1 MNINQKIQE
10 FLTEHQY
17 QKKRRIFTA
26 VLSLMI
32 VFSVVSSLIMPAIS
46 MTMQDLDDAA
56 AVDTIDAEPAEEL
69 EEESNPEEFAEPEE
83 QALSENVMLL
93 GAGTTYKDAP
103 NGAVD
108 FKDKINAASTKPDP
122 LTGGSNS
129 SVTGKFEIGYSFPSG
144 NNGVGFEKNVTS
156 GKQPYIYYRLPDNIQ
171 ATEDYYENEHF
182 VTDGSDAWYK
192 YRTTHGITSEN
203 AGNFSIDQETGLV
216 VIKFYD
222 DYLKFIDTSGG
233 FSGKLS
239 FDGKVNRADT
249 KDGDQKID
257 FGDKSI
263 TITFDDKKVTANK
276 SSYKDGSDPLLIHW
290 TITIQD
296 PSKYGNLNGKTLTD
310 EMFSKM
316 EGNIKTTPEN
326 IGSLNGNTF
335 TFNEGADTKDYSH
348 ENIKIEYTTRVT
360 EADLKNLTDGK
371 IKNNAI
377 LKTDDGDLP
386 LSSEQNYDS
395 SSVKASIQK
404 TGTPTYQVD
413 GTKGFMEW
421 QLKVSRQ
428 YGFSLKD
435 YKIQDDM
442 LKTGTILKITD
453 KNGTDI
459 TSSVSVD
466 KTTGTATISSDADE
480 VTILYRTPAENHG
493 GDGNGSYRNKASVT
507 PPDKDT
513 PDDEKEITPKYDDS
527 NLFDVQKAD
536 GSFDQK
542 TESVTWNI
550 TIDSTK
556 NNNKGTLE
564 GYVISDEAFSRL
576 SGGLTAANIKEAT
589 KNGTAVSGVTFV
601 KNSDGT
607 YTIHGDVT
615 HLVLSYQLPLTD
627 AEKQARL
634 ELAANS
640 TLPITNTA
648 TVKDDKD
655 NEKSDSGTV
664 YVPTLVD
671 GIEKKLTSQN
681 KVTDN
686 SYYDA
691 ATNHQKQELSWEVTM
706 HQYRGFST
714 DSKAYVDVMDATGNG
729 EHYITPE
736 QASKIQIAAETIN
749 GTGKTLVLGTDYTI
763 KFYSDKNHEQEITNF
778 TGDAKAK
785 SFQITFLSP
794 VDDAKYVQLVV
805 DYQTTADVHNVGK
818 DSSSVFSNTA
828 SFGGQSSGGNSFT
841 YERVTPK
848 MQVQLQKKW
857 VGDDRTKRPAS
868 IQVQLQRKAGTDGTW
883 ENVGEPVTITVNKN
897 QDQDSYTWND
907 LLQYTEETDRK
918 NYSYRVVELDASG
931 NAVAEGGMNG
941 EYAVSYGNANGI
953 SQSGTVQINNTWEN
967 MNVTVQKNWVGDEQK
982 DRPETISVKLQQR
995 LDGLND
1001 WTDVAG
1007 VEPKTLSNVDNATA
1021 TWENLPRKNAD
1032 GTKIFYR
1039 VVEVNSLTDYTPTYD
1054 ATGINQTGT
1063 VKITNTYRYISV
1075 SVEKKWKGNDS
1086 NGNSVDMAAP
1096 DNISQLTFQLQRK
1109 TTGDWENVANSGT
1122 QEVSK
1127 TDGKF
1132 EYTWAKLPKADE
1144 NGNPYYYRVIETP
1157 VPDGYDASG
1166 WDETGTNTN
1175 KTFTITNQQESD
1187 YTKTPTTAT
1196 EYVWTSSEMNA
1207 VSNRK
1212 DVTSITSED
1221 LKGWVTKT
1229 IDGTEYYLFGWKVT
1243 LSSWD
1248 KNSLYID
1255 KLPENSILYE
1265 EQKYGVVI
1273 KQKNINP
1280 MEVTTFHDRNQY
1292 YTYDKTNNIVNF
1304 LLGRAHGRNTEVE
1317 YFTYT
1322 TAVPKSIVDAA
1333 IAANGKYELTNKI
1346 KKTTETNYKDSTLT
1360 IEKKG
1365 DTPTESNLLEKSMVK
1380 TDGKLNG
1387 KKIGRPEYQLVVN
1400 PDGKKLSNS
1409 DKIELTDTFEITGY
1423 QEKGQT
1429 RVDGSNLVDADLFS
1443 VNVRDI
1449 NTNRLLD
1456 TSEYSYMDSI
1466 VEDRRVETV
1475 DCGDPTKSN
1484 AANLI
1489 SYQEGSYYVYSFNYT
1504 FLKGTELVV
1513 EVEGTPGEKVE
1524 LTQYSPTDNT
1534 IIATPETDSYDADGK
1549 VRIKIKFNRNS
1560 KNENPACNFTTKHAT
1575 SKNITFV
1582 SATLQKEIVSVKH
1595 ILSLTLPDETPL
1607 QIWYRYQLKTNEN
1620 TPDTDKNIT
1629 ASGAVPPAG
1638 DKIYMKNE
1646 AILQTSNGSAGDHI
1660 SETEFEI
1667 LEAEASVETI
1677 SYPKIKKV
1685 DVGDYSIELD
1695 ATFKLAK
1702 YVDGKWHYATAFT
1715 PVNGT
1720 DGKFL
1725 YNEVTYGD
1733 SGIETGTTIPAAAAD
1748 LKVESGGYTIGLQN
1762 GTLYK
1767 LIEVASPSGYEKVT
1781 WNASK
1786 TLEQMD
1792 AYTFYFLYDGDKN
1805 TLPSSV
1811 PKDRVNLI
1819 SANGTLQVKNNQLID
1834 IGAKKTWSET
1844 ITEADHAS
1852 VNLELWYATTK
1863 SDTIPSSAKL
1873 ATAENLGL
1881 SDETFSPEYTLT
1893 ATKDADG
1900 NLVWENDKIW
1910 SVLPNGKNGVPYYYY
1925 VKEVSYTIG
1934 GTTYTIANDGS
1945 STGTMKPFY
1954 SGNGLNKTGEVA
1966 IVNSAGL
1973 TIRKEWKNSDNT
1985 AMAESD
1991 IPVDTVAFQLYGMKD
2006 GVQTTEP
2013 IYTGE
2018 LKKAD
2023 GWKLT
2028 VPDNITLTGY
2038 DSFKIMEVNTGES
2051 LYGYIIS
2058 DVYNVQNG
2066 TGEIKLINKNNTPTT
2081 VQVEATK
2088 VWGDGADLHTSDSV
2102 SIQLYRATR
2111 NLTNSEIAA
2120 LEQGTIPA
2128 NTELV
2133 TGEANVTLSAANQWK
2148 HTWSNL
2154 PYKGDSGRYFYY
2166 PIEVSKTVNNGQT
2179 YVSSYSRAD
2188 RAASQEITIT
2198 NKIPG
2203 SFTINKS
2210 WQNSDGTAITQNLPE
2225 SIQVELYKRAVSSS
2239 GGSSGDSNDDSN
2251 NTEGNKPTR
2260 TVKIMAV
2267 GDSITDGYSEQ
2278 DGYRKYFYH
2287 RLVDQKK
2294 YSIDMVGSKDGWT
2307 ATWDFDDGTYSY
2319 DPANTG
2325 YSGYTI
2331 QSYQY
2336 NNQNRIGIF
2345 ETISSGEKKDIIQTT
2360 SPEIVLLMIGTND
2373 IMDSYKMDEIQA
2385 RLQALVD
2392 EIYRQKSDVTLMIM
2406 SPLPID
2412 APVSGWLQ
2420 QDTMNTNIKTCMTA
2434 IKKIVDAEKAAG
2446 KKCEYLATNELF
2458 TKQTD
2463 YTAYLNDYCHPNRAG
2478 YTLMGN
2484 YLADAVD
2491 SYLRTGSV
2499 NVDSSTGT
2507 ITAETNISGL
2517 PSDFTTNPSA
2527 YKLVGTYSVTAAQN
2541 WTLSIP
2547 NLEEGYAYYVKE
2559 VDQTGWTPNYA
2570 HNGQLADNNQAI
2582 EITNTK
2588 TVEKVSVSV
2597 EKQWR
2602 DASSATHGDISVK
2615 LYRRLEDGN
2624 WETEP
2629 VRTATLLS
2637 ADSWKYTFAD
2647 LEKTNADGTKLYYY
2661 KVVENPISG
2670 YQAVYSDD
2678 NTNGVNGNTAST
2690 PLVITN
2696 VKVFA
2701 LSVQKTWAETP
2712 TANATIQVELH
2723 RSTDLNQVP
2732 DRVKNQLQPTVPV
2745 IKLSAAST
2753 SVTVGETLQIIS
2765 SIDGVTY
2772 SSMNKEI
2779 ATVDATTGLVTAK
2792 KAGSVTIKA
2801 AKEGCTEGTI
2811 DLTVTEGSSE
2821 NPEKE
2826 YQFSDATAG
2835 DTIIVTV
2842 IGTPYTVIN
2851 GCFGYNGTSGWYQDE
2866 FGNRTIGSDGTL
2878 TLEHTVRDTYTGG
2891 NIYFKVWH
2899 NNAAVSKV
2907 EHTVQHPVR
2916 TITLT
2921 PSATTLKV
2929 GGTVTLT
2936 SNVDGVTYSSSDSNI
2951 ATVSANGVVTG
2962 VGAGSVTITA
2972 TKNGYTDGTID
2983 LTVTSDSTPPQTG
2996 DKIDATIN
3004 QNSNENYTINFSQA
3018 IGSEVHLVFHFNDG
3032 IAYGNGCVG
3041 FSVTVDESSYWVSYK
3056 WEASQSGEIVVSL
3069 NQPNQVKIGENDI
3082 VNSADAALIAKIV
3095 AETQKQTSAQVQVW
3109 WVENNDDK
3117 SNIRLTGAY
3126 ILTDS
3131 GGSGGGDT
3139 PSTPTQITIT
3149 PSATT
3154 LKVGGTVT
3162 LTSNV
3167 DGVAYSSS
3175 NEQIATVS
3183 ANGVVTGIGAG
3194 SVTITATKDGCTD
3207 GTIALTVTS
3216 DSGGDDSKSQV
3227 VKLKGISAN
3236 DDKNGVHVI
3245 YFENG
3250 KTSADVESIR
3260 IDAEN
3265 VQVTGWSGSTIALV
3279 KHVDNPNYEANS
3291 LHFGEI
3297 ADKQVFTFN
3306 KSDKWG
3312 TDRIALYI
3320 AVYGTLKMDV
3330 NVTITYAS
3338 TSTQSLTTPRRAVS
3352 AAAVEE
3358 GNAVLLYGAEEPVAY
3373 AASST
3378 DPTYVDVVTISQT
3391 DTWQKAFENL
3401 PVYDENG
3408 TRYYYWVE
3416 EIDVQPGGTNT
3427 YDIRY
3432 AFEDADDDTTYAIN
3446 AEHPGNAVARIQNT
3460 KTTDESY
3467 TLPSTGGT
3475 GVTRYY
3481 LIGLLLMG
3489 GSGLVVCYQFRRK
3502 RHGNCAK

>member
-69 EEESNPEEFAEPEE
+69 EEELEEESNPEEFAEPEE

-93 GAGTTYKDAP
+93 GAGITYQEAP
-103 NGAVD
+103 KGAVD

-276 SSYKDGSDPLLIHW
+276 SSFKDGSDPLLIHW

-480 VTILYRTPAENHG
+480 VTILYRTPAKNHG

-664 YVPTLVD
+664 YVPALVD

-691 ATNHQKQELSWEVTM
+691 ATNHQKQELSWKVTM

-805 DYQTTADVHNVGK
+805 DYQTTADVHNVEK

-995 LDGLND
+995 LDGSND
-1001 WTDVAG
+1001 WTDVTGA
-1007 VEPKTLSNVDNATA
+1007 EQKTLSNADTAIA

-1039 VVEVNSLTDYTPTYD
+1039 AVEVNSLTDYTPTYD
-1054 ATGINQTGT
+1054 TTGINQTGT

-1096 DNISQLTFQLQRK
+1096 DDISQLTFQLQRK

-1144 NGNPYYYRVIETP
+1144 NGNPYYYRVIETS
-1157 VPDGYDASG
+1157 VPSGYTASG

-1175 KTFTITNQQESD
+1175 KTFTITNRQESE

-1196 EYVWTSSEMNA
+1196 KYTWNNSFMD
-1207 VSNRK
+1207 VSINRK
-1212 DVTSITSED
+1212 EITNITSED
-1221 LKGWVTKT
+1221 LKYYEIKT
-1229 IDGTEYYLFGWKVT
+1229 IGETEYYLFGWKVT
-1243 LSSWD
+1243 LASWD
-1248 KNSLYID
+1248 TTSSFVD
-1255 KLPENSILYE
+1255 QLPENSFLYE
-1265 EQKYGVVI
+1265 ENGYGVVV
-1273 KQKNINP
+1273 KYTNGGMTTEVSAWGNQNQKNDMYVYNKEENVVRFLP
-1280 MEVTTFHDRNQY
+1280 NRN
-1292 YTYDKTNNIVNF
+1292 
-1304 LLGRAHGRNTEVE
+1304 NTPFSF
-1317 YFTYT
+1317 FTYT

-1380 TDGKLNG
+1380 TAGQLNG

-1443 VNVRDI
+1443 VSVRDI
-1449 NTNRLLD
+1449 NTNRLLS
-1456 TSEYSYMDSI
+1456 TSEYSYLDSI
-1466 VEDRRVETV
+1466 EEETKIETV
-1475 DCGDPTKSN
+1475 DCDDPTKANTSN
-1484 AANLI
+1484 LVSWNA
-1489 SYQEGSYYVYSFNYT
+1489 GSYRVYSWNYT

-1513 EVEGTPGEKVE
+1513 EVEGTPNAETGLQQWNISSSKGIVTLIDDHFDENGKAKV
-1524 LTQYSPTDNT
+1524 
-1534 IIATPETDSYDADGK
+1534 K
-1549 VRIKIKFNRNS
+1549 IKITIDCSNS
-1560 KNENPACNFTTKHAT
+1560 DICEFSVTNATTK
-1575 SKNITFV
+1575 SIKFV
-1582 SATLQKEIVSVKH
+1582 SATLQKEVVSVKH
-1595 ILSLTLPDETPL
+1595 ILNLTLPDETPL

-1733 SGIETGTTIPAAAAD
+1733 SGIETGTTIPEAAAD

-1844 ITEADHAS
+1844 VPENAS

-1881 SDETFSPEYTLT
+1881 SDDNFSPEYTLT

-1925 VKEVSYTIG
+1925 VKEVSYTING
-1934 GTTYTIANDGS
+1934 KTYTIADDGS

-1954 SGNGLNKTGEVA
+1954 SGNGLNKTGEVS

-2088 VWGDGADLHTSDSV
+2088 VWSDGADLHTSDSV

-2225 SIQVELYKRAVSSS
+2225 SIQLELYKRAVSSS

-2336 NNQNRIGIF
+2336 NNQNRIGIL
-2345 ETISSGEKKDIIQTT
+2345 ETISSGEKKDIIQIT

-2412 APVSGWLQ
+2412 APASGWLQ
-2420 QDTMNTNIKTCMTA
+2420 QNTMNTNIKTCMTA

-2507 ITAETNISGL
+2507 TTAETNISGL

-2527 YKLVGTYSVTAAQN
+2527 YQLVGTYSVTAAQN

-2547 NLEEGYAYYVKE
+2547 NLEERYAYYVKE

-2615 LYRRLEDGN
+2615 LYRRLEDGE

-2661 KVVENPISG
+2661 KVVEDPISG

-2753 SVTVGETLQIIS
+2753 SVTVGETLQITS
-2765 SIDGVTY
+2765 SIAGMTY
-2772 SSMNKEI
+2772 SSMDEEI

-2801 AKEGCTEGTI
+2801 TKEGCTEGTI
-2811 DLTVTEGSSE
+2811 DLTVTEGSSG
-2821 NPEKE
+2821 KE

-2842 IGTPYTVIN
+2842 TGTPNTEIN
-2851 GCFGYNGTSGWYQDE
+2851 GCFGYNDNGTGSTNGWYQDE
-2866 FGNRTIGSDGTL
+2866 FGNQTIGSDGTL
-2878 TLEHTVRDTYTGG
+2878 TLKHTVRDTYTGG

-2929 GGTVTLT
+2929 GETVTLI
-2936 SNVDGVTYSSSDSNI
+2936 SNVDGVAYSSSDSKI
-2951 ATVSANGVVTG
+2951 ASVSADGVVTG

-2972 TKNGYTDGTID
+2972 KKDGYTDGTIE
-2983 LTVTSDSTPPQTG
+2983 LTVREQSG
-2996 DKIDATIN
+2996 GN
-3004 QNSNENYTINFSQA
+3004 VYTIP
-3018 IGSEVHLVFHFNDG
+3018 
-3032 IAYGNGCVG
+3032 
-3041 FSVTVDESSYWVSYK
+3041 
-3056 WEASQSGEIVVSL
+3056 
-3069 NQPNQVKIGENDI
+3069 PN
-3082 VNSADAALIAKIV
+3082 
-3095 AETQKQTSAQVQVW
+3095 
-3109 WVENNDDK
+3109 
-3117 SNIRLTGAY
+3117 
-3126 ILTDS
+3126 
-3131 GGSGGGDT
+3131 GGSIDL
-3139 PSTPTQITIT
+3139 SDYSDKTIT
-3149 PSATT
+3149 SM
-3154 LKVGGTVT
+3154 
-3162 LTSNV
+3162 
-3167 DGVAYSSS
+3167 
-3175 NEQIATVS
+3175 QI
-3183 ANGVVTGIGAG
+3183 NF
-3194 SVTITATKDGCTD
+3194 
-3207 GTIALTVTS
+3207 LTVPNN
-3216 DSGGDDSKSQV
+3216 GGY
-3227 VKLKGISAN
+3227 
-3236 DDKNGVHVI
+3236 GV
-3245 YFENG
+3245 
-3250 KTSADVESIR
+3250 R
-3260 IDAEN
+3260 
-3265 VQVTGWSGSTIALV
+3265 LR
-3279 KHVDNPNYEANS
+3279 NS
-3291 LHFGEI
+3291 SMGEI
-3297 ADKQVFTFN
+3297 AYLGWVS
-3306 KSDKWG
+3306 SDGNSITNCQFSSKC
-3312 TDRIALYI
+3312 T
-3320 AVYGTLKMDV
+3320 VNFYGTILTATNMQV
-3330 NVTITYAS
+3330 NNVKDLQIETGCKVEISITTS
-3338 TSTQSLTTPRRAVS
+3338 TSPQTLSAPRRAVS

-3358 GNAVLLYGAEEPVAY
+3358 DNAVLLYGAEEPVAY
-3373 AASST
+3373 AASSI

-3416 EIDVQPGGTNT
+3416 ETDVQPGGTNT

-3467 TLPSTGGT
+3467 TLPSTGGI
-3475 GVTRYY
+3475 GMTRYY
-3481 LIGLLLMG
+3481 LIGFLLVG
-3489 GSGLVVCYQFRRK
+3489 GSGLVICCQFYRK
-3502 RHGNCAK
+3502 RRENCTK

>member
-56 AVDTIDAEPAEEL
+56 AVETIDAEPTEEL
-69 EEESNPEEFAEPEE
+69 EESSEESDSEEFAKPEEEPEE

-93 GAGTTYKDAP
+93 GAGITYQEAP
-103 NGAVD
+103 EGAVD
-108 FKDKINAASTKPDP
+108 FGGKINSASTTPNP
-122 LTGGSNS
+122 LTGGSGN
-129 SVTGKFEIGYSFPSG
+129 SVTGEFNVGYTFPTG
-144 NNGVGFEKNVTS
+144 DNHVGYKHY
-156 GKQPYIYYRLPDNIQ
+156 QPYIYYKLPDNIQ
-171 ATEDYYENEHF
+171 AIQDYYEGENIT
-182 VTDGSDAWYK
+182 TDGSPAWGNYC
-192 YRTTHGITSEN
+192 TEHGIDSDKKN
-203 AGNFSIDQETGLV
+203 AGQFSIDKETGLV
-216 VIKFYD
+216 VIKFTE
-222 DYLKFIDTSGG
+222 DYLKFVDTQGGG
-233 FSGKLS
+233 FSGTIT
-239 FDGKVNRADT
+239 FQGKVNRADT

-276 SSYKDGSDPLLIHW
+276 SSFKDGSDPLLIHW

-428 YGFSLKD
+428 YGFSLKN

-664 YVPTLVD
+664 YVPALVD

-868 IQVQLQRKAGTDGTW
+868 IQMQLQRKTGTDGTW

-931 NAVAEGGMNG
+931 NAVVEDGMNG
-941 EYAVSYGNANGI
+941 EYAVSYSNANGI

-995 LDGLND
+995 LDGSND

-1007 VEPKTLSNVDNATA
+1007 AEPKTLSNADNATA
-1021 TWENLPRKNAD
+1021 TWENLPRKNAA

-1039 VVEVNSLTDYTPTYD
+1039 AVEANSLKDYTPTYD

-1127 TDGKF
+1127 VDGKF

-1144 NGNPYYYRVIETP
+1144 NGNLYYYRVIETP

-1196 EYVWTSSEMNA
+1196 KYVWTSDAMNA

-1212 DVTSITSED
+1212 DITSITSED

-1273 KQKNINP
+1273 KQKYINP
-1280 MEVTTFHDRNQY
+1280 MEVTTFSDRNQY

-1346 KKTTETNYKDSTLT
+1346 KKTTETNYKDFTLT

-1365 DTPTESNLLEKSMVK
+1365 DTPTESNLLEKSAEFYS
-1380 TDGKLNG
+1380 TQ
-1387 KKIGRPEYQLVVN
+1387 KIAGTPEYKLIVN

-1409 DKIELTDTFEITGY
+1409 DNIELKDIFQITGY
-1423 QEKGQT
+1423 QENSGNRIDGQ
-1429 RVDGSNLVDADLFS
+1429 NLVDAELDFVSVKDL
-1443 VNVRDI
+1443 
-1449 NTNRLLD
+1449 NTGRILS
-1456 TSEYSYMDSI
+1456 TSEYSYLDSI
-1466 VEDRRVETV
+1466 EEETKIETV
-1475 DCGDPTKSN
+1475 DCDDPTKANTSN
-1484 AANLI
+1484 LVSWNA
-1489 SYQEGSYYVYSFNYT
+1489 GSYRVYSWNYT

-1513 EVEGTPGEKVE
+1513 EVEGTPNAETGLQQWNISSSKGIVTLIDDHFDENGKAKV
-1524 LTQYSPTDNT
+1524 
-1534 IIATPETDSYDADGK
+1534 K
-1549 VRIKIKFNRNS
+1549 IKITIDCSNS
-1560 KNENPACNFTTKHAT
+1560 DICEFSVTNATTK
-1575 SKNITFV
+1575 SIKFV
-1582 SATLQKEIVSVKH
+1582 SATLQKEVVSVKH
-1595 ILSLTLPDETPL
+1595 ILNLTLPDEMPL
-1607 QIWYRYQLKTNEN
+1607 QVSYAYKLRANEN
-1620 TPDTDKNIT
+1620 TPDSYTKEEKDKVTIGNT
-1629 ASGAVPPAG
+1629 PPVG

-1646 AILQTSNGSAGDHI
+1646 ATLQTSNGSASDRVN
-1660 SETEFEI
+1660 ETEFQI
-1667 LEAEASVETI
+1667 LQASSTVETI

-1685 DVGDYSIELD
+1685 DVGDYSIELN
-1695 ATFKLAK
+1695 ATFKLAR
-1702 YVDGKWHYATAFT
+1702 YDTTDQKWHYATAFT
-1715 PVNGT
+1715 PVTGTNGSLSYHAVAY
-1720 DGKFL
+1720 D
-1725 YNEVTYGD
+1725 D

-1767 LIEVASPSGYEKVT
+1767 LIEVTSPSGYEKVT

-1792 AYTFYFLYDGDKN
+1792 AYTFYFLYNGDKG

-1863 SDTIPSSAKL
+1863 SDTIPSSAKK
-1873 ATAENLGL
+1873 ATAEDLGL
-1881 SDETFSPEYTLT
+1881 SNDTFSPEYTLT

-1925 VKEVSYTIG
+1925 VKEVSYTIN
-1934 GTTYTIANDGS
+1934 GTTYTIADDGS

-1954 SGNGLNKTGEVA
+1954 SGNGLNKTGEVS

-2102 SIQLYRATR
+2102 SIRLYRATR

-2120 LEQGTIPA
+2120 LEQGTVPA

-2225 SIQVELYKRAVSSS
+2225 SIQVELYKRAMSSS

-2336 NNQNRIGIF
+2336 NNQNRIGIL

-2527 YKLVGTYSVTAAQN
+2527 YQLVGTYSVTAAQN

-2712 TANATIQVELH
+2712 IANATIQVELH

-2821 NPEKE
+2821 KE

-2851 GCFGYNGTSGWYQDE
+2851 GCFGYNDNGTGSTNGWYQDE

-2916 TITLT
+2916 AITLT
-2921 PSATTLKV
+2921 A
-2929 GGTVTLT
+2929 
-2936 SNVDGVTYSSSDSNI
+2936 
-2951 ATVSANGVVTG
+2951 
-2962 VGAGSVTITA
+2962 
-2972 TKNGYTDGTID
+2972 
-2983 LTVTSDSTPPQTG
+2983 
-2996 DKIDATIN
+2996 
-3004 QNSNENYTINFSQA
+3004 
-3018 IGSEVHLVFHFNDG
+3018 
-3032 IAYGNGCVG
+3032 
-3041 FSVTVDESSYWVSYK
+3041 
-3056 WEASQSGEIVVSL
+3056 
-3069 NQPNQVKIGENDI
+3069 
-3082 VNSADAALIAKIV
+3082 
-3095 AETQKQTSAQVQVW
+3095 
-3109 WVENNDDK
+3109 
-3117 SNIRLTGAY
+3117 
-3126 ILTDS
+3126 
-3131 GGSGGGDT
+3131 
-3139 PSTPTQITIT
+3139 
-3149 PSATT
+3149 SATT

-3183 ANGVVTGIGAG
+3183 ADGVVTGVGAG
-3194 SVTITATKDGCTD
+3194 SVTITATKNGYTD
-3207 GTIALTVTS
+3207 GTIDLTVTS

-3297 ADKQVFTFN
+3297 ADKQVFIFN

-3338 TSTQSLTTPRRAVS
+3338 TSSQSLSTPRRAVS

-3358 GNAVLLYGAEEPVAY
+3358 DNAFLLYGAEEPVAY

-3391 DTWQKAFENL
+3391 DSWQKAFENL

-3416 EIDVQPGGTNT
+3416 ETDVQPGGTNT

-3432 AFEDADDDTTYAIN
+3432 AFEDADDDTTFAIN

-3467 TLPSTGGT
+3467 TLPSTGGI
-3475 GVTRYY
+3475 GMTRYY

-3489 GSGLVVCYQFRRK
+3489 GSGLVICYQFRRK
-3502 RHGNCAK
+3502 RHGNCTK

>member
-17 QKKRRIFTA
+17 QKKRRVFTA

-69 EEESNPEEFAEPEE
+69 EESSEESDSEEFAEPEE

-93 GAGTTYKDAP
+93 GAGTTYQEAP
-103 NGAVD
+103 KEAVD
-108 FKDKINAASTKPDP
+108 FGSKINIASTKPNP
-122 LTGGSNS
+122 LTGGSGN
-129 SVTGKFEIGYSFPSG
+129 SVTGTFNVGYMFPTGDNHVGYS
-144 NNGVGFEKNVTS
+144 NY
-156 GKQPYIYYRLPDNIQ
+156 QPYIYYKLPNNIQ
-171 ATEDYYENEHF
+171 AIQDYYEEEEGNIT
-182 VTDGSDAWYK
+182 TDGSPAWGDYCK
-192 YRTTHGITSEN
+192 KHGIDSDKKN
-203 AGNFSIDQETGLV
+203 AGRFSIDKETGLV
-216 VIKFYD
+216 VIKFTD
-222 DYLKFIDTSGG
+222 DYLKFIDEQGGG
-233 FSGKLS
+233 FSGTIE
-239 FDGKVNRADT
+239 FQGKVNRADT

-257 FGDKSI
+257 FGNQSI
-263 TITFDDKKVTANK
+263 TVTFDDKKVTANK
-276 SSYKDGSDPLLIHW
+276 SSFKDSSDPLLIHW

-310 EMFSKM
+310 EMFSKV
-316 EGNIKTTPEN
+316 EGSIKTTPEN

-335 TFNEGADTKDYSH
+335 TFNEGADTKDYNH

-386 LSSEQNYDS
+386 LSSEQNYDG

-428 YGFSLKD
+428 YGFSLKN

-459 TSSVSVD
+459 SSSVSVD

-589 KNGTAVSGVTFV
+589 KNGTAVSDVTFV

-664 YVPTLVD
+664 YVPALVD
-671 GIEKKLTSQN
+671 GIEKKLISQN
-681 KVTDN
+681 QVTDN

-691 ATNHQKQELSWEVTM
+691 ATNHQKQELSWKVTM

-794 VDDAKYVQLVV
+794 VDAAKYVQLVV
-805 DYQTTADVHNVGK
+805 DYQTTADVHLVGK

-868 IQVQLQRKAGTDGTW
+868 IQVQLQRKVGTDGTW

-897 QDQDSYTWND
+897 QDQDSHTWND
-907 LLQYTEETDRK
+907 LLQYTEEVNRK
-918 NYSYRVVELDASG
+918 NYSYRVVELNANG
-931 NAVAEGGMNG
+931 NPVAEGGMNG
-941 EYAVSYGNANGI
+941 EYAVSYGNADGI
-953 SQSGTVQINNTWEN
+953 SQSGTVQINNTWEK
-967 MNVTVQKNWVGDEQK
+967 MNATVQKNWVGDEQK

-995 LDGLND
+995 LDGSSD

-1007 VEPKTLSNVDNATA
+1007 AEQKTLSNADNATA
-1021 TWENLPRKNAD
+1021 TWENLPRKNAA

-1039 VVEVNSLTDYTPTYD
+1039 AVEVDSLADYTPTYD

-1096 DNISQLTFQLQRK
+1096 DDISQLTFQLQRK

-1122 QEVSK
+1122 QEVLK
-1127 TDGKF
+1127 ADGKF

-1144 NGNPYYYRVIETP
+1144 NGNPYYYRVIETS
-1157 VPDGYDASG
+1157 VPSGYTASG

-1196 EYVWTSSEMNA
+1196 KYVWTSSEMNA

-1221 LKGWVTKT
+1221 LKDWVTKT
-1229 IDGTEYYLFGWKVT
+1229 IGDTEYYLFGWKVT

-1248 KNSLYID
+1248 KDSLYID
-1255 KLPENSILYE
+1255 QLPENSILYE

-1273 KQKNINP
+1273 KQKNMNP
-1280 MEVTTFHDRNQY
+1280 MEVTTFSDRNQY
-1292 YTYDKTNNIVNF
+1292 YTYDKTNNVVNF

-1346 KKTTETNYKDSTLT
+1346 KKTTETDYKDSTLT

-1365 DTPTESNLLEKSMVK
+1365 DTPTESNLLEKSAEFHG
-1380 TDGKLNG
+1380 TQ
-1387 KKIGRPEYQLVVN
+1387 KIAGTPEYKLIVN

-1409 DKIELTDTFEITGY
+1409 DSIELKDIFQITGY
-1423 QEKGQT
+1423 QENSGNRIDGQ
-1429 RVDGSNLVDADLFS
+1429 NLVDAELDFVSIKDL
-1443 VNVRDI
+1443 
-1449 NTNRLLD
+1449 NTGRVLSA
-1456 TSEYSYMDSI
+1456 SEYSYLDSI
-1466 VEDRRVETV
+1466 EEEKKIETV
-1475 DCGDPTKSN
+1475 DCGNPTAAN
-1484 AANLI
+1484 ASNLI
-1489 SYQEGSYYVYSFNYT
+1489 SYYPGSYYVRSFNNT
-1504 FLKGTELVV
+1504 FLNGTELVV
-1513 EVEGTPGEKVE
+1513 EIEGTPNAE
-1524 LTQYSPTDNT
+1524 LKFEQWSDTS
-1534 IIATPETDSYDADGK
+1534 ISVATPASNHYDKNGK
-1549 VRIKIKFNRNS
+1549 VQIKIVFK
-1560 KNENPACNFTTKHAT
+1560 KDYTGDVACNFGTKNT
-1575 SKNITFV
+1575 NSKNITFV
-1582 SATLQKEIVSVKH
+1582 SSTLQKEIVSVKH
-1595 ILSLTLPDETPL
+1595 ILNLTLPDETPL
-1607 QIWYRYQLKTNEN
+1607 QVSYAYKLRANEN
-1620 TPDTDKNIT
+1620 TPDSYTKEEKDKVTIGNT
-1629 ASGAVPPAG
+1629 PPVG

-1646 AILQTSNGSAGDHI
+1646 ATLQTSNGSASDRVN
-1660 SETEFEI
+1660 ETEFQI
-1667 LEAEASVETI
+1667 LQASSTVETI

-1695 ATFKLAK
+1695 ATFKLAR
-1702 YVDGKWHYATAFT
+1702 YDTTNQKWHYATAFT
-1715 PVNGT
+1715 PVTGTNGS
-1720 DGKFL
+1720 L
-1725 YNEVTYGD
+1725 SYHEVTYGD

-1748 LKVESGGYTIGLQN
+1748 LKVESESGGYIIGLQN

-1767 LIEVASPSGYEKVT
+1767 LIEVQSPSGYENIT

-1792 AYTFYFLYDGDKN
+1792 AYTFYFLYNGDKN

-1811 PKDRVNLI
+1811 SKNRVNLI

-1863 SDTIPSSAKL
+1863 SNTIPSSAKK
-1873 ATAENLGL
+1873 ATAANLGL
-1881 SDETFSPEYTLT
+1881 SDDTFSPEYTLT
-1893 ATKDADG
+1893 ATKDTDG
-1900 NLVWENDKIW
+1900 NLVWEKDKIW

-1925 VKEVSYTIG
+1925 VKEVSYTIN

-1954 SGNGLNKTGEVA
+1954 SGNGLNKTGEVS

-2006 GVQTTEP
+2006 GVQTTDP

-2018 LKKAD
+2018 LKKTD

-2028 VPDNITLTGY
+2028 VPDSITLTGY

-2058 DVYNVQNG
+2058 DLYNVQNG

-2088 VWGDGADLHTSDSV
+2088 VWGDGADLHASDFV

-2111 NLTNSEIAA
+2111 NLTNSEIAG
-2120 LEQGTIPA
+2120 LEQGTVPA

-2133 TGEANVTLSAANQWK
+2133 TGEAAVTLSAANNWI

-2198 NKIPG
+2198 NRIPG
-2203 SFTINKS
+2203 SFTINKN

-2225 SIQVELYKRAVSSS
+2225 SIQVELYKRAMSSS

-2251 NTEGNKPTR
+2251 STEGSKPTR

-2294 YSIDMVGSKDGWT
+2294 YSIDMVGSKDWGSS

-2336 NNQNRIGIF
+2336 NNQNRIGIL

-2434 IKKIVDAEKAAG
+2434 IKKIVDAEKASG

-2527 YKLVGTYSVTAAQN
+2527 YQLVGTYSVTAAQN

-2615 LYRRLEDGN
+2615 LYRRLEGED

-2647 LEKTNADGTKLYYY
+2647 LEKTNADGTKQYYY
-2661 KVVENPISG
+2661 KVVEDPISG

-2712 TANATIQVELH
+2712 TTNATIQVELH

-2745 IKLSAAST
+2745 IKLSAEST

-2772 SSMNKEI
+2772 SSMNEEI
-2779 ATVDATTGLVTAK
+2779 ATVDETGLVTAK

-2801 AKEGCTEGTI
+2801 TKEGCTEGTI

-2821 NPEKE
+2821 KE

-2842 IGTPYTVIN
+2842 TGTPNTVIN
-2851 GCFGYNGTSGWYQDE
+2851 GCFGYNDNGTGSTNGWYQDE
-2866 FGNRTIGSDGTL
+2866 FGNQIIGSDGTL

-2891 NIYFKVWH
+2891 NIYFKVWN

-2929 GGTVTLT
+2929 GETVTLT
-2936 SNVDGVTYSSSDSNI
+2936 SNVEGVAYSSSDRNI
-2951 ATVSANGVVTG
+2951 ASVDENGVVTG

-2972 TKNGYTDGTID
+2972 KKDGYTDGTID
-2983 LTVTSDSTPPQTG
+2983 
-2996 DKIDATIN
+2996 
-3004 QNSNENYTINFSQA
+3004 
-3018 IGSEVHLVFHFNDG
+3018 
-3032 IAYGNGCVG
+3032 
-3041 FSVTVDESSYWVSYK
+3041 
-3056 WEASQSGEIVVSL
+3056 
-3069 NQPNQVKIGENDI
+3069 
-3082 VNSADAALIAKIV
+3082 
-3095 AETQKQTSAQVQVW
+3095 
-3109 WVENNDDK
+3109 
-3117 SNIRLTGAY
+3117 
-3126 ILTDS
+3126 
-3131 GGSGGGDT
+3131 
-3139 PSTPTQITIT
+3139 
-3149 PSATT
+3149 
-3154 LKVGGTVT
+3154 
-3162 LTSNV
+3162 
-3167 DGVAYSSS
+3167 
-3175 NEQIATVS
+3175 
-3183 ANGVVTGIGAG
+3183 
-3194 SVTITATKDGCTD
+3194 
-3207 GTIALTVTS
+3207 LTVTS

-3265 VQVTGWSGSTIALV
+3265 VKVTGWSASTIALV

-3338 TSTQSLTTPRRAVS
+3338 TSSQSLSAPRRAVS

-3358 GNAVLLYGAEEPVAY
+3358 DNAVLLYGAEEPVAY

-3378 DPTYVDVVTISQT
+3378 DPTYVAVVTISQT
-3391 DTWQKAFENL
+3391 DNWQKAFENL

-3416 EIDVQPGGTNT
+3416 ETDVQPGGTNT

-3432 AFEDADDDTTYAIN
+3432 AFEDADDATTFAIN

-3489 GSGLVVCYQFRRK
+3489 GSGLVICYQFRRK

>member
-69 EEESNPEEFAEPEE
+69 EEESSEESDSEEFAQPEE

-93 GAGTTYKDAP
+93 GAGITYQEAP
-103 NGAVD
+103 EGAAD
-108 FKDKINAASTKPDP
+108 FGSKINAASTDPNP

-129 SVTGKFEIGYSFPSG
+129 SVTGTFNVGFTFPDKSKDVGYS
-144 NNGVGFEKNVTS
+144 NY
-156 GKQPYIYYRLPDNIQ
+156 QPYIYYKLPNNIQ
-171 ATEDYYENEHF
+171 AIQDYYEGENIT
-182 VTDGSDAWYK
+182 TDGSPAWGK
-192 YRTTHGITSEN
+192 YCTDHGIDSNKKN
-203 AGNFSIDQETGLV
+203 AGRFSIDKETGLV
-216 VIKFYD
+216 VIKFTD
-222 DYLKFIDTSGG
+222 DYLKFIDEQGGG
-233 FSGKLS
+233 FSGTIE
-239 FDGKVNRADT
+239 FQGKVNRADT

-257 FGDKSI
+257 FGNQSI
-263 TITFDDKKVTANK
+263 TVTFDDKKVTANK
-276 SSYKDGSDPLLIHW
+276 SSFKDSSDPLLIHW

-316 EGNIKTTPEN
+316 EGSIKTTPEN

-335 TFNEGADTKDYSH
+335 TFNEGADTKDYNH

-428 YGFSLKD
+428 YGFSLKN

-556 NNNKGTLE
+556 NNNKGTLN

-664 YVPTLVD
+664 YVPALVD
-671 GIEKKLTSQN
+671 GIEKKLISQN
-681 KVTDN
+681 QVTDN

-868 IQVQLQRKAGTDGTW
+868 IQVQLQRKTGTDGTW

-931 NAVAEGGMNG
+931 NAVAEDGMNG

-995 LDGLND
+995 LDGSND

-1007 VEPKTLSNVDNATA
+1007 AEPKTLSNADNATA
-1021 TWENLPRKNAD
+1021 TWENLPRKNAA

-1039 VVEVNSLTDYTPTYD
+1039 AVEANSLKDYTPTYD

-1127 TDGKF
+1127 VDGKF

-1144 NGNPYYYRVIETP
+1144 NGNLYYYRVIETP

-1196 EYVWTSSEMNA
+1196 KYVWTSDAMNA

-1212 DVTSITSED
+1212 DITSITSED

-1265 EQKYGVVI
+1265 VQKYGVVI

-1280 MEVTTFHDRNQY
+1280 MEVTTFGDRNQY

-1365 DTPTESNLLEKSMVK
+1365 DTPTESNLLEKSAEFYS
-1380 TDGKLNG
+1380 TQ
-1387 KKIGRPEYQLVVN
+1387 KIAGTPEYKLIVN
-1400 PDGKKLSNS
+1400 PDGKKISNS
-1409 DKIELTDTFEITGY
+1409 DSIELKDIFQITGY
-1423 QEKGQT
+1423 QENSGNRIDGQ
-1429 RVDGSNLVDADLFS
+1429 NLVDAELDFVSVKDL
-1443 VNVRDI
+1443 
-1449 NTNRLLD
+1449 NTGRILS
-1456 TSEYSYMDSI
+1456 TSEYSYLDSI
-1466 VEDRRVETV
+1466 EEETKIETV
-1475 DCGDPTKSN
+1475 DCDDPTKANTSN
-1484 AANLI
+1484 LVSWNA
-1489 SYQEGSYYVYSFNYT
+1489 GSYRVYSWNYT

-1513 EVEGTPGEKVE
+1513 EVEGTPNAETGLQQWNISSSKGIVTLIDDHFDENGKAKV
-1524 LTQYSPTDNT
+1524 
-1534 IIATPETDSYDADGK
+1534 K
-1549 VRIKIKFNRNS
+1549 IKITIDCSNS
-1560 KNENPACNFTTKHAT
+1560 DICEFSVTNATTK
-1575 SKNITFV
+1575 SIKFV

-1595 ILSLTLPDETPL
+1595 ILNLTLPDETPL
-1607 QIWYRYQLKTNEN
+1607 QVSYAYKLRANEN
-1620 TPDTDKNIT
+1620 TPDSYTKEEKDKVTIGNT
-1629 ASGAVPPAG
+1629 PPVG

-1646 AILQTSNGSAGDHI
+1646 ATLQTSNGSASDRVN
-1660 SETEFEI
+1660 ETEFQI
-1667 LEAEASVETI
+1667 LQASSTVETI

-1685 DVGDYSIELD
+1685 DVGDYSIELN
-1695 ATFKLAK
+1695 ATFKLAR
-1702 YVDGKWHYATAFT
+1702 YDTTDQKWHYATAFT
-1715 PVNGT
+1715 PVTGTNGSLSYHAVAY
-1720 DGKFL
+1720 D
-1725 YNEVTYGD
+1725 D

-1767 LIEVASPSGYEKVT
+1767 LIEVTSPSGYEKVT

-1863 SDTIPSSAKL
+1863 SDTIPSSAKK
-1873 ATAENLGL
+1873 ATAEDLGL
-1881 SDETFSPEYTLT
+1881 SNDTFSPEYTLT

-2287 RLVDQKK
+2287 RMVDQKK
-2294 YSIDMVGSKDGWT
+2294 YSIDMVGSKDWGSS

-2527 YKLVGTYSVTAAQN
+2527 YQLVGTYSVTAAQN

-2661 KVVENPISG
+2661 KVVEDPISG

-2745 IKLSAAST
+2745 IELTAAST
-2753 SVTVGETLQIIS
+2753 SVMVGETLQITS
-2765 SIDGVTY
+2765 NIDGVTY
-2772 SSMNKEI
+2772 SSMNEEI

-2821 NPEKE
+2821 KE

-2842 IGTPYTVIN
+2842 TGTPNTEIN
-2851 GCFGYNGTSGWYQDE
+2851 GCFGYNGTGGWYQDE

-2929 GGTVTLT
+2929 GGTVTL
-2936 SNVDGVTYSSSDSNI
+2936 N
-2951 ATVSANGVVTG
+2951 
-2962 VGAGSVTITA
+2962 
-2972 TKNGYTDGTID
+2972 
-2983 LTVTSDSTPPQTG
+2983 
-2996 DKIDATIN
+2996 
-3004 QNSNENYTINFSQA
+3004 
-3018 IGSEVHLVFHFNDG
+3018 
-3032 IAYGNGCVG
+3032 
-3041 FSVTVDESSYWVSYK
+3041 
-3056 WEASQSGEIVVSL
+3056 
-3069 NQPNQVKIGENDI
+3069 
-3082 VNSADAALIAKIV
+3082 
-3095 AETQKQTSAQVQVW
+3095 
-3109 WVENNDDK
+3109 
-3117 SNIRLTGAY
+3117 
-3126 ILTDS
+3126 
-3131 GGSGGGDT
+3131 
-3139 PSTPTQITIT
+3139 
-3149 PSATT
+3149 
-3154 LKVGGTVT
+3154 
-3162 LTSNV
+3162 SNV

-3183 ANGVVTGIGAG
+3183 ADGVVTGIGAG
-3194 SVTITATKDGCTD
+3194 SVTITAKKDGYTD

-3216 DSGGDDSKSQV
+3216 DGGSSGGTT
-3227 VKLKGISAN
+3227 
-3236 DDKNGVHVI
+3236 
-3245 YFENG
+3245 E
-3250 KTSADVESIR
+3250 ESF
-3260 IDAEN
+3260 
-3265 VQVTGWSGSTIALV
+3265 ST
-3279 KHVDNPNYEANS
+3279 N
-3291 LHFGEI
+3291 
-3297 ADKQVFTFN
+3297 
-3306 KSDKWG
+3306 SDKEVKSIDFDSNKKVKSIKVWLDPVHYG
-3312 TDRIALYI
+3312 WYPYI
-3320 AVYGTLKMDV
+3320 QVRTNGESEYIKFGYMGVDTLNIEKNFNYRATTKIIDKEYCLIEFNSSV
-3330 NVTITYAS
+3330 LLNNIDICQDSTTATSGKITITYDT
-3338 TSTQSLTTPRRAVS
+3338 TSSQSLSTPRRAVS

-3358 GNAVLLYGAEEPVAY
+3358 DNAVLLYGAEEPVAY

-3391 DTWQKAFENL
+3391 DNWQKAFENL

-3416 EIDVQPGGTNT
+3416 ETNVQPGGTNT

-3432 AFEDADDDTTYAIN
+3432 AFEDADDDTTFAIN

-3467 TLPSTGGT
+3467 TLPSTGGI
-3475 GVTRYY
+3475 GMTRYY
-3481 LIGLLLMG
+3481 LIGLLLVG
-3489 GSGLVVCYQFRRK
+3489 GSGLVICYQFRRK

>member
-56 AVDTIDAEPAEEL
+56 AVETIDAEPTEEL
-69 EEESNPEEFAEPEE
+69 EESSEESDSEEFAEPEEEPEE

-93 GAGTTYKDAP
+93 GAGITYQEAP
-103 NGAVD
+103 EGAVD
-108 FKDKINAASTKPDP
+108 FGGKINSASTTPNP
-122 LTGGSNS
+122 LTGGSGN
-129 SVTGKFEIGYSFPSG
+129 SVTGEFNVGYTFPTG
-144 NNGVGFEKNVTS
+144 DNHVGYKHY
-156 GKQPYIYYRLPDNIQ
+156 QPYIYYKLPDNIQ
-171 ATEDYYENEHF
+171 AIQDYYEGENIT
-182 VTDGSDAWYK
+182 TDGSPAWGNYC
-192 YRTTHGITSEN
+192 TEHGIDSDKKN
-203 AGNFSIDQETGLV
+203 AGQFSIDKETGLV
-216 VIKFYD
+216 VIKFTE
-222 DYLKFIDTSGG
+222 DYLKFVDTQGGG
-233 FSGKLS
+233 FSGTIT
-239 FDGKVNRADT
+239 FQGKVNRADT

-276 SSYKDGSDPLLIHW
+276 SSFKDGSDPLLIHW

-428 YGFSLKD
+428 YGFSLKN

-664 YVPTLVD
+664 YVPALVD

-681 KVTDN
+681 QVTDN

-714 DSKAYVDVMDATGNG
+714 NSKAYVDVMDATGNG

-868 IQVQLQRKAGTDGTW
+868 IQMQLQRKTGTDGTW

-931 NAVAEGGMNG
+931 NAVAEDGMNG

-995 LDGLND
+995 LDGSND

-1007 VEPKTLSNVDNATA
+1007 AEPKTLSNADNATA
-1021 TWENLPRKNAD
+1021 TWENLPRKNAA

-1039 VVEVNSLTDYTPTYD
+1039 AIEANSLKDYTPTYD

-1096 DNISQLTFQLQRK
+1096 DDISQLTFQLQRK

-1127 TDGKF
+1127 VDGKF

-1144 NGNPYYYRVIETP
+1144 NGNLYYYRVIETP

-1196 EYVWTSSEMNA
+1196 KYVWTSDAMNA

-1212 DVTSITSED
+1212 DITSITSED

-1273 KQKNINP
+1273 KQKYINP
-1280 MEVTTFHDRNQY
+1280 MEVTTFSDRNQY

-1346 KKTTETNYKDSTLT
+1346 KKTTETNYKDFTLT

-1365 DTPTESNLLEKSMVK
+1365 DTPTESNLLEKSAEFYS
-1380 TDGKLNG
+1380 TQ
-1387 KKIGRPEYQLVVN
+1387 KIAGTPEYKLIVN
-1400 PDGKKLSNS
+1400 PDGKKISNS
-1409 DKIELTDTFEITGY
+1409 DSIELKDIFQITGY
-1423 QEKGQT
+1423 QENSGNRIDGQ
-1429 RVDGSNLVDADLFS
+1429 NLVDAELDFVSVKDL
-1443 VNVRDI
+1443 
-1449 NTNRLLD
+1449 NTGRVLSA
-1456 TSEYSYMDSI
+1456 SEYSYLDSI
-1466 VEDRRVETV
+1466 EEDRKVETV

-1534 IIATPETDSYDADGK
+1534 ITATPETDSYDADGK

-1595 ILSLTLPDETPL
+1595 ILNLTLPDETPL
-1607 QIWYRYQLKTNEN
+1607 QVSYAYKLRANEN
-1620 TPDTDKNIT
+1620 TPDSYTKEEKDKVTIGNT
-1629 ASGAVPPAG
+1629 PPVG

-1646 AILQTSNGSAGDHI
+1646 ATLQTSNGSASDRVN
-1660 SETEFEI
+1660 ETEFQI
-1667 LEAEASVETI
+1667 LQASSTVETI

-1685 DVGDYSIELD
+1685 DVGDYSIELN
-1695 ATFKLAK
+1695 ATFKLAR
-1702 YVDGKWHYATAFT
+1702 YDTTDQKWHYATAFT
-1715 PVNGT
+1715 PVTGTNGSLSYHAVAY
-1720 DGKFL
+1720 D
-1725 YNEVTYGD
+1725 D

-1792 AYTFYFLYDGDKN
+1792 AYTFYFLYNGDKG

-1811 PKDRVNLI
+1811 SKDRVNLI

-1863 SDTIPSSAKL
+1863 SDTIPSSAKK
-1873 ATAENLGL
+1873 ATAEDLGL
-1881 SDETFSPEYTLT
+1881 SNDTFSPEYTLT

-1925 VKEVSYTIG
+1925 VKEVSYTIN

-1945 STGTMKPFY
+1945 SSGTMKPFY
-1954 SGNGLNKTGEVA
+1954 SGNGLNKTGEVS
-1966 IVNSAGL
+1966 ILNSAGL

-2120 LEQGTIPA
+2120 LEQGTVPA

-2133 TGEANVTLSAANQWK
+2133 AGEAAVTLLAANQWK
-2148 HTWSNL
+2148 HTWLNL

-2166 PIEVSKTVNNGQT
+2166 PIEVSKIVSNNQEYT
-2179 YVSSYSRAD
+2179 ASYTRID
-2188 RAASQEITIT
+2188 RASNQQITIT
-2198 NKIPG
+2198 NRVPS
-2203 SFTINKS
+2203 SFTIKKS
-2210 WQNSDGTAITQNLPE
+2210 WQSADGTPITDTESLPK
-2225 SIQVELYKRAVSSS
+2225 SVDVQLYRKALNSSDD
-2239 GGSSGDSNDDSN
+2239 GSSDQPARTD
-2251 NTEGNKPTR
+2251 
-2260 TVKIMAV
+2260 TVKVMAL
-2267 GDSITDGYSEQ
+2267 GDSITDGGMGGSLGG
-2278 DGYRKYFYH
+2278 GYRKYFYH
-2287 RLVDQKK
+2287 RLVAQKK
-2294 YSIDMVGSKDGWT
+2294 YSIDMVGSKGDGNASVT
-2307 ATWDFDDGTYSY
+2307 VDGENWIY
-2319 DPANTG
+2319 DNANDG
-2325 YSGYTI
+2325 YIGYYI
-2331 QSYQY
+2331 QKAY
-2336 NNQNRIGIF
+2336 NNNGLLELIRD
-2345 ETISSGEKKDIIQTT
+2345 EENTKDIIKNT
-2360 SPEIVLLMIGTND
+2360 SPEIVLLLIGTND
-2373 IMDSYKMDEIQA
+2373 IMGNYDVNNIQI
-2385 RLQALVD
+2385 RLQTLVD

-2406 SPLPID
+2406 SPPPINRSDSTGYWLPNQSTLD
-2412 APVSGWLQ
+2412 G
-2420 QDTMNTNIKTCMTA
+2420 NIKIYKEA
-2434 IKKIVDAEKAAG
+2434 IQNIVASEKAAG

-2463 YTAYLNDYCHPNRAG
+2463 YTAYLNDYCHPNEAG
-2478 YTLMGN
+2478 YKLMGD
-2484 YLADAVD
+2484 YLADVVD

-2527 YKLVGTYSVTAAQN
+2527 YQLVGTYSVTAAQN

-2661 KVVENPISG
+2661 KVVEDPISG

-2753 SVTVGETLQIIS
+2753 SVTIGETLQIIS

-2811 DLTVTEGSSE
+2811 DLTVTEGSS
-2821 NPEKE
+2821 EKE

-2936 SNVDGVTYSSSDSNI
+2936 SNVDGV
-2951 ATVSANGVVTG
+2951 
-2962 VGAGSVTITA
+2962 
-2972 TKNGYTDGTID
+2972 
-2983 LTVTSDSTPPQTG
+2983 
-2996 DKIDATIN
+2996 
-3004 QNSNENYTINFSQA
+3004 
-3018 IGSEVHLVFHFNDG
+3018 
-3032 IAYGNGCVG
+3032 
-3041 FSVTVDESSYWVSYK
+3041 
-3056 WEASQSGEIVVSL
+3056 
-3069 NQPNQVKIGENDI
+3069 
-3082 VNSADAALIAKIV
+3082 
-3095 AETQKQTSAQVQVW
+3095 
-3109 WVENNDDK
+3109 
-3117 SNIRLTGAY
+3117 
-3126 ILTDS
+3126 
-3131 GGSGGGDT
+3131 
-3139 PSTPTQITIT
+3139 
-3149 PSATT
+3149 
-3154 LKVGGTVT
+3154 
-3162 LTSNV
+3162 
-3167 DGVAYSSS
+3167 AYSSS

-3183 ANGVVTGIGAG
+3183 ADGVVTGVGAG
-3194 SVTITATKDGCTD
+3194 SVTIIATKDGCTD
-3207 GTIALTVTS
+3207 GTIVLTVTS
-3216 DSGGDDSKSQV
+3216 DGGDS
-3227 VKLKGISAN
+3227 GETI
-3236 DDKNGVHVI
+3236 
-3245 YFENG
+3245 
-3250 KTSADVESIR
+3250 KTGTVDCTAGTVDEQIPV
-3260 IDAEN
+3260 
-3265 VQVTGWSGSTIALV
+3265 SGSVSSIILDITQDSNAGSTLYVALLHSWEFAGTNIDV
-3279 KHVDNPNYEANS
+3279 KNIPIELSGPWGNP
-3291 LHFGEI
+3291 
-3297 ADKQVFTFN
+3297 KPTFEVKDGKLVITN
-3306 KSDKWG
+3306 ISSDIKSM
-3312 TDRIALYI
+3312 RIMNNNGGAKVKVTY
-3320 AVYGTLKMDV
+3320 
-3330 NVTITYAS
+3330 TITYAS
-3338 TSTQSLTTPRRAVS
+3338 TSSQSLSAPRRAVS

-3358 GNAVLLYGAEEPVAY
+3358 DNAVLLYGAEEPVAY

-3391 DTWQKAFENL
+3391 DSWQKAFENL

-3416 EIDVQPGGTNT
+3416 ETDVQPGGTNT

-3432 AFEDADDDTTYAIN
+3432 AFEDADDATTFAIN

-3467 TLPSTGGT
+3467 TLPSTGGI
-3475 GVTRYY
+3475 GMTRYY

-3489 GSGLVVCYQFRRK
+3489 GSGLVICYQFRRK
-3502 RHGNCAK
+3502 RHGNCTK

>member
-56 AVDTIDAEPAEEL
+56 AVETIDAEPTEEL
-69 EEESNPEEFAEPEE
+69 EESSEESNSEEFAKPEEEPEE

-93 GAGTTYKDAP
+93 GAGITYQEAP
-103 NGAVD
+103 EGAVD
-108 FKDKINAASTKPDP
+108 FGGKINSASTTPNP
-122 LTGGSNS
+122 LTGGSGN
-129 SVTGKFEIGYSFPSG
+129 SVTGEFNVGYTFPTG
-144 NNGVGFEKNVTS
+144 DNHVGYKHY
-156 GKQPYIYYRLPDNIQ
+156 QPYIYYKLPDNIQ
-171 ATEDYYENEHF
+171 AIQDYYEGENIT
-182 VTDGSDAWYK
+182 TDGSPAWGNYC
-192 YRTTHGITSEN
+192 TEHGIDSDKKN
-203 AGNFSIDQETGLV
+203 AGQFSIDKETGLV
-216 VIKFYD
+216 VIKFTE
-222 DYLKFIDTSGG
+222 DYLKFVDTQGGG
-233 FSGKLS
+233 FSGTIT
-239 FDGKVNRADT
+239 FQGKVNRADT

-276 SSYKDGSDPLLIHW
+276 SSFKDGSDPLLIHW

-428 YGFSLKD
+428 YGFSLKN

-664 YVPTLVD
+664 YVPALVD

-681 KVTDN
+681 QVTDN

-868 IQVQLQRKAGTDGTW
+868 IQVQLQRKTGTDGTW
-883 ENVGEPVTITVNKN
+883 ENVGEPVKITVNKN

-931 NAVAEGGMNG
+931 NAVVEDGMNG

-995 LDGLND
+995 LDGSND

-1007 VEPKTLSNVDNATA
+1007 AEPKTLSNADNATA
-1021 TWENLPRKNAD
+1021 TWENLPRKNAA

-1039 VVEVNSLTDYTPTYD
+1039 AVEANSLKDYTPTYD

-1096 DNISQLTFQLQRK
+1096 DDISQLTFQLQRK

-1127 TDGKF
+1127 VDGKF

-1144 NGNPYYYRVIETP
+1144 NGNLYYYRVIETP

-1265 EQKYGVVI
+1265 VQKYGVVI

-1280 MEVTTFHDRNQY
+1280 MEVTTFGDRNQY

-1365 DTPTESNLLEKSMVK
+1365 DTPTESNLLEKSAEFYS
-1380 TDGKLNG
+1380 TQ
-1387 KKIGRPEYQLVVN
+1387 KIAGTPEYKLIVN
-1400 PDGKKLSNS
+1400 PDGKKISNS
-1409 DKIELTDTFEITGY
+1409 DSIELKDIFQITGY
-1423 QEKGQT
+1423 QENSGNRIDGQ
-1429 RVDGSNLVDADLFS
+1429 NLVDAELDFVSVKDL
-1443 VNVRDI
+1443 
-1449 NTNRLLD
+1449 NTGRILS
-1456 TSEYSYMDSI
+1456 TSEYSYLDSI
-1466 VEDRRVETV
+1466 EEETKIETV
-1475 DCGDPTKSN
+1475 DCDDPTKANTSN
-1484 AANLI
+1484 LVSWNA
-1489 SYQEGSYYVYSFNYT
+1489 GSYRVYSWNYT

-1513 EVEGTPGEKVE
+1513 EVEGTPNAETGLQQWNISSSKGIVTLIDDHFDENGKAKV
-1524 LTQYSPTDNT
+1524 
-1534 IIATPETDSYDADGK
+1534 K
-1549 VRIKIKFNRNS
+1549 IKITIDCSNS
-1560 KNENPACNFTTKHAT
+1560 DICEFSVTNATTK
-1575 SKNITFV
+1575 SIKFV
-1582 SATLQKEIVSVKH
+1582 SATLQKEVVSVKH
-1595 ILSLTLPDETPL
+1595 ILNLTLPDEMPL
-1607 QIWYRYQLKTNEN
+1607 QVSYAYKLRANEN
-1620 TPDTDKNIT
+1620 TPDSYTKEEKDKVTIGNT
-1629 ASGAVPPAG
+1629 PPVG

-1646 AILQTSNGSAGDHI
+1646 ATLQTSNGSASDRVN
-1660 SETEFEI
+1660 ETEFQI
-1667 LEAEASVETI
+1667 LQASSTVETI

-1685 DVGDYSIELD
+1685 DVGDYSIELN
-1695 ATFKLAK
+1695 ATFKLAR
-1702 YVDGKWHYATAFT
+1702 YDTTDQKWHYATAFT
-1715 PVNGT
+1715 PVTGTNGSLSYHAVAY
-1720 DGKFL
+1720 D
-1725 YNEVTYGD
+1725 D

-1767 LIEVASPSGYEKVT
+1767 LIEVTSPSGYEKVT

-1792 AYTFYFLYDGDKN
+1792 AYTFYFLYNGDKG

-1811 PKDRVNLI
+1811 SKDRVNLI

-1844 ITEADHAS
+1844 VPENAS

-1863 SDTIPSSAKL
+1863 SDTIPSSAKK
-1873 ATAENLGL
+1873 ATAEDLGL
-1881 SDETFSPEYTLT
+1881 SNDTFSPEYTLT

-1900 NLVWENDKIW
+1900 NLVWEKDKIW

-1925 VKEVSYTIG
+1925 VKEVSYTIN

-1945 STGTMKPFY
+1945 SSGTMKPFY
-1954 SGNGLNKTGEVA
+1954 SGNGLNKTGEVS
-1966 IVNSAGL
+1966 ILNSAGL
-1973 TIRKEWKNSDNT
+1973 TVRKEWKNSDNT

-2102 SIQLYRATR
+2102 SIRLYRATR

-2527 YKLVGTYSVTAAQN
+2527 YQLVGTYSVTAAQN

-2661 KVVENPISG
+2661 KVVEDQISG

-2712 TANATIQVELH
+2712 TANAKIQVELH

-2772 SSMNKEI
+2772 SSMNEEI

-2801 AKEGCTEGTI
+2801 TKEGCTEGTI

-2821 NPEKE
+2821 KE

-2842 IGTPYTVIN
+2842 TGTPNTEIN
-2851 GCFGYNGTSGWYQDE
+2851 GCFGYNGTGGWYQDE

-2916 TITLT
+2916 AITLT

-2929 GGTVTLT
+2929 GGTVTL
-2936 SNVDGVTYSSSDSNI
+2936 N
-2951 ATVSANGVVTG
+2951 
-2962 VGAGSVTITA
+2962 
-2972 TKNGYTDGTID
+2972 
-2983 LTVTSDSTPPQTG
+2983 
-2996 DKIDATIN
+2996 
-3004 QNSNENYTINFSQA
+3004 
-3018 IGSEVHLVFHFNDG
+3018 
-3032 IAYGNGCVG
+3032 
-3041 FSVTVDESSYWVSYK
+3041 
-3056 WEASQSGEIVVSL
+3056 
-3069 NQPNQVKIGENDI
+3069 
-3082 VNSADAALIAKIV
+3082 
-3095 AETQKQTSAQVQVW
+3095 
-3109 WVENNDDK
+3109 
-3117 SNIRLTGAY
+3117 
-3126 ILTDS
+3126 
-3131 GGSGGGDT
+3131 
-3139 PSTPTQITIT
+3139 
-3149 PSATT
+3149 
-3154 LKVGGTVT
+3154 
-3162 LTSNV
+3162 SNV

-3183 ANGVVTGIGAG
+3183 ADGVVTGVGAG

-3207 GTIALTVTS
+3207 GTIVLTVTS
-3216 DSGGDDSKSQV
+3216 DGGDS
-3227 VKLKGISAN
+3227 GETI
-3236 DDKNGVHVI
+3236 
-3245 YFENG
+3245 
-3250 KTSADVESIR
+3250 KTGTVDCTAGTVDEQIPV
-3260 IDAEN
+3260 
-3265 VQVTGWSGSTIALV
+3265 SGSVSSIILDITQDSNAGSTLYVALLHSWEFAGTNIDV
-3279 KHVDNPNYEANS
+3279 KNIPIELSGPWGNP
-3291 LHFGEI
+3291 
-3297 ADKQVFTFN
+3297 KPTFEVKDGKLVITN
-3306 KSDKWG
+3306 ISSDIKSM
-3312 TDRIALYI
+3312 RIMNNNGGAKVKVTY
-3320 AVYGTLKMDV
+3320 
-3330 NVTITYAS
+3330 TITYAS
-3338 TSTQSLTTPRRAVS
+3338 TSSQSLSAPRRAVS

-3358 GNAVLLYGAEEPVAY
+3358 DNAVLLYGAEEPVAY

-3391 DTWQKAFENL
+3391 DSWQKAFENL

-3416 EIDVQPGGTNT
+3416 ETDVQPGGTNT

-3432 AFEDADDDTTYAIN
+3432 AFEDADDDTTFAIN

-3467 TLPSTGGT
+3467 TLPSTGGI
-3475 GVTRYY
+3475 GMTRYY

-3489 GSGLVVCYQFRRK
+3489 GSGLVICYQFRRK
-3502 RHGNCAK
+3502 RHGNCTK

>member
-56 AVDTIDAEPAEEL
+56 AVDTIDAEPAEELEEEL

-276 SSYKDGSDPLLIHW
+276 SSFKDGSDPLLIHW

-664 YVPTLVD
+664 YVPALVD

-805 DYQTTADVHNVGK
+805 DYQTTADVHNVEK

-995 LDGLND
+995 LDGSND
-1001 WTDVAG
+1001 WTDVTGA
-1007 VEPKTLSNVDNATA
+1007 EQKTLSNADNAIA

-1039 VVEVNSLTDYTPTYD
+1039 AVEVNSLTDYTPTYD
-1054 ATGINQTGT
+1054 TTGINQTGT

-1096 DNISQLTFQLQRK
+1096 DDISQLTFQLQRK

-1144 NGNPYYYRVIETP
+1144 NGNPYYYRVIETS
-1157 VPDGYDASG
+1157 VPSGYTASG

-1175 KTFTITNQQESD
+1175 KTFTITNRQESE

-1196 EYVWTSSEMNA
+1196 KYTWNNSFMD
-1207 VSNRK
+1207 VSINRK
-1212 DVTSITSED
+1212 EITNITSED
-1221 LKGWVTKT
+1221 LKYYEIKT
-1229 IDGTEYYLFGWKVT
+1229 IGETEYYLFGWKVT
-1243 LSSWD
+1243 LASWD
-1248 KNSLYID
+1248 TTSSFVD
-1255 KLPENSILYE
+1255 QLPENSFLYE
-1265 EQKYGVVI
+1265 ENGYGVVV
-1273 KQKNINP
+1273 KYTNGGMTTEVSAWGNQNQKNDMYVYNKEENVVRFLP
-1280 MEVTTFHDRNQY
+1280 NRN
-1292 YTYDKTNNIVNF
+1292 
-1304 LLGRAHGRNTEVE
+1304 NTPFSF
-1317 YFTYT
+1317 FTYT

-1380 TDGKLNG
+1380 TAGQLNG

-1443 VNVRDI
+1443 VSVRDI
-1449 NTNRLLD
+1449 NTNRLLS
-1456 TSEYSYMDSI
+1456 TSEYSYLDSI
-1466 VEDRRVETV
+1466 EEETKIETV
-1475 DCGDPTKSN
+1475 DCDDPTKANTSN
-1484 AANLI
+1484 LVSWNA
-1489 SYQEGSYYVYSFNYT
+1489 GSYRVYSWNYT

-1513 EVEGTPGEKVE
+1513 EVEGTPNAETGLQQWNISSSKGIVTLIDDHFDENGKAKV
-1524 LTQYSPTDNT
+1524 
-1534 IIATPETDSYDADGK
+1534 K
-1549 VRIKIKFNRNS
+1549 IKITIDCSNS
-1560 KNENPACNFTTKHAT
+1560 DICEFSVTNATTK
-1575 SKNITFV
+1575 SIKFV
-1582 SATLQKEIVSVKH
+1582 SATLQKEVVSVKH
-1595 ILSLTLPDETPL
+1595 ILNLTLPDETPL

-1685 DVGDYSIELD
+1685 DVGDYSIELN

-1725 YNEVTYGD
+1725 YNEVAYDD

-1844 ITEADHAS
+1844 VPENAS

-1873 ATAENLGL
+1873 ATAKNLGL
-1881 SDETFSPEYTLT
+1881 SDNTFSPEYTLT
-1893 ATKDADG
+1893 VTKDADG

-1954 SGNGLNKTGEVA
+1954 SGNGLNKTDKVS

-2088 VWGDGADLHTSDSV
+2088 VWSDGADLHTSDSV

-2225 SIQVELYKRAVSSS
+2225 SIQLELYKRAVSSS

-2420 QDTMNTNIKTCMTA
+2420 QNTMNTNIKTCMTA

-2507 ITAETNISGL
+2507 TTAETNISGL

-2527 YKLVGTYSVTAAQN
+2527 YQLVGTYSVTAAQN

-2615 LYRRLEDGN
+2615 LYRRLEDGE

-2647 LEKTNADGTKLYYY
+2647 LEKTNADGTKSYYY
-2661 KVVENPISG
+2661 KVVEDSISG

-2723 RSTDLNQVP
+2723 RSTDLNQVS

-2772 SSMNKEI
+2772 SSMNEEI

-2801 AKEGCTEGTI
+2801 TKEGCTEGTI
-2811 DLTVTEGSSE
+2811 DLTVTEGSSG
-2821 NPEKE
+2821 KE

-2842 IGTPYTVIN
+2842 TGTPNTEIN
-2851 GCFGYNGTSGWYQDE
+2851 GCFGYNDNGTGSTNGWYQDE
-2866 FGNRTIGSDGTL
+2866 FGNQTIGSDGTL
-2878 TLEHTVRDTYTGG
+2878 TLKHTVRDTYTGG

-2929 GGTVTLT
+2929 GETVTL
-2936 SNVDGVTYSSSDSNI
+2936 I
-2951 ATVSANGVVTG
+2951 
-2962 VGAGSVTITA
+2962 
-2972 TKNGYTDGTID
+2972 
-2983 LTVTSDSTPPQTG
+2983 
-2996 DKIDATIN
+2996 
-3004 QNSNENYTINFSQA
+3004 
-3018 IGSEVHLVFHFNDG
+3018 
-3032 IAYGNGCVG
+3032 
-3041 FSVTVDESSYWVSYK
+3041 
-3056 WEASQSGEIVVSL
+3056 
-3069 NQPNQVKIGENDI
+3069 
-3082 VNSADAALIAKIV
+3082 
-3095 AETQKQTSAQVQVW
+3095 
-3109 WVENNDDK
+3109 
-3117 SNIRLTGAY
+3117 
-3126 ILTDS
+3126 
-3131 GGSGGGDT
+3131 
-3139 PSTPTQITIT
+3139 
-3149 PSATT
+3149 
-3154 LKVGGTVT
+3154 
-3162 LTSNV
+3162 SNV

-3175 NEQIATVS
+3175 DSKIASVS
-3183 ANGVVTGIGAG
+3183 ADGVVTGMGAG
-3194 SVTITATKDGCTD
+3194 SVTITAKKDGYTD
-3207 GTIALTVTS
+3207 GTIELTVREQ
-3216 DSGGDDSKSQV
+3216 SGGNVYTIPPNGGSIDLSDYS
-3227 VKLKGISAN
+3227 
-3236 DDKNGVHVI
+3236 DKTITSMQINFLTVPNNGGYGV
-3245 YFENG
+3245 
-3250 KTSADVESIR
+3250 R
-3260 IDAEN
+3260 
-3265 VQVTGWSGSTIALV
+3265 LR
-3279 KHVDNPNYEANS
+3279 NS
-3291 LHFGEI
+3291 SMGEI
-3297 ADKQVFTFN
+3297 AYLGWVS
-3306 KSDKWG
+3306 SDGNSITNCQFSSKC
-3312 TDRIALYI
+3312 T
-3320 AVYGTLKMDV
+3320 VNFYGTILTATNMQV
-3330 NVTITYAS
+3330 NNVKDLQIETGCKVEISITTS

-3358 GNAVLLYGAEEPVAY
+3358 DNAVLLYGAEEPVAY

-3416 EIDVQPGGTNT
+3416 ETDVQPGGTNT

-3432 AFEDADDDTTYAIN
+3432 AFEDADDDTTFAIN

-3502 RHGNCAK
+3502 RHGNCEK

>member
-56 AVDTIDAEPAEEL
+56 AVDTIDAEPAEELEEEL

-276 SSYKDGSDPLLIHW
+276 SSFKDGSDPLLIHW

-664 YVPTLVD
+664 YVPALVD

-805 DYQTTADVHNVGK
+805 DYQTTADVHNVEK

-995 LDGLND
+995 LDGSND
-1001 WTDVAG
+1001 WTDVTGA
-1007 VEPKTLSNVDNATA
+1007 EQKTLSNADNAIA

-1039 VVEVNSLTDYTPTYD
+1039 AVEVNSLTDYTPTYD
-1054 ATGINQTGT
+1054 TTGINQTGT

-1096 DNISQLTFQLQRK
+1096 DDISQLTFQLQRK

-1144 NGNPYYYRVIETP
+1144 NGNPYYYRVIETS
-1157 VPDGYDASG
+1157 VPSGYTASG

-1175 KTFTITNQQESD
+1175 KTFTITNRQESE

-1196 EYVWTSSEMNA
+1196 KYTWNNSFMD
-1207 VSNRK
+1207 VSINRK
-1212 DVTSITSED
+1212 EITNITSED
-1221 LKGWVTKT
+1221 LKYYEIKT
-1229 IDGTEYYLFGWKVT
+1229 IGETEYYLFGWKVT
-1243 LSSWD
+1243 LASWD
-1248 KNSLYID
+1248 TTSSFVD
-1255 KLPENSILYE
+1255 QLPENSFLYE
-1265 EQKYGVVI
+1265 ENGYGVVV
-1273 KQKNINP
+1273 KYTNGGMTTEVSAWGNQNQKNDMYVYNKEENVVRFLP
-1280 MEVTTFHDRNQY
+1280 NRN
-1292 YTYDKTNNIVNF
+1292 
-1304 LLGRAHGRNTEVE
+1304 NTPFSF
-1317 YFTYT
+1317 FTYT

-1380 TDGKLNG
+1380 TAGQLNG

-1443 VNVRDI
+1443 VSVRDI
-1449 NTNRLLD
+1449 NTNRLLS
-1456 TSEYSYMDSI
+1456 TSEYSYLDSI
-1466 VEDRRVETV
+1466 EEETKIETV
-1475 DCGDPTKSN
+1475 DCDDPTKANTSN
-1484 AANLI
+1484 LVSWNA
-1489 SYQEGSYYVYSFNYT
+1489 GSYRVYSWNYT

-1513 EVEGTPGEKVE
+1513 EVEGTPNAETGLQQWNISSSKGIVTLIDDHFDENGKAKV
-1524 LTQYSPTDNT
+1524 
-1534 IIATPETDSYDADGK
+1534 K
-1549 VRIKIKFNRNS
+1549 IKITIDCSNS
-1560 KNENPACNFTTKHAT
+1560 DICEFSVTNATTK
-1575 SKNITFV
+1575 SIKFV
-1582 SATLQKEIVSVKH
+1582 SATLQKEVVSVKH
-1595 ILSLTLPDETPL
+1595 ILNLTLPDETPL

-1725 YNEVTYGD
+1725 YNEVAYDD

-1844 ITEADHAS
+1844 VPENAS

-1873 ATAENLGL
+1873 ATAKNLGL
-1881 SDETFSPEYTLT
+1881 SDNTFSPEYTLT
-1893 ATKDADG
+1893 VTKDADG

-1954 SGNGLNKTGEVA
+1954 SGNGLNKTDKVS

-2088 VWGDGADLHTSDSV
+2088 VWSDGADLHTSDSV

-2225 SIQVELYKRAVSSS
+2225 SIQLELYKRAVSSS

-2420 QDTMNTNIKTCMTA
+2420 QNTMNTNIKTCMTA

-2507 ITAETNISGL
+2507 TTAETNISGL

-2527 YKLVGTYSVTAAQN
+2527 YQLVGTYSVTAAQN

-2615 LYRRLEDGN
+2615 LYRRLEDGE

-2647 LEKTNADGTKLYYY
+2647 LEKTNADGTKSYYY
-2661 KVVENPISG
+2661 KVVEDSISG

-2723 RSTDLNQVP
+2723 RSTDLNQVS

-2772 SSMNKEI
+2772 SSMNEEI

-2801 AKEGCTEGTI
+2801 TKEGCTEGTI
-2811 DLTVTEGSSE
+2811 DLTVTEGSSG
-2821 NPEKE
+2821 KE

-2842 IGTPYTVIN
+2842 TGTPNTEIN
-2851 GCFGYNGTSGWYQDE
+2851 GCFGYNDNGTGSTNGWYQDE
-2866 FGNRTIGSDGTL
+2866 FGNQTIGSDGTL
-2878 TLEHTVRDTYTGG
+2878 TLKHTVRDTYTGG

-2929 GGTVTLT
+2929 GETVTL
-2936 SNVDGVTYSSSDSNI
+2936 I
-2951 ATVSANGVVTG
+2951 
-2962 VGAGSVTITA
+2962 
-2972 TKNGYTDGTID
+2972 
-2983 LTVTSDSTPPQTG
+2983 
-2996 DKIDATIN
+2996 
-3004 QNSNENYTINFSQA
+3004 
-3018 IGSEVHLVFHFNDG
+3018 
-3032 IAYGNGCVG
+3032 
-3041 FSVTVDESSYWVSYK
+3041 
-3056 WEASQSGEIVVSL
+3056 
-3069 NQPNQVKIGENDI
+3069 
-3082 VNSADAALIAKIV
+3082 
-3095 AETQKQTSAQVQVW
+3095 
-3109 WVENNDDK
+3109 
-3117 SNIRLTGAY
+3117 
-3126 ILTDS
+3126 
-3131 GGSGGGDT
+3131 
-3139 PSTPTQITIT
+3139 
-3149 PSATT
+3149 
-3154 LKVGGTVT
+3154 
-3162 LTSNV
+3162 SNV

-3175 NEQIATVS
+3175 DSKIASVS
-3183 ANGVVTGIGAG
+3183 ADGVVTGMGAG
-3194 SVTITATKDGCTD
+3194 SVTITAKKDGYTD
-3207 GTIALTVTS
+3207 GTIELTVREQ
-3216 DSGGDDSKSQV
+3216 SGGNVYTIPPNGGSIDLSDYS
-3227 VKLKGISAN
+3227 
-3236 DDKNGVHVI
+3236 DKTITSMQINFLTVPNNGGYGV
-3245 YFENG
+3245 
-3250 KTSADVESIR
+3250 R
-3260 IDAEN
+3260 
-3265 VQVTGWSGSTIALV
+3265 LR
-3279 KHVDNPNYEANS
+3279 NS
-3291 LHFGEI
+3291 SMGEI
-3297 ADKQVFTFN
+3297 AYLGWVS
-3306 KSDKWG
+3306 SDGNSITNCQFSSKC
-3312 TDRIALYI
+3312 T
-3320 AVYGTLKMDV
+3320 VNFYGTILTATNMQV
-3330 NVTITYAS
+3330 NNVKDLQIETGCKVEISITTS

-3358 GNAVLLYGAEEPVAY
+3358 DNAVLLYGAEEPVAY

-3416 EIDVQPGGTNT
+3416 ETDVQPGGTNT

-3432 AFEDADDDTTYAIN
+3432 AFEDADDDTTFAIN

-3502 RHGNCAK
+3502 RHGNCEK

>member
-1 MNINQKIQE
+1 
-10 FLTEHQY
+10 
-17 QKKRRIFTA
+17 
-26 VLSLMI
+26 
-32 VFSVVSSLIMPAIS
+32 
-46 MTMQDLDDAA
+46 
-56 AVDTIDAEPAEEL
+56 
-69 EEESNPEEFAEPEE
+69 
-83 QALSENVMLL
+83 
-93 GAGTTYKDAP
+93 
-103 NGAVD
+103 
-108 FKDKINAASTKPDP
+108 
-122 LTGGSNS
+122 
-129 SVTGKFEIGYSFPSG
+129 
-144 NNGVGFEKNVTS
+144 
-156 GKQPYIYYRLPDNIQ
+156 
-171 ATEDYYENEHF
+171 
-182 VTDGSDAWYK
+182 
-192 YRTTHGITSEN
+192 
-203 AGNFSIDQETGLV
+203 
-216 VIKFYD
+216 
-222 DYLKFIDTSGG
+222 
-233 FSGKLS
+233 
-239 FDGKVNRADT
+239 
-249 KDGDQKID
+249 
-257 FGDKSI
+257 
-263 TITFDDKKVTANK
+263 
-276 SSYKDGSDPLLIHW
+276 
-290 TITIQD
+290 
-296 PSKYGNLNGKTLTD
+296 
-310 EMFSKM
+310 
-316 EGNIKTTPEN
+316 
-326 IGSLNGNTF
+326 
-335 TFNEGADTKDYSH
+335 
-348 ENIKIEYTTRVT
+348 
-360 EADLKNLTDGK
+360 
-371 IKNNAI
+371 
-377 LKTDDGDLP
+377 
-386 LSSEQNYDS
+386 
-395 SSVKASIQK
+395 
-404 TGTPTYQVD
+404 
-413 GTKGFMEW
+413 
-421 QLKVSRQ
+421 
-428 YGFSLKD
+428 
-435 YKIQDDM
+435 
-442 LKTGTILKITD
+442 
-453 KNGTDI
+453 
-459 TSSVSVD
+459 
-466 KTTGTATISSDADE
+466 
-480 VTILYRTPAENHG
+480 
-493 GDGNGSYRNKASVT
+493 
-507 PPDKDT
+507 
-513 PDDEKEITPKYDDS
+513 
-527 NLFDVQKAD
+527 
-536 GSFDQK
+536 
-542 TESVTWNI
+542 
-550 TIDSTK
+550 
-556 NNNKGTLE
+556 
-564 GYVISDEAFSRL
+564 
-576 SGGLTAANIKEAT
+576 
-589 KNGTAVSGVTFV
+589 
-601 KNSDGT
+601 
-607 YTIHGDVT
+607 
-615 HLVLSYQLPLTD
+615 
-627 AEKQARL
+627 
-634 ELAANS
+634 
-640 TLPITNTA
+640 
-648 TVKDDKD
+648 
-655 NEKSDSGTV
+655 
-664 YVPTLVD
+664 
-671 GIEKKLTSQN
+671 
-681 KVTDN
+681 
-686 SYYDA
+686 
-691 ATNHQKQELSWEVTM
+691 
-706 HQYRGFST
+706 
-714 DSKAYVDVMDATGNG
+714 
-729 EHYITPE
+729 
-736 QASKIQIAAETIN
+736 
-749 GTGKTLVLGTDYTI
+749 
-763 KFYSDKNHEQEITNF
+763 
-778 TGDAKAK
+778 
-785 SFQITFLSP
+785 
-794 VDDAKYVQLVV
+794 
-805 DYQTTADVHNVGK
+805 
-818 DSSSVFSNTA
+818 
-828 SFGGQSSGGNSFT
+828 
-841 YERVTPK
+841 
-848 MQVQLQKKW
+848 
-857 VGDDRTKRPAS
+857 
-868 IQVQLQRKAGTDGTW
+868 
-883 ENVGEPVTITVNKN
+883 
-897 QDQDSYTWND
+897 
-907 LLQYTEETDRK
+907 
-918 NYSYRVVELDASG
+918 
-931 NAVAEGGMNG
+931 MNG
-941 EYAVSYGNANGI
+941 EYAVSYGNADGI
-953 SQSGTVQINNTWEN
+953 SQSGTVQINNTWEK
-967 MNVTVQKNWVGDEQK
+967 MNATVQKNWVGDEQK
-982 DRPETISVKLQQR
+982 DRPQTISVKLQQR
-995 LDGLND
+995 LDGSND
-1001 WTDVAG
+1001 WTDVADA
-1007 VEPKTLSNVDNATA
+1007 EQKTLSNADNATA
-1021 TWENLPRKNAD
+1021 TWENLPRKNAA

-1039 VVEVNSLTDYTPTYD
+1039 AVEEDSLADYTPTYD

-1096 DNISQLTFQLQRK
+1096 DDISQLTFQLQRK

-1122 QEVSK
+1122 QEVLK
-1127 TDGKF
+1127 ADGKF

-1144 NGNPYYYRVIETP
+1144 NGNPYYYRVIETS
-1157 VPDGYDASG
+1157 VPSGYTASG

-1221 LKGWVTKT
+1221 LKDWVTKT
-1229 IDGTEYYLFGWKVT
+1229 IGDTEYYLFGWKVT

-1280 MEVTTFHDRNQY
+1280 MEVTTFSDRNQY
-1292 YTYDKTNNIVNF
+1292 YTYDKTNNVVNF
-1304 LLGRAHGRNTEVE
+1304 LLGRANGRNTEVE

-1346 KKTTETNYKDSTLT
+1346 KKTTETDYKDSTLT

-1365 DTPTESNLLEKSMVK
+1365 DTPTESNLLEKSAEFHG
-1380 TDGKLNG
+1380 TQ
-1387 KKIGRPEYQLVVN
+1387 KIAGTPEYKLIVN

-1409 DKIELTDTFEITGY
+1409 DSIELKDIFQITGY
-1423 QEKGQT
+1423 QENSGNRIDGQ
-1429 RVDGSNLVDADLFS
+1429 NLVDAELDFVSVKDL
-1443 VNVRDI
+1443 
-1449 NTNRLLD
+1449 NTGRVLS
-1456 TSEYSYMDSI
+1456 TSEYSYLDSI
-1466 VEDRRVETV
+1466 EEDRKVERT
-1475 DCGDPTKSN
+1475 
-1484 AANLI
+1484 NLGTHGTFD
-1489 SYQEGSYYVYSFNYT
+1489 SYNNGEYFIRAWDYT
-1504 FLKGTELVV
+1504 YLKGTELIV
-1513 EVEGTPGEKVE
+1513 EVEGKSGTDVDATSDAKNITLESLSK
-1524 LTQYSPTDNT
+1524 QYDEN
-1534 IIATPETDSYDADGK
+1534 GK
-1549 VRIKIKFNRNS
+1549 AQIKITFK
-1560 KNENPACNFTTKHAT
+1560 ENNT
-1575 SKNITFV
+1575 SDITIKTANPTSRNITFV
-1582 SATLQKEIVSVKH
+1582 SSTLVKEIVSVKH
-1595 ILSLTLPDETPL
+1595 VLNLTLPDETPL
-1607 QIWYRYQLKTNEN
+1607 QVSYAYKLRANEN
-1620 TPDTDKNIT
+1620 TPDSYTKEEKDKVTIGNT
-1629 ASGAVPPAG
+1629 PPVG

-1646 AILQTSNGSAGDHI
+1646 ATLQTSNGSASDRVN
-1660 SETEFEI
+1660 ETEFQI
-1667 LEAEASVETI
+1667 LQASSTVETI

-1685 DVGDYSIELD
+1685 DVGDYSIELN
-1695 ATFKLAK
+1695 ATFKLAR
-1702 YVDGKWHYATAFT
+1702 YDTTDQKWHYATAFT
-1715 PVNGT
+1715 PVTGTNGS
-1720 DGKFL
+1720 L
-1725 YNEVTYGD
+1725 SYHEVTYGD

-1748 LKVESGGYTIGLQN
+1748 LKVESESGGYIIGLQN

-1767 LIEVASPSGYEKVT
+1767 LIEVQSPDGYENIT

-1792 AYTFYFLYDGDKN
+1792 AYTFYFLYNGDKN

-1811 PKDRVNLI
+1811 SKDRVNLI

-1863 SDTIPSSAKL
+1863 SDTIPSSAKK

-1881 SDETFSPEYTLT
+1881 SDDTFSPEYTLT
-1893 ATKDADG
+1893 ATKDTDG
-1900 NLVWENDKIW
+1900 NLVWEKDKIW

-1925 VKEVSYTIG
+1925 VKEVSYTIN

-1954 SGNGLNKTGEVA
+1954 SGNGLNKTGEVS

-1991 IPVDTVAFQLYGMKD
+1991 IPVDTVAFQLYGIKD
-2006 GVQTTEP
+2006 GVQTTTP

-2018 LKKAD
+2018 LKKTD

-2058 DVYNVQNG
+2058 DLYNVQNG

-2088 VWGDGADLHTSDSV
+2088 VWGDGADLHASDSV
-2102 SIQLYRATR
+2102 SIRLYRATR
-2111 NLTNSEIAA
+2111 NLTNSEIAG
-2120 LEQGTIPA
+2120 LEQGTVPA

-2133 TGEANVTLSAANQWK
+2133 TGEAAVTLSAANQWK

-2198 NKIPG
+2198 NRIPG

-2225 SIQVELYKRAVSSS
+2225 SIQVELYKRAMSSS

-2267 GDSITDGYSEQ
+2267 GDSITEGYGSKQ

-2294 YSIDMVGSKDGWT
+2294 YSIDMVGSKDWGSS
-2307 ATWDFDDGTYSY
+2307 ATWNFDDGTYSY

-2325 YSGYTI
+2325 YLGYTI

-2336 NNQNRIGIF
+2336 NNHNRPGIY
-2345 ETISSGEKKDIIQTT
+2345 ETISSGENKDIIQTT

-2373 IMDSYKMDEIQA
+2373 IMDDYEISNIQT
-2385 RLQALVD
+2385 RLQTLVD
-2392 EIYRQKSDVTLMIM
+2392 EIYNQKSDVTLMIM

-2412 APVSGWLQ
+2412 APASGWLQ

-2434 IKKIVDAEKAAG
+2434 IKKIVDAEKASG

-2463 YTAYLNDYCHPNRAG
+2463 YTAYLNDYCHPNEAG
-2478 YTLMGN
+2478 YKLMGD
-2484 YLADAVD
+2484 YLADVVD

-2499 NVDSSTGT
+2499 NVDSSTET
-2507 ITAETNISGL
+2507 TTAETNISGL

-2527 YKLVGTYSVTAAQN
+2527 YQLVGTYSVTAAQN

-2615 LYRRLEDGN
+2615 LYRRLEGED

-2647 LEKTNADGTKLYYY
+2647 LEKTNADGTKQYYY
-2661 KVVENPISG
+2661 KVVEDPISG

-2712 TANATIQVELH
+2712 TTNATIQVELH

-2745 IKLSAAST
+2745 IKLSAEST
-2753 SVTVGETLQIIS
+2753 SVMVGGTLQIIS

-2772 SSMNKEI
+2772 SSMNEEI

-2801 AKEGCTEGTI
+2801 TKEGCTEGTI

-2821 NPEKE
+2821 KE

-2842 IGTPYTVIN
+2842 TGTPNTVIN
-2851 GCFGYNGTSGWYQDE
+2851 GCFGYNDNGTGSTNGWYQDE
-2866 FGNRTIGSDGTL
+2866 FGNQTIGSDGTL

-2921 PSATTLKV
+2921 ASPTTLKV

-2936 SNVDGVTYSSSDSNI
+2936 SDVDGVAYSSSNKQI
-2951 ATVSANGVVTG
+2951 ATVSADGVVTG

-2972 TKNGYTDGTID
+2972 KKDGYTDGTID
-2983 LTVTSDSTPPQTG
+2983 
-2996 DKIDATIN
+2996 
-3004 QNSNENYTINFSQA
+3004 
-3018 IGSEVHLVFHFNDG
+3018 
-3032 IAYGNGCVG
+3032 
-3041 FSVTVDESSYWVSYK
+3041 
-3056 WEASQSGEIVVSL
+3056 
-3069 NQPNQVKIGENDI
+3069 
-3082 VNSADAALIAKIV
+3082 
-3095 AETQKQTSAQVQVW
+3095 
-3109 WVENNDDK
+3109 
-3117 SNIRLTGAY
+3117 
-3126 ILTDS
+3126 
-3131 GGSGGGDT
+3131 
-3139 PSTPTQITIT
+3139 
-3149 PSATT
+3149 
-3154 LKVGGTVT
+3154 
-3162 LTSNV
+3162 
-3167 DGVAYSSS
+3167 
-3175 NEQIATVS
+3175 
-3183 ANGVVTGIGAG
+3183 
-3194 SVTITATKDGCTD
+3194 
-3207 GTIALTVTS
+3207 LTVTS

-3265 VQVTGWSGSTIALV
+3265 VKVTGWSGSTIALV

-3338 TSTQSLTTPRRAVS
+3338 TSSQSLSAPRRAVS

-3358 GNAVLLYGAEEPVAY
+3358 DNAVLLYGAEEPVAY

-3391 DTWQKAFENL
+3391 DNWQKAFENL

-3416 EIDVQPGGTNT
+3416 ETDVQPGGTNT

-3432 AFEDADDDTTYAIN
+3432 AFEDADDDTTFAIN
-3446 AEHPGNAVARIQNT
+3446 AERPGNAVARIQNT

-3467 TLPSTGGT
+3467 TLPSTGGI

-3481 LIGLLLMG
+3481 LIGFLLVG
-3489 GSGLVVCYQFRRK
+3489 GSGLVICCQFYRK
-3502 RHGNCAK
+3502 RRENCTK

>member
-56 AVDTIDAEPAEEL
+56 AVDTIDAEPAEELEEEL

-276 SSYKDGSDPLLIHW
+276 SSFKDGSDPLLIHW

-664 YVPTLVD
+664 YVPALVD

-805 DYQTTADVHNVGK
+805 DYQTTADVHNVEK

-995 LDGLND
+995 LDGSND
-1001 WTDVAG
+1001 WTDVTGA
-1007 VEPKTLSNVDNATA
+1007 EQKTLSNADNAIA

-1039 VVEVNSLTDYTPTYD
+1039 AVEVNSLTDYTPTYD
-1054 ATGINQTGT
+1054 TTGINQTGT

-1096 DNISQLTFQLQRK
+1096 DDISQLTFQLQRK

-1144 NGNPYYYRVIETP
+1144 NGNPYYYRVIETS
-1157 VPDGYDASG
+1157 VPSGYTASG

-1175 KTFTITNQQESD
+1175 KTFTITNRQESE

-1196 EYVWTSSEMNA
+1196 KYTWNNSFMD
-1207 VSNRK
+1207 VSINRK
-1212 DVTSITSED
+1212 EITNITSED
-1221 LKGWVTKT
+1221 LKYYEIKT
-1229 IDGTEYYLFGWKVT
+1229 IGETEYYLFGWKVT
-1243 LSSWD
+1243 LASWD
-1248 KNSLYID
+1248 TTSSFVD
-1255 KLPENSILYE
+1255 QLPENSFLYE
-1265 EQKYGVVI
+1265 ENGYGVVV
-1273 KQKNINP
+1273 KYTNGGMTTEVSAWGNQNQKNDMYVYNKEENVVRFLP
-1280 MEVTTFHDRNQY
+1280 NRN
-1292 YTYDKTNNIVNF
+1292 
-1304 LLGRAHGRNTEVE
+1304 NTPFSF
-1317 YFTYT
+1317 FTYT

-1380 TDGKLNG
+1380 TAGQLNG

-1443 VNVRDI
+1443 VSVRDI
-1449 NTNRLLD
+1449 NTNRLLS
-1456 TSEYSYMDSI
+1456 TSEYSYLDSI
-1466 VEDRRVETV
+1466 EEETKIETV
-1475 DCGDPTKSN
+1475 DCDDPTKANTSN
-1484 AANLI
+1484 LVSWNA
-1489 SYQEGSYYVYSFNYT
+1489 GSYRVYSWNYT

-1513 EVEGTPGEKVE
+1513 EVEGTPNAETGLQQWNISSSKGIVTLIDDHFDENGKAKV
-1524 LTQYSPTDNT
+1524 
-1534 IIATPETDSYDADGK
+1534 K
-1549 VRIKIKFNRNS
+1549 IKITIDCSNS
-1560 KNENPACNFTTKHAT
+1560 DICEFSVTNATTK
-1575 SKNITFV
+1575 SIKFV
-1582 SATLQKEIVSVKH
+1582 SATLQKEVVSVKH
-1595 ILSLTLPDETPL
+1595 ILNLTLPDETPL

-1725 YNEVTYGD
+1725 YNEVAYDD

-1844 ITEADHAS
+1844 VPENAS

-1873 ATAENLGL
+1873 ATAKNLGL
-1881 SDETFSPEYTLT
+1881 SDNTFSPEYTLT
-1893 ATKDADG
+1893 VTKDADG

-1954 SGNGLNKTGEVA
+1954 SGNGLNKTDKVS

-2038 DSFKIMEVNTGES
+2038 DSFEIMEVNTGES

-2088 VWGDGADLHTSDSV
+2088 VWSDGADLHTSDSV

-2225 SIQVELYKRAVSSS
+2225 SIQLELYKRAVSSS

-2336 NNQNRIGIF
+2336 NNQNRIGIL
-2345 ETISSGEKKDIIQTT
+2345 ETISSGEKKDIIQIT

-2412 APVSGWLQ
+2412 APASGWLQ
-2420 QDTMNTNIKTCMTA
+2420 QNTMNTNIKTCMTA

-2507 ITAETNISGL
+2507 TTAETNISGL

-2527 YKLVGTYSVTAAQN
+2527 YQLVGTYSVTAAQN

-2547 NLEEGYAYYVKE
+2547 NLEERYAYYVKE

-2615 LYRRLEDGN
+2615 LYRRLEDGE

-2661 KVVENPISG
+2661 KVVEDPISG

-2753 SVTVGETLQIIS
+2753 SVTVGETLQITS
-2765 SIDGVTY
+2765 SIAGMTY
-2772 SSMNKEI
+2772 SSMDEEI

-2801 AKEGCTEGTI
+2801 TKEGCTEGTI
-2811 DLTVTEGSSE
+2811 DLTVTEGSSG
-2821 NPEKE
+2821 KE

-2842 IGTPYTVIN
+2842 TGTPNTEIN
-2851 GCFGYNGTSGWYQDE
+2851 GCFGYNDNGTGSTNGWYQDE
-2866 FGNRTIGSDGTL
+2866 FGNQTIGSDGTL
-2878 TLEHTVRDTYTGG
+2878 TLKHTVRDTYTGG

-2929 GGTVTLT
+2929 GETVTLI
-2936 SNVDGVTYSSSDSNI
+2936 SNVDGVAYSSSDSKI
-2951 ATVSANGVVTG
+2951 ASVSADGVVTG

-2972 TKNGYTDGTID
+2972 KKDGYTDGTIE
-2983 LTVTSDSTPPQTG
+2983 LTVREQSG
-2996 DKIDATIN
+2996 GN
-3004 QNSNENYTINFSQA
+3004 VYTIP
-3018 IGSEVHLVFHFNDG
+3018 
-3032 IAYGNGCVG
+3032 
-3041 FSVTVDESSYWVSYK
+3041 
-3056 WEASQSGEIVVSL
+3056 
-3069 NQPNQVKIGENDI
+3069 PN
-3082 VNSADAALIAKIV
+3082 
-3095 AETQKQTSAQVQVW
+3095 
-3109 WVENNDDK
+3109 
-3117 SNIRLTGAY
+3117 
-3126 ILTDS
+3126 
-3131 GGSGGGDT
+3131 GGSIDL
-3139 PSTPTQITIT
+3139 SDYSDKTIT
-3149 PSATT
+3149 SM
-3154 LKVGGTVT
+3154 
-3162 LTSNV
+3162 
-3167 DGVAYSSS
+3167 
-3175 NEQIATVS
+3175 QI
-3183 ANGVVTGIGAG
+3183 NF
-3194 SVTITATKDGCTD
+3194 
-3207 GTIALTVTS
+3207 LTVPNN
-3216 DSGGDDSKSQV
+3216 GGY
-3227 VKLKGISAN
+3227 
-3236 DDKNGVHVI
+3236 GV
-3245 YFENG
+3245 
-3250 KTSADVESIR
+3250 R
-3260 IDAEN
+3260 
-3265 VQVTGWSGSTIALV
+3265 LR
-3279 KHVDNPNYEANS
+3279 NS
-3291 LHFGEI
+3291 SMGEI
-3297 ADKQVFTFN
+3297 AYLGWVS
-3306 KSDKWG
+3306 SDGNSITNCQFSSKC
-3312 TDRIALYI
+3312 T
-3320 AVYGTLKMDV
+3320 VNFYGTILTATNMQV
-3330 NVTITYAS
+3330 NNVKDLQIETGCKVEISITTS
-3338 TSTQSLTTPRRAVS
+3338 TSPQTLSAPRRAVS

-3358 GNAVLLYGAEEPVAY
+3358 DNAVLLYGAEEPVAY
-3373 AASST
+3373 AASSI

-3416 EIDVQPGGTNT
+3416 ETDVQPGGTNT

-3467 TLPSTGGT
+3467 TLPSTGGI
-3475 GVTRYY
+3475 GMTRYY
-3481 LIGLLLMG
+3481 LIGFLLVG
-3489 GSGLVVCYQFRRK
+3489 GSGLVICCQFYRK
-3502 RHGNCAK
+3502 RRENCTK

>member
-56 AVDTIDAEPAEEL
+56 AVETIDAEPTEEL
-69 EEESNPEEFAEPEE
+69 EESSEESDSEEFAKPEEEPEE

-93 GAGTTYKDAP
+93 GAGITYQEAP
-103 NGAVD
+103 EGAVD
-108 FKDKINAASTKPDP
+108 FGGKINSASTTPNP
-122 LTGGSNS
+122 LTGGSGN
-129 SVTGKFEIGYSFPSG
+129 SVTGEFNVGYTFPTG
-144 NNGVGFEKNVTS
+144 DNHVGYKHY
-156 GKQPYIYYRLPDNIQ
+156 QPYIYYKLPDNIQ
-171 ATEDYYENEHF
+171 AIQDYYEGENIT
-182 VTDGSDAWYK
+182 TDGSPAWGNYC
-192 YRTTHGITSEN
+192 TEHGIDSDKKN
-203 AGNFSIDQETGLV
+203 AGQFSIDKETGLV
-216 VIKFYD
+216 VIKFTE
-222 DYLKFIDTSGG
+222 DYLKFVDTQGGG
-233 FSGKLS
+233 FSGTIT
-239 FDGKVNRADT
+239 FQGKVNRADT

-276 SSYKDGSDPLLIHW
+276 SSFKDGSDPLLIHW

-428 YGFSLKD
+428 YGFSLKN

-589 KNGTAVSGVTFV
+589 KNGTAVSGITFV

-664 YVPTLVD
+664 YVPALVD

-868 IQVQLQRKAGTDGTW
+868 IQMQLQRKTGTDGTW

-931 NAVAEGGMNG
+931 NAVVEDGMNG
-941 EYAVSYGNANGI
+941 EYAVSYSNANGI

-995 LDGLND
+995 LDGSND

-1007 VEPKTLSNVDNATA
+1007 AEPKTLSNADNATA
-1021 TWENLPRKNAD
+1021 TWENLPRKNAA

-1039 VVEVNSLTDYTPTYD
+1039 AVEANSLKDYTPTYD

-1127 TDGKF
+1127 VDGKF

-1144 NGNPYYYRVIETP
+1144 NGNLYYYRVIETP

-1196 EYVWTSSEMNA
+1196 KYVWTSDAMNA

-1212 DVTSITSED
+1212 DITSITSED

-1273 KQKNINP
+1273 KQKYINP
-1280 MEVTTFHDRNQY
+1280 MEVTTFSDRNQY

-1346 KKTTETNYKDSTLT
+1346 KKTTETNYKDFTLT

-1365 DTPTESNLLEKSMVK
+1365 DTPTESNLLEKSAEFYS
-1380 TDGKLNG
+1380 TQ
-1387 KKIGRPEYQLVVN
+1387 KIAGTPEYKLIVN

-1409 DKIELTDTFEITGY
+1409 DNIELKDIFQITGY
-1423 QEKGQT
+1423 QENSGNRIDGQ
-1429 RVDGSNLVDADLFS
+1429 NLVDAELDFVSVKDL
-1443 VNVRDI
+1443 
-1449 NTNRLLD
+1449 NTGRILS
-1456 TSEYSYMDSI
+1456 TSEYSYLDSI
-1466 VEDRRVETV
+1466 EEETKIETV
-1475 DCGDPTKSN
+1475 DCDDPTKANTSN
-1484 AANLI
+1484 LVSWNA
-1489 SYQEGSYYVYSFNYT
+1489 GSYRVYSWNYT

-1513 EVEGTPGEKVE
+1513 EVEGTPNAETGLQQWNISSSKGIVTLIDDHFDENGKAKV
-1524 LTQYSPTDNT
+1524 
-1534 IIATPETDSYDADGK
+1534 K
-1549 VRIKIKFNRNS
+1549 IKITIDCSNS
-1560 KNENPACNFTTKHAT
+1560 DICEFSVTNATTK
-1575 SKNITFV
+1575 SIKFV
-1582 SATLQKEIVSVKH
+1582 SATLQKEVVSVKH
-1595 ILSLTLPDETPL
+1595 ILNLTLPDEMPL
-1607 QIWYRYQLKTNEN
+1607 QVSYAYKLRANEN
-1620 TPDTDKNIT
+1620 TPDSYTKEEKDKVTIGNT
-1629 ASGAVPPAG
+1629 PPVG

-1646 AILQTSNGSAGDHI
+1646 ATLQTSNGSASDRVN
-1660 SETEFEI
+1660 ETEFQI
-1667 LEAEASVETI
+1667 LQASSTVETI

-1685 DVGDYSIELD
+1685 DVGDYSIELN
-1695 ATFKLAK
+1695 ATFKLAR
-1702 YVDGKWHYATAFT
+1702 YDTTDQKWHYATAFT
-1715 PVNGT
+1715 PVTGTNGSLSYHAVAY
-1720 DGKFL
+1720 D
-1725 YNEVTYGD
+1725 D

-1767 LIEVASPSGYEKVT
+1767 LIEVTSPSGYEKVT

-1792 AYTFYFLYDGDKN
+1792 AYTFYFLYNGDKG

-1863 SDTIPSSAKL
+1863 SDTIPSSAKK
-1873 ATAENLGL
+1873 ATAEDLGL
-1881 SDETFSPEYTLT
+1881 SNDTFSPEYTLT

-1925 VKEVSYTIG
+1925 VKEVSYTIN
-1934 GTTYTIANDGS
+1934 GTTYTIADDGS

-1954 SGNGLNKTGEVA
+1954 SGNGLNKTGEVS

-2102 SIQLYRATR
+2102 SIRLYRATR

-2120 LEQGTIPA
+2120 LEQGTVPA

-2225 SIQVELYKRAVSSS
+2225 SIQVELYKRAMSSS

-2336 NNQNRIGIF
+2336 NNQNRIGIL

-2527 YKLVGTYSVTAAQN
+2527 YQLVGTYSVTAAQN

-2712 TANATIQVELH
+2712 IANATIQVELH

-2821 NPEKE
+2821 KE

-2842 IGTPYTVIN
+2842 TGTPNTEIN
-2851 GCFGYNGTSGWYQDE
+2851 GCFGYNGTGGWYQDE

-2929 GGTVTLT
+2929 GGTVTL
-2936 SNVDGVTYSSSDSNI
+2936 N
-2951 ATVSANGVVTG
+2951 
-2962 VGAGSVTITA
+2962 
-2972 TKNGYTDGTID
+2972 
-2983 LTVTSDSTPPQTG
+2983 
-2996 DKIDATIN
+2996 
-3004 QNSNENYTINFSQA
+3004 
-3018 IGSEVHLVFHFNDG
+3018 
-3032 IAYGNGCVG
+3032 
-3041 FSVTVDESSYWVSYK
+3041 
-3056 WEASQSGEIVVSL
+3056 
-3069 NQPNQVKIGENDI
+3069 
-3082 VNSADAALIAKIV
+3082 
-3095 AETQKQTSAQVQVW
+3095 
-3109 WVENNDDK
+3109 
-3117 SNIRLTGAY
+3117 
-3126 ILTDS
+3126 
-3131 GGSGGGDT
+3131 
-3139 PSTPTQITIT
+3139 
-3149 PSATT
+3149 
-3154 LKVGGTVT
+3154 
-3162 LTSNV
+3162 SNV

-3183 ANGVVTGIGAG
+3183 ADGVVTGVGAG
-3194 SVTITATKDGCTD
+3194 SVTITAKKDGYTD

-3265 VQVTGWSGSTIALV
+3265 VKVTGWSASTIALV
-3279 KHVDNPNYEANS
+3279 KHVDNPNYEASS
-3291 LHFGEI
+3291 LYYGEI

-3338 TSTQSLTTPRRAVS
+3338 TSSQSLSAPRRAVS

-3358 GNAVLLYGAEEPVAY
+3358 DNAVLLYGAEEPVAY

-3416 EIDVQPGGTNT
+3416 ETDVQPGGTNT

-3432 AFEDADDDTTYAIN
+3432 AFEDADDATTFAIN

-3467 TLPSTGGT
+3467 TLPSTGGI
-3475 GVTRYY
+3475 GMTRYY
-3481 LIGLLLMG
+3481 LIGFLLVG
-3489 GSGLVVCYQFRRK
+3489 GSGLVICCQFYRK
-3502 RHGNCAK
+3502 RRENCTK

>member
-26 VLSLMI
+26 ILSLMI

-56 AVDTIDAEPAEEL
+56 AVETIDAEPAEEL
-69 EEESNPEEFAEPEE
+69 EESSEESDSEEFAQPEE

-93 GAGTTYKDAP
+93 GAGITYQEAP
-103 NGAVD
+103 EGAAD
-108 FKDKINAASTKPDP
+108 FGSKINAASTDPNP

-129 SVTGKFEIGYSFPSG
+129 SVTGTFNVGFTFPDKSKDVGYS
-144 NNGVGFEKNVTS
+144 NY
-156 GKQPYIYYRLPDNIQ
+156 QPYIYYKLPNNIQ
-171 ATEDYYENEHF
+171 AIQDYYEGENIT
-182 VTDGSDAWYK
+182 TDGSPAWGK
-192 YRTTHGITSEN
+192 YCTDHGIDSNKKN
-203 AGNFSIDQETGLV
+203 AGRFSIDKETGLV
-216 VIKFYD
+216 VIKFTD
-222 DYLKFIDTSGG
+222 DYLKFIDEQGGG
-233 FSGKLS
+233 FSGTIE
-239 FDGKVNRADT
+239 FQGKVNRADT

-257 FGDKSI
+257 FGGKSI
-263 TITFDDKKVTANK
+263 TVTFDDKKVTANK
-276 SSYKDGSDPLLIHW
+276 SSFKDGSDPLLIHW

-316 EGNIKTTPEN
+316 EGSIKTTPEN

-335 TFNEGADTKDYSH
+335 TFNESADTKDYNH

-386 LSSEQNYDS
+386 LSSEQNYDG

-428 YGFSLKD
+428 YGFSLKN

-556 NNNKGTLE
+556 NNNKGTLN
-564 GYVISDEAFSRL
+564 GYKISDKAFSRL

-589 KNGTAVSGVTFV
+589 KNGTAVSDVTFV

-664 YVPTLVD
+664 YVPALVD
-671 GIEKKLTSQN
+671 GIEKKLISQN
-681 KVTDN
+681 QVTDN

-691 ATNHQKQELSWEVTM
+691 ATNDQKQELSWEVTM

-714 DSKAYVDVMDATGNG
+714 NSKAYVDVMDATGNG
-729 EHYITPE
+729 KHYITPE

-805 DYQTTADVHNVGK
+805 GYQTTADVHQVGK

-857 VGDDRTKRPAS
+857 VGDDRNKRPAS
-868 IQVQLQRKAGTDGTW
+868 IKVQLQRKAGMDGTW
-883 ENVGEPVTITVNKN
+883 ENVGDPVTITVNKN

-907 LLQYTEETDRK
+907 LLQYTEEVNRK

-931 NAVAEGGMNG
+931 NPVAEGSMNG
-941 EYAVSYGNANGI
+941 EYTVSYGNADGI
-953 SQSGTVQINNTWEN
+953 SQSGTVQINNTWEK
-967 MNVTVQKNWVGDEQK
+967 MNATVQKNWVGDEQK

-995 LDGLND
+995 LDGSND

-1007 VEPKTLSNVDNATA
+1007 AEQKTLSNADNATA
-1021 TWENLPRKNAD
+1021 TWENLPRKNAA

-1039 VVEVNSLTDYTPTYD
+1039 AVEVDSLADYTPTYD

-1096 DNISQLTFQLQRK
+1096 DDISQLTFQLQRK
-1109 TTGDWENVANSGT
+1109 TTGDWEDVTDNGT

-1127 TDGKF
+1127 VDGKF

-1144 NGNPYYYRVIETP
+1144 NGNLYYYRVIETS
-1157 VPDGYDASG
+1157 VPSGYTASG

-1175 KTFTITNQQESD
+1175 KTITITNQQESD

-1196 EYVWTSSEMNA
+1196 KYDPIYNIMYVN
-1207 VSNRK
+1207 VNRQ
-1212 DVTSITSED
+1212 DITSITSED
-1221 LKGWVTKT
+1221 LKDWMTET

-1248 KNSLYID
+1248 KNSHYID
-1255 KLPENSILYE
+1255 QLPENSILYE
-1265 EQKYGVVI
+1265 AENYGVVI

-1280 MEVTTFHDRNQY
+1280 MEVKDNF
-1292 YTYDKTNNIVNF
+1292 YDKKDYYNYDKSKNIINFNLKRNGSNNS
-1304 LLGRAHGRNTEVE
+1304 EVE
-1317 YFTYT
+1317 YFAYT

-1365 DTPTESNLLEKSMVK
+1365 DTPTESNLLEKSAEFHG
-1380 TDGKLNG
+1380 TQ
-1387 KKIGRPEYQLVVN
+1387 KIAGTPEYKLIVN

-1409 DKIELTDTFEITGY
+1409 DSIELKDIFQITGY
-1423 QEKGQT
+1423 QENSGNRIDGQ
-1429 RVDGSNLVDADLFS
+1429 NLVDAELDFVSVKDL
-1443 VNVRDI
+1443 
-1449 NTNRLLD
+1449 NTGRVLSA
-1456 TSEYSYMDSI
+1456 SEYSYLDSI
-1466 VEDRRVETV
+1466 EEEKKIETV
-1475 DCGDPTKSN
+1475 DCGDPTAAN

-1489 SYQEGSYYVYSFNYT
+1489 SYYPGSYYVRSFNNT
-1504 FLKGTELVV
+1504 FLNGTELVV
-1513 EVEGTPGEKVE
+1513 EIEGTPNAE
-1524 LTQYSPTDNT
+1524 LKFEQWSDTS
-1534 IIATPETDSYDADGK
+1534 ISVATPASNHYDKNGK
-1549 VRIKIKFNRNS
+1549 VQIKIVFK
-1560 KNENPACNFTTKHAT
+1560 KDYTGDVACNFGTKNT
-1575 SKNITFV
+1575 DSKNITFV
-1582 SATLQKEIVSVKH
+1582 SSTLQKEIVSVKH
-1595 ILSLTLPDETPL
+1595 ILNLTLPDETPL
-1607 QIWYRYQLKTNEN
+1607 QVSYAYKLRANEN
-1620 TPDTDKNIT
+1620 TPDSYTKEEKDKVTIGNT
-1629 ASGAVPPAG
+1629 PPVG

-1646 AILQTSNGSAGDHI
+1646 ATLQTSNGSASDRVN
-1660 SETEFEI
+1660 ETEFQI
-1667 LEAEASVETI
+1667 LQASSTVETI

-1685 DVGDYSIELD
+1685 DVGDYSIELN
-1695 ATFKLAK
+1695 ATFKLAR
-1702 YVDGKWHYATAFT
+1702 YDTTDQKWHYATAFT
-1715 PVNGT
+1715 PVTGTNGSLSYHAVAY
-1720 DGKFL
+1720 D
-1725 YNEVTYGD
+1725 D

-1748 LKVESGGYTIGLQN
+1748 LKVESGGYIIGLQN
-1762 GTLYK
+1762 GALYK

-1781 WNASK
+1781 WDASK

-1792 AYTFYFLYDGDKN
+1792 AYTFYFLYNGDKN

-1811 PKDRVNLI
+1811 PKNRVNLI

-1844 ITEADHAS
+1844 CTEADHAS

-1863 SDTIPSSAKL
+1863 SNTIPSSAKK
-1873 ATAENLGL
+1873 ATAANLGL
-1881 SDETFSPEYTLT
+1881 SDDTFSPEYTLT
-1893 ATKDADG
+1893 ATKDTDG
-1900 NLVWENDKIW
+1900 NLVWEKDKIW

-1945 STGTMKPFY
+1945 SSGTMKPFY
-1954 SGNGLNKTGEVA
+1954 SGNGLNKTGEVS
-1966 IVNSAGL
+1966 ILNSAGL

-2006 GVQTTEP
+2006 GVQTTDP

-2018 LKKAD
+2018 LKKVD

-2028 VPDNITLTGY
+2028 VPDSITLTGY

-2088 VWGDGADLHTSDSV
+2088 VWGDGADLHASDSV
-2102 SIQLYRATR
+2102 SIKLYRATR
-2111 NLTNSEIAA
+2111 NLTNSEIAG
-2120 LEQGTIPA
+2120 LEQGTVPA

-2133 TGEANVTLSAANQWK
+2133 TGEAAVTLSAANNWSY
-2148 HTWSNL
+2148 TWSNL

-2198 NKIPG
+2198 NRIPG
-2203 SFTINKS
+2203 SFTINKN

-2225 SIQVELYKRAVSSS
+2225 SIQVELYKRAMSSS

-2251 NTEGNKPTR
+2251 STEGSKPTR

-2294 YSIDMVGSKDGWT
+2294 YSIDMVGSKDWGSS

-2336 NNQNRIGIF
+2336 NNQNRIGIL

-2412 APVSGWLQ
+2412 APASGWLQ

-2434 IKKIVDAEKAAG
+2434 VKNIVDAEKAAG

-2458 TKQTD
+2458 TKQAN
-2463 YTAYLNDYCHPNRAG
+2463 YKNYLNDYCHPNRAG
-2478 YTLMGN
+2478 YTLMGD

-2527 YKLVGTYSVTAAQN
+2527 YQLVGTYSVTAAQN

-2615 LYRRLEDGN
+2615 LYRRLEGED

-2647 LEKTNADGTKLYYY
+2647 LEKTNADGTKQYYY
-2661 KVVENPISG
+2661 KVVEDPISG

-2712 TANATIQVELH
+2712 TANAKIQVELH
-2723 RSTDLNQVP
+2723 RSTDLSQVP

-2745 IKLSAAST
+2745 IELTAAST
-2753 SVTVGETLQIIS
+2753 SVTVGETLQITS

-2772 SSMNKEI
+2772 SSMNEEI

-2801 AKEGCTEGTI
+2801 TKEGCTEGTI

-2821 NPEKE
+2821 KE

-2842 IGTPYTVIN
+2842 TGTPNTVIN
-2851 GCFGYNGTSGWYQDE
+2851 GCFGYNDNGTGSTNGWYQDE
-2866 FGNRTIGSDGTL
+2866 FGNQTIGSDGTL

-2921 PSATTLKV
+2921 ASPTTLKV

-2936 SNVDGVTYSSSDSNI
+2936 SDVDGVAYSSSNKQI
-2951 ATVSANGVVTG
+2951 ATVSADGVVTG

-2972 TKNGYTDGTID
+2972 TKNGYTDGTIN
-2983 LTVTSDSTPPQTG
+2983 LTVTDIDIVGRKLKANEVYTFNIPAAYQENIKKLEVSFSDFSESNSGDGIDIYFNESSNLYSVPNSWVNFNGGKLAQLYIFNDSNNYFSKVDNQFGTINGDTAIWEKTIASKNEKVIFKTKGSLISCTITQICIVDADGNRHVITNFDST
-2996 DKIDATIN
+2996 
-3004 QNSNENYTINFSQA
+3004 S
-3018 IGSEVHLVFHFNDG
+3018 
-3032 IAYGNGCVG
+3032 
-3041 FSVTVDESSYWVSYK
+3041 
-3056 WEASQSGEIVVSL
+3056 SQSL
-3069 NQPNQVKIGENDI
+3069 
-3082 VNSADAALIAKIV
+3082 SA
-3095 AETQKQTSAQVQVW
+3095 
-3109 WVENNDDK
+3109 
-3117 SNIRLTGAY
+3117 
-3126 ILTDS
+3126 
-3131 GGSGGGDT
+3131 
-3139 PSTPTQITIT
+3139 
-3149 PSATT
+3149 
-3154 LKVGGTVT
+3154 
-3162 LTSNV
+3162 
-3167 DGVAYSSS
+3167 
-3175 NEQIATVS
+3175 
-3183 ANGVVTGIGAG
+3183 
-3194 SVTITATKDGCTD
+3194 
-3207 GTIALTVTS
+3207 
-3216 DSGGDDSKSQV
+3216 
-3227 VKLKGISAN
+3227 
-3236 DDKNGVHVI
+3236 
-3245 YFENG
+3245 
-3250 KTSADVESIR
+3250 
-3260 IDAEN
+3260 
-3265 VQVTGWSGSTIALV
+3265 
-3279 KHVDNPNYEANS
+3279 
-3291 LHFGEI
+3291 
-3297 ADKQVFTFN
+3297 
-3306 KSDKWG
+3306 
-3312 TDRIALYI
+3312 
-3320 AVYGTLKMDV
+3320 
-3330 NVTITYAS
+3330 
-3338 TSTQSLTTPRRAVS
+3338 PRRAVS

-3358 GNAVLLYGAEEPVAY
+3358 DNAVLLYGAEEPVAY

-3391 DTWQKAFENL
+3391 DNWQKAFENL

-3416 EIDVQPGGTNT
+3416 ETDVQPGGTNT

-3432 AFEDADDDTTYAIN
+3432 AFEDADDDTTFAIN

-3467 TLPSTGGT
+3467 TLPSTGGI

-3481 LIGLLLMG
+3481 LIGLLLVG
-3489 GSGLVVCYQFRRK
+3489 GSGLVICCQFYRK
-3502 RHGNCAK
+3502 RREKCTK

>member
-56 AVDTIDAEPAEEL
+56 AVDTIDAEPAEELEEEL

-276 SSYKDGSDPLLIHW
+276 SSFKDGSDPLLIHW

-664 YVPTLVD
+664 YVPALVD

-805 DYQTTADVHNVGK
+805 DYQTTADVHNVEK

-995 LDGLND
+995 LDGSND
-1001 WTDVAG
+1001 WTDVTGA
-1007 VEPKTLSNVDNATA
+1007 EQKTLSNADNAIA

-1039 VVEVNSLTDYTPTYD
+1039 AVEVNSLTDYTPTYD
-1054 ATGINQTGT
+1054 TTGINQTGT

-1096 DNISQLTFQLQRK
+1096 DDISQLTFQLQRK

-1144 NGNPYYYRVIETP
+1144 NGNPYYYRVIETS
-1157 VPDGYDASG
+1157 VPSGYTASG

-1175 KTFTITNQQESD
+1175 KTFTITNRQESE

-1196 EYVWTSSEMNA
+1196 KYTWNNSFMD
-1207 VSNRK
+1207 VSINRK
-1212 DVTSITSED
+1212 EITNITSED
-1221 LKGWVTKT
+1221 LKYYEIKT
-1229 IDGTEYYLFGWKVT
+1229 IGETEYYLFGWKVT
-1243 LSSWD
+1243 LASWD
-1248 KNSLYID
+1248 TTSSFVD
-1255 KLPENSILYE
+1255 QLPENSFLYE
-1265 EQKYGVVI
+1265 ENGYGVVV
-1273 KQKNINP
+1273 KYTNGGMTTEVSAWGNQNQKNDMYVYNKEENVVRFLP
-1280 MEVTTFHDRNQY
+1280 NRN
-1292 YTYDKTNNIVNF
+1292 
-1304 LLGRAHGRNTEVE
+1304 NTPFSF
-1317 YFTYT
+1317 FTYT

-1380 TDGKLNG
+1380 TAGQLNG

-1443 VNVRDI
+1443 VSVRDI
-1449 NTNRLLD
+1449 NTNRLLS
-1456 TSEYSYMDSI
+1456 TSEYSYLDSI
-1466 VEDRRVETV
+1466 EEETKIETV
-1475 DCGDPTKSN
+1475 DCDDPTKANTSN
-1484 AANLI
+1484 LVSWNA
-1489 SYQEGSYYVYSFNYT
+1489 GSYRVYSWNYT

-1513 EVEGTPGEKVE
+1513 EVEGTPNAETGLQQWNISSSKGIVTLIDDHFDENGKAKV
-1524 LTQYSPTDNT
+1524 
-1534 IIATPETDSYDADGK
+1534 K
-1549 VRIKIKFNRNS
+1549 IKITIDCSNS
-1560 KNENPACNFTTKHAT
+1560 DICEFSVTNATTK
-1575 SKNITFV
+1575 SIKFV
-1582 SATLQKEIVSVKH
+1582 SATLQKEVVSVKH
-1595 ILSLTLPDETPL
+1595 ILNLTLPDETPL

-1725 YNEVTYGD
+1725 YNEVAYDD
-1733 SGIETGTTIPAAAAD
+1733 SGIETRTTIPAAAAD

-1844 ITEADHAS
+1844 VPENAS

-1873 ATAENLGL
+1873 ATAKNLGL
-1881 SDETFSPEYTLT
+1881 SDNTFSPEYTLT
-1893 ATKDADG
+1893 VTKDADG

-1954 SGNGLNKTGEVA
+1954 SGNGLNKTDKVS

-2088 VWGDGADLHTSDSV
+2088 VWSDGADLHTSDSV

-2225 SIQVELYKRAVSSS
+2225 SIQLELYKRAVSSS

-2336 NNQNRIGIF
+2336 NNQNRIGIL
-2345 ETISSGEKKDIIQTT
+2345 ETISSGEKKDIIQIT

-2412 APVSGWLQ
+2412 APASGWLQ
-2420 QDTMNTNIKTCMTA
+2420 QNTMNTNIKTCMTA

-2507 ITAETNISGL
+2507 TTAETNISGL

-2527 YKLVGTYSVTAAQN
+2527 YQLVGTYSVTAAQN

-2615 LYRRLEDGN
+2615 LYRRLEDGE

-2647 LEKTNADGTKLYYY
+2647 LEKTNADGTKSYYY
-2661 KVVENPISG
+2661 KVVEDSISG

-2723 RSTDLNQVP
+2723 RSTDLNQVS

-2772 SSMNKEI
+2772 SSMNEEI

-2801 AKEGCTEGTI
+2801 TKEGCTEGTI
-2811 DLTVTEGSSE
+2811 DLTVTEGSSG
-2821 NPEKE
+2821 KE

-2842 IGTPYTVIN
+2842 TGTPNTEIN
-2851 GCFGYNGTSGWYQDE
+2851 GCFGYNDNGTGSTNGWYQDE
-2866 FGNRTIGSDGTL
+2866 FGNQTIGSDGTL
-2878 TLEHTVRDTYTGG
+2878 TLKHTVRDTYTGG

-2929 GGTVTLT
+2929 GETVTL
-2936 SNVDGVTYSSSDSNI
+2936 I
-2951 ATVSANGVVTG
+2951 
-2962 VGAGSVTITA
+2962 
-2972 TKNGYTDGTID
+2972 
-2983 LTVTSDSTPPQTG
+2983 
-2996 DKIDATIN
+2996 
-3004 QNSNENYTINFSQA
+3004 
-3018 IGSEVHLVFHFNDG
+3018 
-3032 IAYGNGCVG
+3032 
-3041 FSVTVDESSYWVSYK
+3041 
-3056 WEASQSGEIVVSL
+3056 
-3069 NQPNQVKIGENDI
+3069 
-3082 VNSADAALIAKIV
+3082 
-3095 AETQKQTSAQVQVW
+3095 
-3109 WVENNDDK
+3109 
-3117 SNIRLTGAY
+3117 
-3126 ILTDS
+3126 
-3131 GGSGGGDT
+3131 
-3139 PSTPTQITIT
+3139 
-3149 PSATT
+3149 
-3154 LKVGGTVT
+3154 
-3162 LTSNV
+3162 SNV

-3175 NEQIATVS
+3175 DSKIASVS
-3183 ANGVVTGIGAG
+3183 ADGVVTGMGAG
-3194 SVTITATKDGCTD
+3194 SVTITAKKDGYTD
-3207 GTIALTVTS
+3207 GTIELTVREQ
-3216 DSGGDDSKSQV
+3216 SGGNVYTIPPNGGSIDLSDYS
-3227 VKLKGISAN
+3227 
-3236 DDKNGVHVI
+3236 DKTITSMQINFLTVPNNGGYGV
-3245 YFENG
+3245 
-3250 KTSADVESIR
+3250 R
-3260 IDAEN
+3260 
-3265 VQVTGWSGSTIALV
+3265 LR
-3279 KHVDNPNYEANS
+3279 NS
-3291 LHFGEI
+3291 SMGEI
-3297 ADKQVFTFN
+3297 AYLGWVS
-3306 KSDKWG
+3306 SDGNSITNCQFSSKC
-3312 TDRIALYI
+3312 T
-3320 AVYGTLKMDV
+3320 VNFYGTILTATNMQV
-3330 NVTITYAS
+3330 NNVKDLQIETGCKVEISITTS

-3358 GNAVLLYGAEEPVAY
+3358 DNAVLLYGAEEPVAY

-3416 EIDVQPGGTNT
+3416 ETDVQPGGTNT

-3432 AFEDADDDTTYAIN
+3432 AFEDADDDTTFAIN

-3502 RHGNCAK
+3502 RHGNCEK

>member
-56 AVDTIDAEPAEEL
+56 AVETIDAEPTEEL
-69 EEESNPEEFAEPEE
+69 EESSEESDSEEFAEPEEEPEE

-93 GAGTTYKDAP
+93 GAGITYQEAP
-103 NGAVD
+103 EGAVD
-108 FKDKINAASTKPDP
+108 FGGKINSASTTPNP
-122 LTGGSNS
+122 LTGGSGN
-129 SVTGKFEIGYSFPSG
+129 SVTGEFNVGYTFPTG
-144 NNGVGFEKNVTS
+144 DNHVGYKHY
-156 GKQPYIYYRLPDNIQ
+156 QPYIYYKLPDNIQ
-171 ATEDYYENEHF
+171 AIQDYYEGENIT
-182 VTDGSDAWYK
+182 TDGSPAWGNYC
-192 YRTTHGITSEN
+192 TEHGIDSDKKN
-203 AGNFSIDQETGLV
+203 AGQFSIDKETGLV
-216 VIKFYD
+216 VIKFTE
-222 DYLKFIDTSGG
+222 DYLKFVDTQGGG
-233 FSGKLS
+233 FSGTIT
-239 FDGKVNRADT
+239 FQGKVNRADT

-276 SSYKDGSDPLLIHW
+276 SSFKDGSDPLLIHW

-428 YGFSLKD
+428 YGFSLKN

-664 YVPTLVD
+664 YVPALVD

-868 IQVQLQRKAGTDGTW
+868 IQVQLQRKTGTDGTW
-883 ENVGEPVTITVNKN
+883 ENVGEPVKITVNKN

-931 NAVAEGGMNG
+931 NAVVEDGMNG

-995 LDGLND
+995 LDGSND

-1007 VEPKTLSNVDNATA
+1007 AEPKTLSNADNATA
-1021 TWENLPRKNAD
+1021 TWENLPRKNAA

-1039 VVEVNSLTDYTPTYD
+1039 AVEANSLKDYTPTYD

-1096 DNISQLTFQLQRK
+1096 DDISQLTFQLQRK

-1122 QEVSK
+1122 QEVLK
-1127 TDGKF
+1127 ADGKF

-1144 NGNPYYYRVIETP
+1144 NGNLYYYRVIETS
-1157 VPDGYDASG
+1157 VPSGYTASG
-1166 WDETGTNTN
+1166 WDETGTNIN

-1265 EQKYGVVI
+1265 VQKYGVVI

-1280 MEVTTFHDRNQY
+1280 MEVTTFSDRNQY

-1365 DTPTESNLLEKSMVK
+1365 DTPTESNLLEKSAEFYS
-1380 TDGKLNG
+1380 TQ
-1387 KKIGRPEYQLVVN
+1387 KIAGTPEYKLIVN

-1409 DKIELTDTFEITGY
+1409 DNIELKDIFQITGY
-1423 QEKGQT
+1423 QENSGNRIDGQ
-1429 RVDGSNLVDADLFS
+1429 NLVDAELDFVSVKDL
-1443 VNVRDI
+1443 
-1449 NTNRLLD
+1449 NTGRILS
-1456 TSEYSYMDSI
+1456 TSEYSYLDSI
-1466 VEDRRVETV
+1466 EEETKIETV
-1475 DCGDPTKSN
+1475 DCDDPTKANTSN
-1484 AANLI
+1484 LVSWNA
-1489 SYQEGSYYVYSFNYT
+1489 GSYRVYSWNYT

-1513 EVEGTPGEKVE
+1513 EVEGTPNAETGLQQWNISSSKGIVTLIDDHFDENGKAKV
-1524 LTQYSPTDNT
+1524 
-1534 IIATPETDSYDADGK
+1534 K
-1549 VRIKIKFNRNS
+1549 IKITIDCSNS
-1560 KNENPACNFTTKHAT
+1560 DICEFSVTNATTK
-1575 SKNITFV
+1575 SIKFV
-1582 SATLQKEIVSVKH
+1582 SATLQKEVVSVKH
-1595 ILSLTLPDETPL
+1595 ILNLTLPDEMPL
-1607 QIWYRYQLKTNEN
+1607 QVSYAYKLRANEN
-1620 TPDTDKNIT
+1620 TPDSYTKEEKDKVTIGNT
-1629 ASGAVPPAG
+1629 PPVG

-1646 AILQTSNGSAGDHI
+1646 ATLQTSNGSASDRVN
-1660 SETEFEI
+1660 ETEFQI
-1667 LEAEASVETI
+1667 LQASSTVETI

-1695 ATFKLAK
+1695 ATFKLAR
-1702 YVDGKWHYATAFT
+1702 YDTTDQTWHYATAFT
-1715 PVNGT
+1715 PVTGTNGS
-1720 DGKFL
+1720 L
-1725 YNEVTYGD
+1725 SYHEVTYGD

-1748 LKVESGGYTIGLQN
+1748 LKVESESGGYIIGLQN

-1781 WNASK
+1781 WNANK

-1792 AYTFYFLYDGDKN
+1792 AYTFYFLYNGDKN

-1811 PKDRVNLI
+1811 SKDRVNLI

-1863 SDTIPSSAKL
+1863 SDTIPSSAKK
-1873 ATAENLGL
+1873 ATAANLGL
-1881 SDETFSPEYTLT
+1881 SDDTFSPEYTLT
-1893 ATKDADG
+1893 ATKDTDG
-1900 NLVWENDKIW
+1900 NLVWEKDKIW

-1925 VKEVSYTIG
+1925 VKEVSYTIN

-1954 SGNGLNKTGEVA
+1954 SGNGLNKTGEVS

-1991 IPVDTVAFQLYGMKD
+1991 IPVDTVAFQLYGIKD

-2018 LKKAD
+2018 LKKTD

-2028 VPDNITLTGY
+2028 VPDSITLTGY

-2088 VWGDGADLHTSDSV
+2088 VWGDGADLHASDSV
-2102 SIQLYRATR
+2102 SIRLYRATR
-2111 NLTNSEIAA
+2111 NLTNSEIAG
-2120 LEQGTIPA
+2120 LEQGTVPA

-2133 TGEANVTLSAANQWK
+2133 TGEADVTLSAANQWK

-2198 NKIPG
+2198 NRIPG

-2225 SIQVELYKRAVSSS
+2225 SIQVELYKRAMSSS

-2307 ATWDFDDGTYSY
+2307 ATWNFDDGTYSY

-2336 NNQNRIGIF
+2336 NNQNRIGIL

-2373 IMDSYKMDEIQA
+2373 IMDSYKMDEIQT

-2434 IKKIVDAEKAAG
+2434 IKKIVDAEKASG

-2517 PSDFTTNPSA
+2517 PSDFTTNPSV
-2527 YKLVGTYSVTAAQN
+2527 YQLVGTYSVTAAQN

-2661 KVVENPISG
+2661 KVVEDPISG

-2712 TANATIQVELH
+2712 TANAKIQVELH

-2921 PSATTLKV
+2921 ASATTLKV
-2929 GGTVTLT
+2929 GGTVTLN
-2936 SNVDGVTYSSSDSNI
+2936 SNVDGVAYSSSNEQI
-2951 ATVSANGVVTG
+2951 ATVSADGVVTG

-2983 LTVTSDSTPPQTG
+2983 
-2996 DKIDATIN
+2996 
-3004 QNSNENYTINFSQA
+3004 
-3018 IGSEVHLVFHFNDG
+3018 
-3032 IAYGNGCVG
+3032 
-3041 FSVTVDESSYWVSYK
+3041 
-3056 WEASQSGEIVVSL
+3056 
-3069 NQPNQVKIGENDI
+3069 
-3082 VNSADAALIAKIV
+3082 
-3095 AETQKQTSAQVQVW
+3095 
-3109 WVENNDDK
+3109 
-3117 SNIRLTGAY
+3117 
-3126 ILTDS
+3126 
-3131 GGSGGGDT
+3131 
-3139 PSTPTQITIT
+3139 
-3149 PSATT
+3149 
-3154 LKVGGTVT
+3154 
-3162 LTSNV
+3162 
-3167 DGVAYSSS
+3167 
-3175 NEQIATVS
+3175 
-3183 ANGVVTGIGAG
+3183 
-3194 SVTITATKDGCTD
+3194 
-3207 GTIALTVTS
+3207 LTVTS

-3297 ADKQVFTFN
+3297 ADKQVFIFN

-3338 TSTQSLTTPRRAVS
+3338 TSSQSLSTPRRAVS

-3358 GNAVLLYGAEEPVAY
+3358 DNAFLLYGAEEPVAY

-3391 DTWQKAFENL
+3391 DSWQKAFENL

-3416 EIDVQPGGTNT
+3416 ETDVQPGGTNT

-3432 AFEDADDDTTYAIN
+3432 AFEDADDATTFAIN

-3467 TLPSTGGT
+3467 TLPSTGGI
-3475 GVTRYY
+3475 GMTRYY
-3481 LIGLLLMG
+3481 LIGFLLVG
-3489 GSGLVVCYQFRRK
+3489 GSGLVICCQFYRK
-3502 RHGNCAK
+3502 RRENCTK

>member
-69 EEESNPEEFAEPEE
+69 EESSEESDSEEFAEPEE

-93 GAGTTYKDAP
+93 GAGTTYQEAP
-103 NGAVD
+103 KEAVD
-108 FKDKINAASTKPDP
+108 FGSKINIASTKPNP
-122 LTGGSNS
+122 LTGGSGN
-129 SVTGKFEIGYSFPSG
+129 SVTGTFNVGYMFPTGDNHVGYS
-144 NNGVGFEKNVTS
+144 NY
-156 GKQPYIYYRLPDNIQ
+156 QPYIYYKLPNNIQ
-171 ATEDYYENEHF
+171 AIQDYYEEEEGNIT
-182 VTDGSDAWYK
+182 TDGSPAWGDYCK
-192 YRTTHGITSEN
+192 KHGIDSDKKN
-203 AGNFSIDQETGLV
+203 AGRFSIDKETGLV
-216 VIKFYD
+216 VIKFTD
-222 DYLKFIDTSGG
+222 DYLKFIDEQGGG
-233 FSGKLS
+233 FSGTIE
-239 FDGKVNRADT
+239 FQGKVNRADT

-257 FGDKSI
+257 FGNQSI
-263 TITFDDKKVTANK
+263 TVTFDDKKVTANK
-276 SSYKDGSDPLLIHW
+276 SSFKDSSDPLLIHW

-310 EMFSKM
+310 EMFSKV
-316 EGNIKTTPEN
+316 EGSIKTTPEN

-335 TFNEGADTKDYSH
+335 TFNEGADTKDYNH

-386 LSSEQNYDS
+386 LSSEQNYDG

-428 YGFSLKD
+428 YGFSLKN

-589 KNGTAVSGVTFV
+589 KNGTAVSDVTFV

-615 HLVLSYQLPLTD
+615 HLVLSYQLPLTEQ
-627 AEKQARL
+627 EKQARL

-664 YVPTLVD
+664 YVPALVD

-681 KVTDN
+681 QVTDN

-691 ATNHQKQELSWEVTM
+691 ATNQQKQELSWEVTM

-714 DSKAYVDVMDATGNG
+714 NSKAYVDVMDATGNG

-805 DYQTTADVHNVGK
+805 DYQTTADVHQVGK

-857 VGDDRTKRPAS
+857 VGDDRNKRPAS
-868 IQVQLQRKAGTDGTW
+868 IKVQLQRKAGTDGTW

-897 QDQDSYTWND
+897 QDQDSHTWND
-907 LLQYTEETDRK
+907 LLQYTEEVNRK
-918 NYSYRVVELDASG
+918 NYSYRVVELNANG
-931 NAVAEGGMNG
+931 NPVAEGGMNG
-941 EYAVSYGNANGI
+941 EYAVSYGNADGI
-953 SQSGTVQINNTWEN
+953 SQSGTVQINNTWEK
-967 MNVTVQKNWVGDEQK
+967 MNATVQKNWVGDEQK
-982 DRPETISVKLQQR
+982 DRPQTISVKLQQR
-995 LDGLND
+995 LDGSND

-1007 VEPKTLSNVDNATA
+1007 AEQKTLSNADNATA
-1021 TWENLPRKNAD
+1021 TWENLPRKNAA

-1039 VVEVNSLTDYTPTYD
+1039 AVEVDSLADYTPTYD

-1096 DNISQLTFQLQRK
+1096 DDISQLTFQLQRK

-1122 QEVSK
+1122 QEVLK
-1127 TDGKF
+1127 ADGKF

-1144 NGNPYYYRVIETP
+1144 NGNPYYYRVIETS
-1157 VPDGYDASG
+1157 VPSGYTASG

-1221 LKGWVTKT
+1221 LKDWVTKT
-1229 IDGTEYYLFGWKVT
+1229 IGDTEYYLFGWKVT

-1248 KNSLYID
+1248 KDSLYID
-1255 KLPENSILYE
+1255 QLPENSILYE

-1273 KQKNINP
+1273 KQKNMNP
-1280 MEVTTFHDRNQY
+1280 MEVTTFSDRNQY
-1292 YTYDKTNNIVNF
+1292 YTYDKTNNVVNF

-1346 KKTTETNYKDSTLT
+1346 KKTTETDYKDSTLT

-1365 DTPTESNLLEKSMVK
+1365 DTPTESNLLEKSAEFHG
-1380 TDGKLNG
+1380 TQ
-1387 KKIGRPEYQLVVN
+1387 KIAGTPEYKLIVN

-1409 DKIELTDTFEITGY
+1409 DSIELKDIFQITGY
-1423 QEKGQT
+1423 QENSGNRIDGQ
-1429 RVDGSNLVDADLFS
+1429 NLVDAELDFVSIKDL
-1443 VNVRDI
+1443 
-1449 NTNRLLD
+1449 NTGRVLSA
-1456 TSEYSYMDSI
+1456 SEYSYLDSI
-1466 VEDRRVETV
+1466 EEEKKIETV
-1475 DCGDPTKSN
+1475 DCGNPTAAN
-1484 AANLI
+1484 ASNLI
-1489 SYQEGSYYVYSFNYT
+1489 SYYPGSYYVRSFNNT
-1504 FLKGTELVV
+1504 FLNGTELVV
-1513 EVEGTPGEKVE
+1513 EIEGTPNAE
-1524 LTQYSPTDNT
+1524 LKFEQWSDTS
-1534 IIATPETDSYDADGK
+1534 ISVATPASNHYDKNGK
-1549 VRIKIKFNRNS
+1549 VQIKIVFK
-1560 KNENPACNFTTKHAT
+1560 KDYTGDVACNFGTKNT
-1575 SKNITFV
+1575 DSKNITFV
-1582 SATLQKEIVSVKH
+1582 SSTLQKEIVSVKH
-1595 ILSLTLPDETPL
+1595 VLNLTLPDETPL
-1607 QIWYRYQLKTNEN
+1607 QVSYAYKLRANEN
-1620 TPDTDKNIT
+1620 TPDSYTKEEKDKVTIGNT
-1629 ASGAVPPAG
+1629 PPVG

-1646 AILQTSNGSAGDHI
+1646 ATLQTSNGSASDRVN
-1660 SETEFEI
+1660 ETEFQI
-1667 LEAEASVETI
+1667 LQASSTVETI

-1695 ATFKLAK
+1695 ATFKLAR
-1702 YVDGKWHYATAFT
+1702 YDTTDQKWHYATAFT
-1715 PVNGT
+1715 PVTGTNGS
-1720 DGKFL
+1720 L
-1725 YNEVTYGD
+1725 SYHEVTYGD

-1748 LKVESGGYTIGLQN
+1748 LKVESESGGYIIGLQN

-1767 LIEVASPSGYEKVT
+1767 LIEVQSPDGYENIT
-1781 WNASK
+1781 WNANK

-1792 AYTFYFLYDGDKN
+1792 AYTFYFLYNGDKN

-1811 PKDRVNLI
+1811 SKDRVNLI

-1863 SDTIPSSAKL
+1863 SDTIPSSAKK

-1881 SDETFSPEYTLT
+1881 SDDTFSPEYTLT
-1893 ATKDADG
+1893 ATKDTDG

-1925 VKEVSYTIG
+1925 VKEVSYTIN

-1954 SGNGLNKTGEVA
+1954 SGNGLNKTGEVS

-1991 IPVDTVAFQLYGMKD
+1991 IPVDTVAFQLYGIKD

-2018 LKKAD
+2018 LKKTD

-2028 VPDNITLTGY
+2028 VPDEIALANY

-2058 DVYNVQNG
+2058 DLYNVQNG

-2088 VWGDGADLHTSDSV
+2088 VWGDGADLHASDSV
-2102 SIQLYRATR
+2102 SIRLYRATR
-2111 NLTNSEIAA
+2111 NLTNSEIAG
-2120 LEQGTIPA
+2120 LEQGTVPA

-2133 TGEANVTLSAANQWK
+2133 TGEADVTLSAANQWK

-2198 NKIPG
+2198 NRIPG
-2203 SFTINKS
+2203 SFIINKS

-2225 SIQVELYKRAVSSS
+2225 SIQVELYKRAMSSS

-2294 YSIDMVGSKDGWT
+2294 YSIDMVGSKDWGSS

-2336 NNQNRIGIF
+2336 NNQNRIGIL

-2373 IMDSYKMDEIQA
+2373 IMDSYKMDEIQT

-2434 IKKIVDAEKAAG
+2434 IKKIVDAEKASG

-2527 YKLVGTYSVTAAQN
+2527 YQLVGTYSVTAAQN

-2615 LYRRLEDGN
+2615 LYRRLEGED

-2647 LEKTNADGTKLYYY
+2647 LEKTNADGTKQYYY
-2661 KVVENPISG
+2661 KVVEDPISG

-2712 TANATIQVELH
+2712 TTNATIQVELH

-2732 DRVKNQLQPTVPV
+2732 DRVKNQLQTTTPV
-2745 IKLSAAST
+2745 IKLSAEST
-2753 SVTVGETLQIIS
+2753 SVTVGGTLQITS
-2765 SIDGVTY
+2765 NIDGVTY
-2772 SSMNKEI
+2772 SSMNEEI
-2779 ATVDATTGLVTAK
+2779 ATVDAITGLVTAK

-2801 AKEGCTEGTI
+2801 TKEGCTEGTI

-2821 NPEKE
+2821 KE

-2842 IGTPYTVIN
+2842 TGTPNTVIN
-2851 GCFGYNGTSGWYQDE
+2851 GCFGYNDNGTGSTNGWYQDE
-2866 FGNRTIGSDGTL
+2866 FGNQTIGSDGTL

-2891 NIYFKVWH
+2891 NIYFKVWN

-2929 GGTVTLT
+2929 GETVTLT
-2936 SNVDGVTYSSSDSNI
+2936 SNVEGVAYSSSDRNI
-2951 ATVSANGVVTG
+2951 ASVDENGVVTG

-2972 TKNGYTDGTID
+2972 KKDGYTDGTID
-2983 LTVTSDSTPPQTG
+2983 
-2996 DKIDATIN
+2996 
-3004 QNSNENYTINFSQA
+3004 
-3018 IGSEVHLVFHFNDG
+3018 
-3032 IAYGNGCVG
+3032 
-3041 FSVTVDESSYWVSYK
+3041 
-3056 WEASQSGEIVVSL
+3056 
-3069 NQPNQVKIGENDI
+3069 
-3082 VNSADAALIAKIV
+3082 
-3095 AETQKQTSAQVQVW
+3095 
-3109 WVENNDDK
+3109 
-3117 SNIRLTGAY
+3117 
-3126 ILTDS
+3126 
-3131 GGSGGGDT
+3131 
-3139 PSTPTQITIT
+3139 
-3149 PSATT
+3149 
-3154 LKVGGTVT
+3154 
-3162 LTSNV
+3162 
-3167 DGVAYSSS
+3167 
-3175 NEQIATVS
+3175 
-3183 ANGVVTGIGAG
+3183 
-3194 SVTITATKDGCTD
+3194 
-3207 GTIALTVTS
+3207 LTVTS

-3265 VQVTGWSGSTIALV
+3265 VKVTGWSASTIALV

-3338 TSTQSLTTPRRAVS
+3338 TSSQSLSAPRRAVS

-3358 GNAVLLYGAEEPVAY
+3358 DNAVLLYGAEEPVAY

-3391 DTWQKAFENL
+3391 DNWQKAFENL

-3416 EIDVQPGGTNT
+3416 ETDVQPGGTNT

-3432 AFEDADDDTTYAIN
+3432 AFEDADDATTFAIN

-3467 TLPSTGGT
+3467 TLPSTGGI

-3481 LIGLLLMG
+3481 LIGLLLVG
-3489 GSGLVVCYQFRRK
+3489 GSGLVICCQFYRK
-3502 RHGNCAK
+3502 RRENCTK

>member
-69 EEESNPEEFAEPEE
+69 EESSEESDSEEFAEPEE

-93 GAGTTYKDAP
+93 GAGTTYQEAP
-103 NGAVD
+103 KEAVD
-108 FKDKINAASTKPDP
+108 FGSKINIASTKPNP
-122 LTGGSNS
+122 LTGGSGN
-129 SVTGKFEIGYSFPSG
+129 SVTGTFNVGYMFPTGDNHVGYS
-144 NNGVGFEKNVTS
+144 NY
-156 GKQPYIYYRLPDNIQ
+156 QPYIYYKLPNNIQ
-171 ATEDYYENEHF
+171 AIQDYYEEEEGNIT
-182 VTDGSDAWYK
+182 TDGSPAWGDYCK
-192 YRTTHGITSEN
+192 KHGIDSDKKN
-203 AGNFSIDQETGLV
+203 AGRFSIDKETGLV
-216 VIKFYD
+216 VIKFTD
-222 DYLKFIDTSGG
+222 DYLKFIDEQGGG
-233 FSGKLS
+233 FSGTIE
-239 FDGKVNRADT
+239 FQGKVNRADT

-257 FGDKSI
+257 FGNQSI
-263 TITFDDKKVTANK
+263 TVTFDDKKVTANK
-276 SSYKDGSDPLLIHW
+276 SSFKDSSDPLLIHW

-310 EMFSKM
+310 EMFSKV
-316 EGNIKTTPEN
+316 EGSIKTTPEN

-335 TFNEGADTKDYSH
+335 TFNEGADTKDYNH

-386 LSSEQNYDS
+386 LSSEQNYDG

-428 YGFSLKD
+428 YGFSLKN

-459 TSSVSVD
+459 SSSVSVD

-589 KNGTAVSGVTFV
+589 KNGTAVSDVTFV

-664 YVPTLVD
+664 YVPALVD
-671 GIEKKLTSQN
+671 GIEKKLISQN
-681 KVTDN
+681 QVTEN
-686 SYYDA
+686 SSYDA
-691 ATNHQKQELSWEVTM
+691 ATNTQKQELSWEVTM

-794 VDDAKYVQLVV
+794 VDAAKYVQLVV
-805 DYQTTADVHNVGK
+805 DYQTTADVHLVGK

-907 LLQYTEETDRK
+907 LLQYTEEVNRK
-918 NYSYRVVELDASG
+918 NYSYRVVELNANG
-931 NAVAEGGMNG
+931 NPVAEGGMNG
-941 EYAVSYGNANGI
+941 EYAVSYGNADGI
-953 SQSGTVQINNTWEN
+953 SQSGTVQINNTWEK
-967 MNVTVQKNWVGDEQK
+967 MNATVQKNWVGDEQK
-982 DRPETISVKLQQR
+982 DRPQTISVKLQQR
-995 LDGLND
+995 LDGSSD
-1001 WTDVAG
+1001 WTDVADA
-1007 VEPKTLSNVDNATA
+1007 EQKTLSNADNATA
-1021 TWENLPRKNAD
+1021 TWENLPRKNAA

-1039 VVEVNSLTDYTPTYD
+1039 AVEVDSLADYTPTYD

-1096 DNISQLTFQLQRK
+1096 DDISQLTFQLQRK

-1122 QEVSK
+1122 QEVLK
-1127 TDGKF
+1127 ADGKF

-1144 NGNPYYYRVIETP
+1144 NGNPYYYRVIETS
-1157 VPDGYDASG
+1157 VPSGYTASG

-1221 LKGWVTKT
+1221 LKDWVTKT
-1229 IDGTEYYLFGWKVT
+1229 IGDTEYYLFGWKVT

-1280 MEVTTFHDRNQY
+1280 MEVTTFSDRNQY
-1292 YTYDKTNNIVNF
+1292 YTYDKTNNVVNF

-1346 KKTTETNYKDSTLT
+1346 KKTTETDYKDSTLT

-1365 DTPTESNLLEKSMVK
+1365 DTPTESNLLEKSAEFHG
-1380 TDGKLNG
+1380 TQ
-1387 KKIGRPEYQLVVN
+1387 KIAGTPEYKLIVN

-1409 DKIELTDTFEITGY
+1409 DSIELKDIFQITGY
-1423 QEKGQT
+1423 QENSGNRIDGQ
-1429 RVDGSNLVDADLFS
+1429 NLVDAELDFVSIKDL
-1443 VNVRDI
+1443 
-1449 NTNRLLD
+1449 NTGRVLSA
-1456 TSEYSYMDSI
+1456 SEYSYLDSI
-1466 VEDRRVETV
+1466 EEEKKIETV
-1475 DCGDPTKSN
+1475 DCGNPTAAN
-1484 AANLI
+1484 ASNLI
-1489 SYQEGSYYVYSFNYT
+1489 SYYPGSYYVRSFNNT
-1504 FLKGTELVV
+1504 FLNGTELVV
-1513 EVEGTPGEKVE
+1513 EIEGTPNAE
-1524 LTQYSPTDNT
+1524 LKFEQWSDTS
-1534 IIATPETDSYDADGK
+1534 ISVATPASNHYDKNGK
-1549 VRIKIKFNRNS
+1549 VQIKIVFK
-1560 KNENPACNFTTKHAT
+1560 KDYTGDVACNFGTKNT
-1575 SKNITFV
+1575 DSKNITFV
-1582 SATLQKEIVSVKH
+1582 SSTLQKEIVSVKH
-1595 ILSLTLPDETPL
+1595 VLNLTLPDETPL
-1607 QIWYRYQLKTNEN
+1607 QVSYAYKLRANEN
-1620 TPDTDKNIT
+1620 TPDSYTKEEKDKVTIGNT
-1629 ASGAVPPAG
+1629 PPVG

-1646 AILQTSNGSAGDHI
+1646 ATLQTSNGSASDRVN
-1660 SETEFEI
+1660 ETEFQI
-1667 LEAEASVETI
+1667 LQASSTVETI

-1695 ATFKLAK
+1695 ATFKLAR
-1702 YVDGKWHYATAFT
+1702 YDTTDQKWHYATAFT
-1715 PVNGT
+1715 PVTGTNGS
-1720 DGKFL
+1720 L
-1725 YNEVTYGD
+1725 SYHEVTYGD

-1748 LKVESGGYTIGLQN
+1748 LKVESESGGYIIGLQN

-1767 LIEVASPSGYEKVT
+1767 LIEVQSPDGYENIT
-1781 WNASK
+1781 WNANK

-1792 AYTFYFLYDGDKN
+1792 AYTFYFLYNGDKN

-1811 PKDRVNLI
+1811 SKDRVNLI

-1844 ITEADHAS
+1844 VPENAS

-1863 SDTIPSSAKL
+1863 SDTIPSSAKK

-1881 SDETFSPEYTLT
+1881 SDDTFSPEYTLT
-1893 ATKDADG
+1893 ATKDTDG
-1900 NLVWENDKIW
+1900 NLVWEKDKIW

-1925 VKEVSYTIG
+1925 VKEVSYTIN

-1954 SGNGLNKTGEVA
+1954 SGNGLNKTGEVS
-1966 IVNSAGL
+1966 ILNSAGL

-1991 IPVDTVAFQLYGMKD
+1991 IPVDTVAFQLYGIKD
-2006 GVQTTEP
+2006 GVQTTDP

-2018 LKKAD
+2018 LKKTD

-2058 DVYNVQNG
+2058 DLYNVQNG

-2088 VWGDGADLHTSDSV
+2088 VWGDGADLHASDSV
-2102 SIQLYRATR
+2102 SIRLYRATR
-2111 NLTNSEIAA
+2111 NLTNSEIAG
-2120 LEQGTIPA
+2120 LEQGTVPA

-2133 TGEANVTLSAANQWK
+2133 TGEAAVTLSAANQWK

-2198 NKIPG
+2198 NRIPG

-2225 SIQVELYKRAVSSS
+2225 SIQVELYKRAMSSS

-2251 NTEGNKPTR
+2251 NTEENKPTR

-2294 YSIDMVGSKDGWT
+2294 YSIDMVGSKDWGSS

-2336 NNQNRIGIF
+2336 NNQNRIGIL

-2373 IMDSYKMDEIQA
+2373 IMDSYKMDEIQT

-2434 IKKIVDAEKAAG
+2434 IKKIVDAEKASG

-2484 YLADAVD
+2484 YLADVVD

-2499 NVDSSTGT
+2499 NVDSSTET
-2507 ITAETNISGL
+2507 TTAETNISGL

-2527 YKLVGTYSVTAAQN
+2527 YQLVGTYPVTAAQN

-2615 LYRRLEDGN
+2615 LYRRLEGED

-2647 LEKTNADGTKLYYY
+2647 LEKTNADGTKQYYY
-2661 KVVENPISG
+2661 KVVEDPISG

-2712 TANATIQVELH
+2712 TTNATIQVELH

-2745 IKLSAAST
+2745 IKLSAEST
-2753 SVTVGETLQIIS
+2753 SVMVGETLQIIS

-2772 SSMNKEI
+2772 SSMNEEI

-2801 AKEGCTEGTI
+2801 TKEGCTEGTI

-2821 NPEKE
+2821 KE

-2842 IGTPYTVIN
+2842 TGTPNTVIN
-2851 GCFGYNGTSGWYQDE
+2851 GCFGYNDNGTGSTNGWYQDE
-2866 FGNRTIGSDGTL
+2866 FGNQTIGSDGTL

-2891 NIYFKVWH
+2891 NIYFKVWN

-2929 GGTVTLT
+2929 GETVTLT
-2936 SNVDGVTYSSSDSNI
+2936 SNVEGVAYSSSDRNI
-2951 ATVSANGVVTG
+2951 ASVDENGVVTG

-2972 TKNGYTDGTID
+2972 KKDGYTDGTID
-2983 LTVTSDSTPPQTG
+2983 
-2996 DKIDATIN
+2996 
-3004 QNSNENYTINFSQA
+3004 
-3018 IGSEVHLVFHFNDG
+3018 
-3032 IAYGNGCVG
+3032 
-3041 FSVTVDESSYWVSYK
+3041 
-3056 WEASQSGEIVVSL
+3056 
-3069 NQPNQVKIGENDI
+3069 
-3082 VNSADAALIAKIV
+3082 
-3095 AETQKQTSAQVQVW
+3095 
-3109 WVENNDDK
+3109 
-3117 SNIRLTGAY
+3117 
-3126 ILTDS
+3126 
-3131 GGSGGGDT
+3131 
-3139 PSTPTQITIT
+3139 
-3149 PSATT
+3149 
-3154 LKVGGTVT
+3154 
-3162 LTSNV
+3162 
-3167 DGVAYSSS
+3167 
-3175 NEQIATVS
+3175 
-3183 ANGVVTGIGAG
+3183 
-3194 SVTITATKDGCTD
+3194 
-3207 GTIALTVTS
+3207 LTVTS

-3265 VQVTGWSGSTIALV
+3265 VKVTGWSASTIALV

-3338 TSTQSLTTPRRAVS
+3338 TSSQSLSAPRRAVS

-3358 GNAVLLYGAEEPVAY
+3358 DNAVLLYGAEEPVAY

-3391 DTWQKAFENL
+3391 DNWQKAFENL

-3416 EIDVQPGGTNT
+3416 ETNVQPGGTNT

-3432 AFEDADDDTTYAIN
+3432 AFEDADDATTFAIN

-3481 LIGLLLMG
+3481 LIGLLLVG
-3489 GSGLVVCYQFRRK
+3489 GSGLVICCQFYRK
-3502 RHGNCAK
+3502 RRENCTK

>member
-69 EEESNPEEFAEPEE
+69 EESSEESDSEEFAEPEE

-93 GAGTTYKDAP
+93 GAGTTYQEAP
-103 NGAVD
+103 EGAVD
-108 FKDKINAASTKPDP
+108 FGSKINAASTDPNP

-129 SVTGKFEIGYSFPSG
+129 SVTGTFNVGFTFPDKSKDVGYS
-144 NNGVGFEKNVTS
+144 NY
-156 GKQPYIYYRLPDNIQ
+156 QPYIYYKLPNNIQ
-171 ATEDYYENEHF
+171 AIQDYYEGENIT
-182 VTDGSDAWYK
+182 TDGSPAWGK
-192 YRTTHGITSEN
+192 YCTDHGIDSNKKN
-203 AGNFSIDQETGLV
+203 AGRFSIDKETGLV
-216 VIKFYD
+216 VIKFTD
-222 DYLKFIDTSGG
+222 DYLKFIDEQGGG
-233 FSGKLS
+233 FSGTIE
-239 FDGKVNRADT
+239 FQGKVNRADT
-249 KDGDQKID
+249 KEGDQKID
-257 FGDKSI
+257 FGGVSI
-263 TITFDDKKVTANK
+263 NVTFDDKKVTANK
-276 SSYKDGSDPLLIHW
+276 SSFKDGSDPLLIHW
-290 TITIQD
+290 TISIQD
-296 PSKYGNLNGKTLTD
+296 PGKYGNLNGKTLTD
-310 EMFSKM
+310 EMFSKA
-316 EGNIKTTPEN
+316 ESIKTTPEN

-335 TFNEGADTKDYSH
+335 IFNEGADTKDNNH

-386 LSSEQNYDS
+386 LSSEQNYDG

-428 YGFSLKD
+428 YGFSLKN

-459 TSSVSVD
+459 ASSVSVD

-480 VTILYRTPAENHG
+480 VTILYRTPAKNHG

-589 KNGTAVSGVTFV
+589 KNGTAVSDVTFV

-615 HLVLSYQLPLTD
+615 RLVLSYQLPLTD

-634 ELAANS
+634 ELAANG
-640 TLPITNTA
+640 TLPIINTA

-664 YVPTLVD
+664 YVPALVD

-681 KVTDN
+681 QVTDN

-691 ATNHQKQELSWEVTM
+691 ATNHQKQELSWKVTM

-714 DSKAYVDVMDATGNG
+714 NSKAYVDVMDATGNG

-736 QASKIQIAAETIN
+736 QASKIQISAETIN

-763 KFYSDKNHEQEITNF
+763 KFYSDKEHTNEITDF
-778 TGDAKAK
+778 TGDKKAK

-794 VDDAKYVQLVV
+794 VDAAKYVQLIV
-805 DYQTTADVHNVGK
+805 DYQTTADVHLVGK

-883 ENVGEPVTITVNKN
+883 ENVGDPVTITVSKN
-897 QDQDSYTWND
+897 QDQDSYTWSD
-907 LLQYTEETDRK
+907 LLQYTEEVNRK

-931 NAVAEGGMNG
+931 NPVAEGGMNG
-941 EYAVSYGNANGI
+941 EYAVSYGNADGI

-982 DRPETISVKLQQR
+982 DRPQTISVKLQQR
-995 LDGLND
+995 LDGSND

-1007 VEPKTLSNVDNATA
+1007 AEPKTLSNTDNATA
-1021 TWENLPRKNAD
+1021 TWENLPRKNTA

-1039 VVEVNSLTDYTPTYD
+1039 AVEVDSLADYTPTYD

-1096 DNISQLTFQLQRK
+1096 DDISQLTFQLQRK
-1109 TTGDWENVANSGT
+1109 TTGDWEDVANSGT

-1132 EYTWAKLPKADE
+1132 EHTWEKLPKADE
-1144 NGNPYYYRVIETP
+1144 NGNLYYYRVIETP
-1157 VPDGYDASG
+1157 VPDGYEASG

-1175 KTFTITNQQESD
+1175 KTFTITNRQESE

-1196 EYVWTSSEMNA
+1196 KYTWNNGFMD
-1207 VSNRK
+1207 VSINRK
-1212 DVTSITSED
+1212 EITNITPED
-1221 LKGWVTKT
+1221 LKDYEIKT
-1229 IDGTEYYLFGWKVT
+1229 IGKTEYYLFGWKVT
-1243 LSSWD
+1243 LASWD
-1248 KNSLYID
+1248 TTSSFID
-1255 KLPENSILYE
+1255 QLPENSFLYE
-1265 EQKYGVVI
+1265 ENGYGVVV
-1273 KQKNINP
+1273 KYTNGGMTTEVSAWGNQNQKNDMYVYNKEENVVRFLP
-1280 MEVTTFHDRNQY
+1280 NRN
-1292 YTYDKTNNIVNF
+1292 
-1304 LLGRAHGRNTEVE
+1304 NTPFSF
-1317 YFTYT
+1317 FTYT

-1346 KKTTETNYKDSTLT
+1346 KKTTETDYKDSTLT

-1365 DTPTESNLLEKSMVK
+1365 DTPTESNLLEKSAEFYG
-1380 TDGKLNG
+1380 TQ
-1387 KKIGRPEYQLVVN
+1387 KIAGTPEYKLIVN

-1409 DKIELTDTFEITGY
+1409 DSIELKDIFQITGY
-1423 QEKGQT
+1423 QENSGNRIDGQ
-1429 RVDGSNLVDADLFS
+1429 NLVDAELDFVSIKDL
-1443 VNVRDI
+1443 
-1449 NTNRLLD
+1449 NTGRVLS
-1456 TSEYSYMDSI
+1456 TSEYSYLDSI
-1466 VEDRRVETV
+1466 EEEKKIETV
-1475 DCGDPTKSN
+1475 DCGDPTAAN

-1489 SYQEGSYYVYSFNYT
+1489 SYNPGSYYVRSYNNT
-1504 FLKGTELVV
+1504 FLNGTELIV
-1513 EVEGTPGEKVE
+1513 EIEGTPNAE
-1524 LTQYSPTDNT
+1524 LNFEQWSDTGISV
-1534 IIATPETDSYDADGK
+1534 ATPVSNHYDKNGK
-1549 VRIKIKFNRNS
+1549 VQIKIIFK
-1560 KNENPACNFTTKHAT
+1560 KDYTGDVACNFGTKNT
-1575 SKNITFV
+1575 DSKNITFV
-1582 SATLQKEIVSVKH
+1582 SATLQKEVVSVKH
-1595 ILSLTLPDETPL
+1595 ILNLTLPDETPL
-1607 QIWYRYQLKTNEN
+1607 QVSYAYKLRANEN
-1620 TPDTDKNIT
+1620 TPDSYTKEEKDKVTIGNT
-1629 ASGAVPPAG
+1629 PPVG

-1646 AILQTSNGSAGDHI
+1646 ATLQTSNGSASDRVN
-1660 SETEFEI
+1660 ETEFQI
-1667 LEAEASVETI
+1667 LQASSTVETI

-1702 YVDGKWHYATAFT
+1702 YDDGKWHYATKFT
-1715 PVNGT
+1715 PVTGTNGS
-1720 DGKFL
+1720 L
-1725 YNEVTYGD
+1725 SYHEVTYGD

-1748 LKVESGGYTIGLQN
+1748 LKVESKSGGYIIGLQN

-1767 LIEVASPSGYEKVT
+1767 LIEIKSPDGYENIT
-1781 WNASK
+1781 WNANK

-1792 AYTFYFLYDGDKN
+1792 AYTFYFLYDGDKK

-1811 PKDRVNLI
+1811 SKNRVNLI

-1863 SDTIPSSAKL
+1863 SDTIPSSAKK
-1873 ATAENLGL
+1873 ATAKNLGL
-1881 SDETFSPEYTLT
+1881 SGDNFSPEYTLT
-1893 ATKDADG
+1893 ATKDTDG
-1900 NLVWENDKIW
+1900 NLVWEKNKIW

-1925 VKEVSYTIG
+1925 VKEVSYTING
-1934 GTTYTIANDGS
+1934 KTYTIADDGS
-1945 STGTMKPFY
+1945 SDGTMKPFY
-1954 SGNGLNKTGEVA
+1954 SGNGLNKTGEVS
-1966 IVNSAGL
+1966 ILNSAGL

-2006 GVQTTEP
+2006 GVQTTDP

-2018 LKKAD
+2018 LKKTD

-2088 VWGDGADLHTSDSV
+2088 VWGDGADLHASDSV
-2102 SIQLYRATR
+2102 SIRLYRATR
-2111 NLTNSEIAA
+2111 NLTNSEIAG
-2120 LEQGTIPA
+2120 LEQETVPA

-2133 TGEANVTLSAANQWK
+2133 TGEAAVTLSVANQWS

-2198 NKIPG
+2198 NRIPG
-2203 SFTINKS
+2203 SFTINKN

-2225 SIQVELYKRAVSSS
+2225 SIQVELYKRAMSSS

-2307 ATWDFDDGTYSY
+2307 ATWNFDDGTYSY

-2336 NNQNRIGIF
+2336 NNQNRIGIL

-2373 IMDSYKMDEIQA
+2373 IIDSYKMDEIQA

-2434 IKKIVDAEKAAG
+2434 IKKIVDAEKASG

-2478 YTLMGN
+2478 YTLMGD

-2527 YKLVGTYSVTAAQN
+2527 YQLVGTYPVTAAQN

-2570 HNGQLADNNQAI
+2570 HNGQLANNNQAI

-2661 KVVENPISG
+2661 KVVEDPISG

-2712 TANATIQVELH
+2712 TTNAKIQVELH

-2732 DRVKNQLQPTVPV
+2732 DRVKNQLQLTVPV
-2745 IKLSAAST
+2745 IKLSAEST
-2753 SVTVGETLQIIS
+2753 SVTVGGTLQIIS

-2772 SSMNKEI
+2772 SSMNEEI

-2792 KAGSVTIKA
+2792 KAGPVTIKA
-2801 AKEGCTEGTI
+2801 TKEGCTEGTI

-2821 NPEKE
+2821 KE
-2826 YQFSDATAG
+2826 YQFSDAAAG
-2835 DTIIVTV
+2835 DIIIVTV
-2842 IGTPYTVIN
+2842 TGTPNTVIN
-2851 GCFGYNGTSGWYQDE
+2851 GCFGYNDNGSDHYDTPHWYQWN
-2866 FGNRTIGSDGTL
+2866 FGDRAIGSDGTL

-2891 NIYFKVWH
+2891 NIYFKVWN

-2929 GGTVTLT
+2929 GGTVTLIP
-2936 SNVDGVTYSSSDSNI
+2936 NVDGVTYSSSNEQI
-2951 ATVSANGVVTG
+2951 ATVSADGVVTG

-2972 TKNGYTDGTID
+2972 K
-2983 LTVTSDSTPPQTG
+2983 
-2996 DKIDATIN
+2996 
-3004 QNSNENYTINFSQA
+3004 
-3018 IGSEVHLVFHFNDG
+3018 
-3032 IAYGNGCVG
+3032 
-3041 FSVTVDESSYWVSYK
+3041 
-3056 WEASQSGEIVVSL
+3056 
-3069 NQPNQVKIGENDI
+3069 
-3082 VNSADAALIAKIV
+3082 
-3095 AETQKQTSAQVQVW
+3095 
-3109 WVENNDDK
+3109 
-3117 SNIRLTGAY
+3117 
-3126 ILTDS
+3126 
-3131 GGSGGGDT
+3131 
-3139 PSTPTQITIT
+3139 
-3149 PSATT
+3149 
-3154 LKVGGTVT
+3154 
-3162 LTSNV
+3162 
-3167 DGVAYSSS
+3167 
-3175 NEQIATVS
+3175 
-3183 ANGVVTGIGAG
+3183 
-3194 SVTITATKDGCTD
+3194 KDGYTD
-3207 GTIALTVTS
+3207 GTIALTVTNDGGS
-3216 DSGGDDSKSQV
+3216 SGGTTEESFSTNYDGEVKSIDFDSNKKVKSIKV
-3227 VKLKGISAN
+3227 WLNPNNYSSFPYIKIVTN
-3236 DDKNGVHVI
+3236 DGDEYIKFGYH
-3245 YFENG
+3245 G
-3250 KTSADVESIR
+3250 KDTLNIEYNYNHRATTEIVNKEYCLIEFNSSVSLSFINICQA
-3260 IDAEN
+3260 
-3265 VQVTGWSGSTIALV
+3265 GSTATSGKI
-3279 KHVDNPNYEANS
+3279 
-3291 LHFGEI
+3291 
-3297 ADKQVFTFN
+3297 
-3306 KSDKWG
+3306 
-3312 TDRIALYI
+3312 
-3320 AVYGTLKMDV
+3320 
-3330 NVTITYAS
+3330 TITYDT
-3338 TSTQSLTTPRRAVS
+3338 TSSQSLSAPRRAVS

-3358 GNAVLLYGAEEPVAY
+3358 DNAVLLYGAEEPVAY

-3391 DTWQKAFENL
+3391 DNWQKAFKNL

-3416 EIDVQPGGTNT
+3416 ETDVQPGGTNT

-3432 AFEDADDDTTYAIN
+3432 AFEDADDDTTFAIN

-3489 GSGLVVCYQFRRK
+3489 GSGLVICYQFRRK

>member
-56 AVDTIDAEPAEEL
+56 AVETIDAEPTEEL
-69 EEESNPEEFAEPEE
+69 EESSEESDSEEFAEPEE

-93 GAGTTYKDAP
+93 GAGITYQEAP
-103 NGAVD
+103 EGAVD
-108 FKDKINAASTKPDP
+108 FGGKINSASTTPNP
-122 LTGGSNS
+122 LTGGSGN
-129 SVTGKFEIGYSFPSG
+129 SVTGEFNVGYTFPTG
-144 NNGVGFEKNVTS
+144 DNHVGYKHY
-156 GKQPYIYYRLPDNIQ
+156 QPYIYYKLPDNIQ
-171 ATEDYYENEHF
+171 AIQDYYEGENIT
-182 VTDGSDAWYK
+182 TDGSPAWGNYC
-192 YRTTHGITSEN
+192 TEHGIDSDKKN
-203 AGNFSIDQETGLV
+203 AGQFSIDKETGLV
-216 VIKFYD
+216 VIKFTE
-222 DYLKFIDTSGG
+222 DYLKFVDTQGGG
-233 FSGKLS
+233 FSGTIT
-239 FDGKVNRADT
+239 FQGKVNRADT

-276 SSYKDGSDPLLIHW
+276 SSFKDGSDPLLIHW

-377 LKTDDGDLP
+377 LKTDDSDLP

-428 YGFSLKD
+428 YGFSLKN

-664 YVPTLVD
+664 YVPALVD

-681 KVTDN
+681 QVTDN

-714 DSKAYVDVMDATGNG
+714 NSKAYVDVMDATGNG

-868 IQVQLQRKAGTDGTW
+868 IQMQLQRKAGTDGTW

-931 NAVAEGGMNG
+931 NAVAEDGMNG

-967 MNVTVQKNWVGDEQK
+967 MNVTVQKNWVGDKQNN
-982 DRPETISVKLQQR
+982 RPSTISVKLQQR
-995 LDGLND
+995 LDGSND

-1007 VEPKTLSNVDNATA
+1007 AEPKTLSNADNATA
-1021 TWENLPRKNAD
+1021 TWENLPRKNAA

-1039 VVEVNSLTDYTPTYD
+1039 AVEANSLKDYTPTYD

-1096 DNISQLTFQLQRK
+1096 DDISQLTFQLQRK

-1127 TDGKF
+1127 VDGKF

-1144 NGNPYYYRVIETP
+1144 NGNLYYYRVIETP

-1196 EYVWTSSEMNA
+1196 KYVWTSDAMNA

-1212 DVTSITSED
+1212 DITSITSED

-1243 LSSWD
+1243 LDSWD
-1248 KNSLYID
+1248 IDSTYID
-1255 KLPENSILYE
+1255 QLPENSILYE
-1265 EQKYGVVI
+1265 VEKYGVVI
-1273 KQKNINP
+1273 KQQHGSP
-1280 MEVTTFHDRNQY
+1280 METTNFSDRNQY
-1292 YTYDKTNNIVNF
+1292 YTYDKTNNVVNF
-1304 LLGRAHGRNTEVE
+1304 LLGRTVGRNTHVE
-1317 YFTYT
+1317 YFIYT
-1322 TAVPKSIVDAA
+1322 TAIPKSIVDEAV
-1333 IAANGKYELTNKI
+1333 AANGKYELTNRI
-1346 KKTTETNYKDSTLT
+1346 KKTTETDYKNSTLT

-1365 DTPTESNLLEKSMVK
+1365 DTPTESNLLEKSAEFYS
-1380 TDGKLNG
+1380 TQ
-1387 KKIGRPEYQLVVN
+1387 KIAGTPEYKLIVN
-1400 PDGKKLSNS
+1400 PDGKKISNS
-1409 DKIELTDTFEITGY
+1409 DSIELKDIFQITGY
-1423 QEKGQT
+1423 QENSGNRIDGQ
-1429 RVDGSNLVDADLFS
+1429 NLVNAELDFVS
-1443 VNVRDI
+1443 VRDL
-1449 NTNRLLD
+1449 NANRLLS
-1456 TSEYSYMDSI
+1456 TSEYSYLDSI
-1466 VEDRRVETV
+1466 EEDRKVETV

-1534 IIATPETDSYDADGK
+1534 ITATPETDSYDADGK

-1595 ILSLTLPDETPL
+1595 ILNLTLPDETPL
-1607 QIWYRYQLKTNEN
+1607 QVSYAYKLRANEN
-1620 TPDTDKNIT
+1620 TPDSYTKEEKDKVTIGNT
-1629 ASGAVPPAG
+1629 PPVG

-1646 AILQTSNGSAGDHI
+1646 ATLQTSNGSASDRVN
-1660 SETEFEI
+1660 ETEFQI
-1667 LEAEASVETI
+1667 LQASSTVETI

-1685 DVGDYSIELD
+1685 DVGDYSIELN
-1695 ATFKLAK
+1695 ATFKLAR
-1702 YVDGKWHYATAFT
+1702 YDTTDQKWHYATAFT
-1715 PVNGT
+1715 PVTGTNGSLSYHAVAY
-1720 DGKFL
+1720 D
-1725 YNEVTYGD
+1725 D

-1767 LIEVASPSGYEKVT
+1767 LIEVTSPSGYEKVT

-1792 AYTFYFLYDGDKN
+1792 AYTFYFLYNGDKG

-1811 PKDRVNLI
+1811 SKDRVNLI

-1844 ITEADHAS
+1844 VPENAS

-1873 ATAENLGL
+1873 ATAEDLGL
-1881 SDETFSPEYTLT
+1881 SNDTFSPEYTLT

-1900 NLVWENDKIW
+1900 NLVWEKDKIW

-1925 VKEVSYTIG
+1925 VKEVSYTIN
-1934 GTTYTIANDGS
+1934 GTTYTIADDGS

-1954 SGNGLNKTGEVA
+1954 SGNGLNKTGEVS

-2038 DSFKIMEVNTGES
+2038 DSFKIVEVNTGES

-2102 SIQLYRATR
+2102 SIRLYRATR

-2527 YKLVGTYSVTAAQN
+2527 YQLVGTYSVTAAQN

-2588 TVEKVSVSV
+2588 MVEKVSVSV

-2661 KVVENPISG
+2661 KVVEDPISG

-2712 TANATIQVELH
+2712 TANAKIQVELH

-2772 SSMNKEI
+2772 SSMNEEI

-2851 GCFGYNGTSGWYQDE
+2851 GCFGYNGTGGWYQDE

-2916 TITLT
+2916 AITLT
-2921 PSATTLKV
+2921 ASATTLKV
-2929 GGTVTLT
+2929 GGTVTLN
-2936 SNVDGVTYSSSDSNI
+2936 SNVDGVAYSSSNEQI
-2951 ATVSANGVVTG
+2951 ATVSADGVVTG

-2972 TKNGYTDGTID
+2972 TKNGYTDGTIV
-2983 LTVTSDSTPPQTG
+2983 LTVTSDGGDSGETIKTG
-2996 DKIDATIN
+2996 TVDCTA
-3004 QNSNENYTINFSQA
+3004 
-3018 IGSEVHLVFHFNDG
+3018 G
-3032 IAYGNGCVG
+3032 
-3041 FSVTVDESSYWVSYK
+3041 TVDEQIPVSGSVSS
-3056 WEASQSGEIVVSL
+3056 IIL
-3069 NQPNQVKIGENDI
+3069 DI
-3082 VNSADAALIAKIV
+3082 
-3095 AETQKQTSAQVQVW
+3095 TQ
-3109 WVENNDDK
+3109 D
-3117 SNIRLTGAY
+3117 SN
-3126 ILTDS
+3126 
-3131 GGSGGGDT
+3131 
-3139 PSTPTQITIT
+3139 
-3149 PSATT
+3149 
-3154 LKVGGTVT
+3154 
-3162 LTSNV
+3162 
-3167 DGVAYSSS
+3167 
-3175 NEQIATVS
+3175 
-3183 ANGVVTGIGAG
+3183 AG
-3194 SVTITATKDGCTD
+3194 STLYVALLHSWEFAGTNIDVKNIPIELSGPWGNPKPTFEVKDGKLVITNISSD
-3207 GTIALTVTS
+3207 IKSMRIMNNNGGAKVKVT
-3216 DSGGDDSKSQV
+3216 
-3227 VKLKGISAN
+3227 
-3236 DDKNGVHVI
+3236 
-3245 YFENG
+3245 Y
-3250 KTSADVESIR
+3250 
-3260 IDAEN
+3260 
-3265 VQVTGWSGSTIALV
+3265 
-3279 KHVDNPNYEANS
+3279 
-3291 LHFGEI
+3291 
-3297 ADKQVFTFN
+3297 
-3306 KSDKWG
+3306 
-3312 TDRIALYI
+3312 
-3320 AVYGTLKMDV
+3320 
-3330 NVTITYAS
+3330 TITYAS
-3338 TSTQSLTTPRRAVS
+3338 TSSQSLSAPRRAVS

-3358 GNAVLLYGAEEPVAY
+3358 DNAVLLYGAEEPVAY

-3391 DTWQKAFENL
+3391 DSWQKAFENL

-3416 EIDVQPGGTNT
+3416 ETDVQPGGTNT

-3432 AFEDADDDTTYAIN
+3432 AFEDADDDTTFAIN

-3467 TLPSTGGT
+3467 TLPSTGGI
-3475 GVTRYY
+3475 GMTRYY

-3489 GSGLVVCYQFRRK
+3489 GSGLVICYQFRRK
-3502 RHGNCAK
+3502 RHGNCTK

>member
-56 AVDTIDAEPAEEL
+56 AVETIDAEPTEEL
-69 EEESNPEEFAEPEE
+69 EESSEESDSEEFAEPEEEPEE

-93 GAGTTYKDAP
+93 GAGITYQEAP
-103 NGAVD
+103 EGAVD
-108 FKDKINAASTKPDP
+108 FGGKINSASTTPNP
-122 LTGGSNS
+122 LTGGSGN
-129 SVTGKFEIGYSFPSG
+129 SVTGEFNVGYTFPTG
-144 NNGVGFEKNVTS
+144 DNHVGYKHY
-156 GKQPYIYYRLPDNIQ
+156 QPYIYYKLPDNIQ
-171 ATEDYYENEHF
+171 AIQDYYEGENIT
-182 VTDGSDAWYK
+182 TDGSPAWGNYC
-192 YRTTHGITSEN
+192 TEHGIDSDKKN
-203 AGNFSIDQETGLV
+203 AGQFSIDKETGLV
-216 VIKFYD
+216 VIKFTE
-222 DYLKFIDTSGG
+222 DYLKFVDTQGGG
-233 FSGKLS
+233 FSGTIT
-239 FDGKVNRADT
+239 FQGKVNRADT

-276 SSYKDGSDPLLIHW
+276 SSFKDGSDPLLIHW

-428 YGFSLKD
+428 YGFSLKN

-664 YVPTLVD
+664 YVPALVD

-681 KVTDN
+681 QVTDN

-714 DSKAYVDVMDATGNG
+714 NSKAYVDVMDATGNG

-868 IQVQLQRKAGTDGTW
+868 IQMQLQRKAGTDGTW

-931 NAVAEGGMNG
+931 NAVAEDGMNG

-995 LDGLND
+995 LDGSND

-1007 VEPKTLSNVDNATA
+1007 AEPKTLSNADNATA
-1021 TWENLPRKNAD
+1021 TWENLPRKNAA

-1039 VVEVNSLTDYTPTYD
+1039 AVEANSLKDYTPTYD

-1096 DNISQLTFQLQRK
+1096 DDISQLTFQLQRK

-1127 TDGKF
+1127 VDGKF

-1144 NGNPYYYRVIETP
+1144 NGNLYYYRVIETP

-1187 YTKTPTTAT
+1187 YTKMPTTAT
-1196 EYVWTSSEMNA
+1196 KYVWTSDAMNA

-1212 DVTSITSED
+1212 DITSITSED

-1273 KQKNINP
+1273 KQKYINP
-1280 MEVTTFHDRNQY
+1280 MEVTTFSDRNQY

-1346 KKTTETNYKDSTLT
+1346 KKTTETDYKNSTLT

-1365 DTPTESNLLEKSMVK
+1365 DTPTESNLLEKSAEFYS
-1380 TDGKLNG
+1380 TQ
-1387 KKIGRPEYQLVVN
+1387 KIAGTPEYKLIVN
-1400 PDGKKLSNS
+1400 PDGKKISNS
-1409 DKIELTDTFEITGY
+1409 DSIELKDIFQITGY
-1423 QEKGQT
+1423 QENSGNRIDGQ
-1429 RVDGSNLVDADLFS
+1429 NLVDAELDFVSVKDL
-1443 VNVRDI
+1443 
-1449 NTNRLLD
+1449 NTGRVLSA
-1456 TSEYSYMDSI
+1456 SEYSYLDSI
-1466 VEDRRVETV
+1466 EEDRKVETV

-1534 IIATPETDSYDADGK
+1534 ITATPETDSYDADGK

-1595 ILSLTLPDETPL
+1595 ILNLTLPDETPL
-1607 QIWYRYQLKTNEN
+1607 QVSYAYKLRANEN
-1620 TPDTDKNIT
+1620 TPDSYTKEEKDKVTIGNT
-1629 ASGAVPPAG
+1629 PPVG

-1646 AILQTSNGSAGDHI
+1646 ATLQTSNGSASDRVN
-1660 SETEFEI
+1660 ETEFQI
-1667 LEAEASVETI
+1667 LQASSTVETI

-1685 DVGDYSIELD
+1685 DVGDYSIELN
-1695 ATFKLAK
+1695 ATFKLAR
-1702 YVDGKWHYATAFT
+1702 YDTTDQKWHYATAFT
-1715 PVNGT
+1715 PVTGTNGSLSYHAVAY
-1720 DGKFL
+1720 D
-1725 YNEVTYGD
+1725 D

-1781 WNASK
+1781 WDASK

-1792 AYTFYFLYDGDKN
+1792 AYTFYFLYNGDKG

-1811 PKDRVNLI
+1811 SKDRVNLI

-1925 VKEVSYTIG
+1925 VKEVSYTIN
-1934 GTTYTIANDGS
+1934 GTTYTIADDGS

-1954 SGNGLNKTGEVA
+1954 SGNGLNKTGEVS

-2088 VWGDGADLHTSDSV
+2088 VWSDGADLHTSDSV

-2120 LEQGTIPA
+2120 LEQGTVPA

-2251 NTEGNKPTR
+2251 STEGSKPTR

-2294 YSIDMVGSKDGWT
+2294 YSIDMVGSKDWGSS

-2527 YKLVGTYSVTAAQN
+2527 YQLVGIYSVTAAQN

-2661 KVVENPISG
+2661 KVVEDPISG

-2712 TANATIQVELH
+2712 TANAKIQVELH

-2772 SSMNKEI
+2772 SSMNEEI

-2821 NPEKE
+2821 KE

-2842 IGTPYTVIN
+2842 IGTPNTEIN
-2851 GCFGYNGTSGWYQDE
+2851 GCFGYNGTGGWYQDE

-2916 TITLT
+2916 AITLT

-2929 GGTVTLT
+2929 GGTVTL
-2936 SNVDGVTYSSSDSNI
+2936 N
-2951 ATVSANGVVTG
+2951 
-2962 VGAGSVTITA
+2962 
-2972 TKNGYTDGTID
+2972 
-2983 LTVTSDSTPPQTG
+2983 
-2996 DKIDATIN
+2996 
-3004 QNSNENYTINFSQA
+3004 
-3018 IGSEVHLVFHFNDG
+3018 
-3032 IAYGNGCVG
+3032 
-3041 FSVTVDESSYWVSYK
+3041 
-3056 WEASQSGEIVVSL
+3056 
-3069 NQPNQVKIGENDI
+3069 
-3082 VNSADAALIAKIV
+3082 
-3095 AETQKQTSAQVQVW
+3095 
-3109 WVENNDDK
+3109 
-3117 SNIRLTGAY
+3117 
-3126 ILTDS
+3126 
-3131 GGSGGGDT
+3131 
-3139 PSTPTQITIT
+3139 
-3149 PSATT
+3149 
-3154 LKVGGTVT
+3154 
-3162 LTSNV
+3162 SNV

-3183 ANGVVTGIGAG
+3183 ADGVVTGVGAG

-3207 GTIALTVTS
+3207 GTIVLTVTS
-3216 DSGGDDSKSQV
+3216 DGGDS
-3227 VKLKGISAN
+3227 GETI
-3236 DDKNGVHVI
+3236 
-3245 YFENG
+3245 
-3250 KTSADVESIR
+3250 KTGTVDCTAGTVDEQIPV
-3260 IDAEN
+3260 
-3265 VQVTGWSGSTIALV
+3265 SGSVSSIILDITQDSNAGSTLYVALLHSWEFAGTNIDV
-3279 KHVDNPNYEANS
+3279 KNIPIELSGPWGNP
-3291 LHFGEI
+3291 
-3297 ADKQVFTFN
+3297 KPTFEVKDGKLVITN
-3306 KSDKWG
+3306 ISSDIKSM
-3312 TDRIALYI
+3312 RIMNNNGGAKVKVTY
-3320 AVYGTLKMDV
+3320 
-3330 NVTITYAS
+3330 TITYAS
-3338 TSTQSLTTPRRAVS
+3338 TSSQSLSAPRRAVS

-3358 GNAVLLYGAEEPVAY
+3358 DNAVLLYGAEEPVAY

-3391 DTWQKAFENL
+3391 DSWQKAFENL

-3416 EIDVQPGGTNT
+3416 ETDVQPGGTNT

-3467 TLPSTGGT
+3467 TLPSTGGI
-3475 GVTRYY
+3475 GMTRYY

-3489 GSGLVVCYQFRRK
+3489 GSGLVICYQFRRK
-3502 RHGNCAK
+3502 RHGNCTK

>member
-69 EEESNPEEFAEPEE
+69 EESSEESDSEEFAQPEE

-93 GAGTTYKDAP
+93 GAGTTYQEAP
-103 NGAVD
+103 KEAVD
-108 FKDKINAASTKPDP
+108 FGSKINIASTKPNP
-122 LTGGSNS
+122 LTGGSGN
-129 SVTGKFEIGYSFPSG
+129 SVTGTFNVGYMFPTGDNHVGYS
-144 NNGVGFEKNVTS
+144 NY
-156 GKQPYIYYRLPDNIQ
+156 QPYIYYKLPNNIQ
-171 ATEDYYENEHF
+171 AIQDYYEEEEGNIT
-182 VTDGSDAWYK
+182 TDGSPAWGDYCK
-192 YRTTHGITSEN
+192 KHGIDSDKKN
-203 AGNFSIDQETGLV
+203 AGRFSIDKETGLV
-216 VIKFYD
+216 VIKFTD
-222 DYLKFIDTSGG
+222 DYLKFIDEQGGG
-233 FSGKLS
+233 FSGTIE
-239 FDGKVNRADT
+239 FQGKVNRADT

-257 FGDKSI
+257 FGNQSI
-263 TITFDDKKVTANK
+263 TVTFDDKKVTANK
-276 SSYKDGSDPLLIHW
+276 SSFKDSSDPLLIHW

-310 EMFSKM
+310 EMFSKV
-316 EGNIKTTPEN
+316 EGSIKTTPEN

-335 TFNEGADTKDYSH
+335 TFNEGADTKDYNH

-386 LSSEQNYDS
+386 LSSEQNYDG

-428 YGFSLKD
+428 YGFSLKN

-459 TSSVSVD
+459 SSSVSVD

-589 KNGTAVSGVTFV
+589 KNGTAVSDVTFV

-664 YVPTLVD
+664 YVPALVD
-671 GIEKKLTSQN
+671 GIEKKLISQN
-681 KVTDN
+681 QVTDN

-691 ATNHQKQELSWEVTM
+691 ATNTQKQELSWEVTM

-794 VDDAKYVQLVV
+794 VDAAKYVQLVV
-805 DYQTTADVHNVGK
+805 DYQTTADVHLVGK

-907 LLQYTEETDRK
+907 LLQYTEEVNRK
-918 NYSYRVVELDASG
+918 NYSYRVVELNANG
-931 NAVAEGGMNG
+931 NPVAEGGMNG
-941 EYAVSYGNANGI
+941 EYAVSYGNADGI
-953 SQSGTVQINNTWEN
+953 SQSGTVQINNTWEK
-967 MNVTVQKNWVGDEQK
+967 MNATVQKNWVGDEQK
-982 DRPETISVKLQQR
+982 DRPQTISVKLQQR
-995 LDGLND
+995 LDGSSD
-1001 WTDVAG
+1001 WTDVADA
-1007 VEPKTLSNVDNATA
+1007 EQKTLSNADNATA
-1021 TWENLPRKNAD
+1021 TWENLPRKNAA

-1039 VVEVNSLTDYTPTYD
+1039 AVEVDSLADYTPTYD

-1096 DNISQLTFQLQRK
+1096 DDISQLTFQLQRK

-1122 QEVSK
+1122 QEVLK
-1127 TDGKF
+1127 ADGKF

-1144 NGNPYYYRVIETP
+1144 NGNPYYYRVIETS
-1157 VPDGYDASG
+1157 VPSGYTASG

-1221 LKGWVTKT
+1221 LKDWVTKT
-1229 IDGTEYYLFGWKVT
+1229 IGDTEYYLFGWKVT

-1280 MEVTTFHDRNQY
+1280 MEVTTFSDRNQY
-1292 YTYDKTNNIVNF
+1292 YTYDKTNNVVNF

-1346 KKTTETNYKDSTLT
+1346 KKTTETDYKDSTLT

-1365 DTPTESNLLEKSMVK
+1365 DTPTESNLLEKSAEFHG
-1380 TDGKLNG
+1380 TQ
-1387 KKIGRPEYQLVVN
+1387 KIAGTPEYKLIVN

-1409 DKIELTDTFEITGY
+1409 DSIELKDIFQITGY
-1423 QEKGQT
+1423 QENSGNRIDGQ
-1429 RVDGSNLVDADLFS
+1429 NLVDAELDFVSIKDL
-1443 VNVRDI
+1443 
-1449 NTNRLLD
+1449 NTGRVLSA
-1456 TSEYSYMDSI
+1456 SEYSYLDSI
-1466 VEDRRVETV
+1466 EEEKKIETV
-1475 DCGDPTKSN
+1475 DCGNPTAAN
-1484 AANLI
+1484 ASNLI
-1489 SYQEGSYYVYSFNYT
+1489 SYYPGSYYVRSFNNT
-1504 FLKGTELVV
+1504 FLNGTELVV
-1513 EVEGTPGEKVE
+1513 EIEGTPNAE
-1524 LTQYSPTDNT
+1524 LKFEQWSDTS
-1534 IIATPETDSYDADGK
+1534 ISVATPASNHYDKNGK
-1549 VRIKIKFNRNS
+1549 VQIKIVFK
-1560 KNENPACNFTTKHAT
+1560 KDYTGDVACNFGTKNT
-1575 SKNITFV
+1575 DSKNITFV
-1582 SATLQKEIVSVKH
+1582 SSTLQKEIVSVKH
-1595 ILSLTLPDETPL
+1595 VLNLTLPDETPL
-1607 QIWYRYQLKTNEN
+1607 QVSYAYKLRANEN
-1620 TPDTDKNIT
+1620 TPDSYTKEEKDKVTIGNT
-1629 ASGAVPPAG
+1629 PPVG

-1646 AILQTSNGSAGDHI
+1646 ATLQTSNGSASDRVN
-1660 SETEFEI
+1660 ETEFQI
-1667 LEAEASVETI
+1667 LQASSTVETI

-1695 ATFKLAK
+1695 ATFKLAR
-1702 YVDGKWHYATAFT
+1702 YDTTDQKWHYATAFT
-1715 PVNGT
+1715 PVTGTNGS
-1720 DGKFL
+1720 L
-1725 YNEVTYGD
+1725 SYHEVTYGD

-1748 LKVESGGYTIGLQN
+1748 LKVESESGGYIIGLQN

-1767 LIEVASPSGYEKVT
+1767 LIEVQSPDGYENIT
-1781 WNASK
+1781 WNANK

-1792 AYTFYFLYDGDKN
+1792 AYTFYFLYNGDKN

-1811 PKDRVNLI
+1811 SKDRVNLI

-1844 ITEADHAS
+1844 VPENAS

-1863 SDTIPSSAKL
+1863 SDTIPSSAKK
-1873 ATAENLGL
+1873 ATAANLGL
-1881 SDETFSPEYTLT
+1881 SDDTFSPEYTLT
-1893 ATKDADG
+1893 ATKDTDG
-1900 NLVWENDKIW
+1900 NLVWEKDKIW

-1925 VKEVSYTIG
+1925 VKEVSYTIN

-1954 SGNGLNKTGEVA
+1954 SGNGLNKTGEVS

-1991 IPVDTVAFQLYGMKD
+1991 IPVDTVAFQLYGIKD

-2018 LKKAD
+2018 LKKTD

-2028 VPDNITLTGY
+2028 VPDSITLTGY

-2058 DVYNVQNG
+2058 DLYNVQNG

-2102 SIQLYRATR
+2102 SIRLYRATR
-2111 NLTNSEIAA
+2111 NLTNSEIAG
-2120 LEQGTIPA
+2120 LEQGTVPA

-2133 TGEANVTLSAANQWK
+2133 TGEAAVTLSAANQWK

-2198 NKIPG
+2198 NRIPG
-2203 SFTINKS
+2203 SFTINKN

-2225 SIQVELYKRAVSSS
+2225 SIQVELYKRAMSSS

-2251 NTEGNKPTR
+2251 STEGSKPTR

-2307 ATWDFDDGTYSY
+2307 ATWNFDDGTYSY

-2336 NNQNRIGIF
+2336 NNQNRIGIL

-2373 IMDSYKMDEIQA
+2373 IMDSYKMDEIQT

-2434 IKKIVDAEKAAG
+2434 IKKIVDAEKASG

-2499 NVDSSTGT
+2499 NVDSSTET
-2507 ITAETNISGL
+2507 TTAETNISGL

-2527 YKLVGTYSVTAAQN
+2527 YQLVGTYPVTAAQN

-2615 LYRRLEDGN
+2615 LYRRLEGED

-2647 LEKTNADGTKLYYY
+2647 LEKTNADGTKQYYY
-2661 KVVENPISG
+2661 KVVEDPISG

-2712 TANATIQVELH
+2712 TTNATIQVELH

-2745 IKLSAAST
+2745 IKLSAEST
-2753 SVTVGETLQIIS
+2753 SVMVGETLQITS
-2765 SIDGVTY
+2765 NIDGVTY
-2772 SSMNKEI
+2772 SSMNEEI

-2801 AKEGCTEGTI
+2801 TKEGCTEGTI

-2821 NPEKE
+2821 KE

-2842 IGTPYTVIN
+2842 TGTPNTVIN
-2851 GCFGYNGTSGWYQDE
+2851 GCFGYNDNGTGSTNGWYQDE
-2866 FGNRTIGSDGTL
+2866 FGNQTIGSDGTL

-2891 NIYFKVWH
+2891 NIYFKVWN

-2929 GGTVTLT
+2929 GETVTLT
-2936 SNVDGVTYSSSDSNI
+2936 SNVEGVAYSSSDRNI
-2951 ATVSANGVVTG
+2951 ASVDENGVVTG

-2972 TKNGYTDGTID
+2972 KKDGYTDGTID
-2983 LTVTSDSTPPQTG
+2983 
-2996 DKIDATIN
+2996 
-3004 QNSNENYTINFSQA
+3004 
-3018 IGSEVHLVFHFNDG
+3018 
-3032 IAYGNGCVG
+3032 
-3041 FSVTVDESSYWVSYK
+3041 
-3056 WEASQSGEIVVSL
+3056 
-3069 NQPNQVKIGENDI
+3069 
-3082 VNSADAALIAKIV
+3082 
-3095 AETQKQTSAQVQVW
+3095 
-3109 WVENNDDK
+3109 
-3117 SNIRLTGAY
+3117 
-3126 ILTDS
+3126 
-3131 GGSGGGDT
+3131 
-3139 PSTPTQITIT
+3139 
-3149 PSATT
+3149 
-3154 LKVGGTVT
+3154 
-3162 LTSNV
+3162 
-3167 DGVAYSSS
+3167 
-3175 NEQIATVS
+3175 
-3183 ANGVVTGIGAG
+3183 
-3194 SVTITATKDGCTD
+3194 
-3207 GTIALTVTS
+3207 LTVTS

-3265 VQVTGWSGSTIALV
+3265 VKVTGWSASTIALV

-3330 NVTITYAS
+3330 DVTITYAS
-3338 TSTQSLTTPRRAVS
+3338 TSSQSLSAPRRAVS

-3358 GNAVLLYGAEEPVAY
+3358 DNAVLLYGAEEPVAY

-3416 EIDVQPGGTNT
+3416 ETDVQPGGTNI

-3432 AFEDADDDTTYAIN
+3432 AFEDADDATTFAIN
-3446 AEHPGNAVARIQNT
+3446 AERPGNAVARIQNT

-3467 TLPSTGGT
+3467 TLPSTGGI

-3481 LIGLLLMG
+3481 LIGLLLVG
-3489 GSGLVVCYQFRRK
+3489 GSGLVICCQFYRK
-3502 RHGNCAK
+3502 RRENCIK

>member
-69 EEESNPEEFAEPEE
+69 EEESSEESNPEEFAEPEE

-93 GAGTTYKDAP
+93 GAGITYQEAP
-103 NGAVD
+103 KGAVD

-276 SSYKDGSDPLLIHW
+276 SSFKDGSDPLLIHW

-335 TFNEGADTKDYSH
+335 TFNEGADTKDYSY

-664 YVPTLVD
+664 YVPALVD

-763 KFYSDKNHEQEITNF
+763 KFYSYKNHEQEITNF

-785 SFQITFLSP
+785 SFQITFLRP

-931 NAVAEGGMNG
+931 NAVVEDGKNG

-995 LDGLND
+995 LDGSND

-1007 VEPKTLSNVDNATA
+1007 AEPKTLSNADNATA
-1021 TWENLPRKNAD
+1021 TWENLPRKNAA

-1039 VVEVNSLTDYTPTYD
+1039 AIEANSLKDYTPTYD

-1096 DNISQLTFQLQRK
+1096 DDISQLTFQLQRK

-1127 TDGKF
+1127 VDGKF

-1144 NGNPYYYRVIETP
+1144 NGNLYYYRVIETP

-1196 EYVWTSSEMNA
+1196 KYVWTSDAMNA

-1212 DVTSITSED
+1212 DITSITSED

-1273 KQKNINP
+1273 KQKYINP
-1280 MEVTTFHDRNQY
+1280 MEVTTFSDRNQY

-1443 VNVRDI
+1443 LNVRDI

-1534 IIATPETDSYDADGK
+1534 ITATPETDSYDADGK

-1733 SGIETGTTIPAAAAD
+1733 SGIETGTTIPEAATD

-1863 SDTIPSSAKL
+1863 SDTIPSSAKK
-1873 ATAENLGL
+1873 ATADNLGF
-1881 SDETFSPEYTLT
+1881 SDAGFSPEYTLT

-1925 VKEVSYTIG
+1925 VKEVSYTIN

-2038 DSFKIMEVNTGES
+2038 DSFKIIEVNTGES

-2088 VWGDGADLHTSDSV
+2088 VWSDGADLHTSDSV
-2102 SIQLYRATR
+2102 SIRLYRATR
-2111 NLTNSEIAA
+2111 NLTNSEIAV
-2120 LEQGTIPA
+2120 LEQGTVPA

-2133 TGEANVTLSAANQWK
+2133 TGEAAVTLSAANQWK

-2166 PIEVSKTVNNGQT
+2166 PIEVSKAVSNNQEYT
-2179 YVSSYSRAD
+2179 ASYTRID
-2188 RAASQEITIT
+2188 RASNQQITIT
-2198 NKIPG
+2198 NRVPS

-2210 WQNSDGTAITQNLPE
+2210 WQSSDGTPITDTENLPE
-2225 SIQVELYKRAVSSS
+2225 SVEVQLYRKALNSSDD
-2239 GGSSGDSNDDSN
+2239 GSSDQPARTD
-2251 NTEGNKPTR
+2251 
-2260 TVKIMAV
+2260 TVKVMAL
-2267 GDSITDGYSEQ
+2267 GDSITFGTGEQ
-2278 DGYRKYFYH
+2278 DSYRKYFYH
-2287 RLVDQKK
+2287 RLVDRKN
-2294 YSIDMVGSKDGWT
+2294 YHIDMVGAESDKFQNWT
-2307 ATWDFDDGTYSY
+2307 FDDGTYSY
-2319 DPANTG
+2319 DSSHTSYIG
-2325 YSGYTI
+2325 DVI
-2331 QSYQY
+2331 QSYGGRTGIY
-2336 NNQNRIGIF
+2336 NRIVNND
-2345 ETISSGEKKDIIQTT
+2345 TNSNTTKNIIQTT

-2499 NVDSSTGT
+2499 NVDSSTET

-2527 YKLVGTYSVTAAQN
+2527 YQLVGTYSVTAAQN

-2615 LYRRLEDGN
+2615 LYRRLGDGD

-2661 KVVENPISG
+2661 KIVEDPISG
-2670 YQAVYSDD
+2670 YQAVYSDN

-2712 TANATIQVELH
+2712 TANATIQVELY

-2801 AKEGCTEGTI
+2801 TKEGCTEGTI

-2821 NPEKE
+2821 KE

-2842 IGTPYTVIN
+2842 TGTPNTEIN
-2851 GCFGYNGTSGWYQDE
+2851 GCFGYNGTGGWYQDE

-2929 GGTVTLT
+2929 GETVTL
-2936 SNVDGVTYSSSDSNI
+2936 I
-2951 ATVSANGVVTG
+2951 
-2962 VGAGSVTITA
+2962 
-2972 TKNGYTDGTID
+2972 
-2983 LTVTSDSTPPQTG
+2983 P
-2996 DKIDATIN
+2996 
-3004 QNSNENYTINFSQA
+3004 
-3018 IGSEVHLVFHFNDG
+3018 
-3032 IAYGNGCVG
+3032 
-3041 FSVTVDESSYWVSYK
+3041 
-3056 WEASQSGEIVVSL
+3056 
-3069 NQPNQVKIGENDI
+3069 
-3082 VNSADAALIAKIV
+3082 
-3095 AETQKQTSAQVQVW
+3095 
-3109 WVENNDDK
+3109 
-3117 SNIRLTGAY
+3117 
-3126 ILTDS
+3126 
-3131 GGSGGGDT
+3131 
-3139 PSTPTQITIT
+3139 
-3149 PSATT
+3149 
-3154 LKVGGTVT
+3154 
-3162 LTSNV
+3162 NV

-3183 ANGVVTGIGAG
+3183 ADGVVTGVGAG
-3194 SVTITATKDGCTD
+3194 SVTIIATKDGCTD
-3207 GTIALTVTS
+3207 GTIVLTVTS
-3216 DSGGDDSKSQV
+3216 DGGDS
-3227 VKLKGISAN
+3227 GETI
-3236 DDKNGVHVI
+3236 
-3245 YFENG
+3245 
-3250 KTSADVESIR
+3250 KTGTVDCTAGTVDEQIPV
-3260 IDAEN
+3260 
-3265 VQVTGWSGSTIALV
+3265 SGSVSSIILDITQDSNAGSTLYVALLHSWEFAGTNIDV
-3279 KHVDNPNYEANS
+3279 KNIPIELSGPWGNP
-3291 LHFGEI
+3291 
-3297 ADKQVFTFN
+3297 KPTFEVKDGKLVITN
-3306 KSDKWG
+3306 ISSDIKSM
-3312 TDRIALYI
+3312 RIMNNNGGAKVKVTY
-3320 AVYGTLKMDV
+3320 
-3330 NVTITYAS
+3330 TITYAS
-3338 TSTQSLTTPRRAVS
+3338 TSSQSLSTPRRAVS

-3358 GNAVLLYGAEEPVAY
+3358 DNAVLLYGAEEPVAY

-3391 DTWQKAFENL
+3391 DSWQKAFENL

-3416 EIDVQPGGTNT
+3416 ETDVQPGGTNT

>member
-56 AVDTIDAEPAEEL
+56 AVETIDAEPTEEL
-69 EEESNPEEFAEPEE
+69 EESSEESDSEEFAKPEEEPEE

-93 GAGTTYKDAP
+93 GAGITYQEAP
-103 NGAVD
+103 EGAVD
-108 FKDKINAASTKPDP
+108 FGGKINSASTTPNP
-122 LTGGSNS
+122 LTGGSGN
-129 SVTGKFEIGYSFPSG
+129 SVTGEFNVGYTFPTG
-144 NNGVGFEKNVTS
+144 DNHVGYKHY
-156 GKQPYIYYRLPDNIQ
+156 QPYIYYKLPDNIQ
-171 ATEDYYENEHF
+171 AIQDYYEGENIT
-182 VTDGSDAWYK
+182 TDGSPAWGNYC
-192 YRTTHGITSEN
+192 TEHGIDSDKKN
-203 AGNFSIDQETGLV
+203 AGQFSIDKETGLV
-216 VIKFYD
+216 VIKFTE
-222 DYLKFIDTSGG
+222 DYLKFVDTQGGG
-233 FSGKLS
+233 FSGTIT
-239 FDGKVNRADT
+239 FQGKVNRADT

-276 SSYKDGSDPLLIHW
+276 SSFKDGSDPLLIHW

-428 YGFSLKD
+428 YGFSLKN

-589 KNGTAVSGVTFV
+589 KNGTAVSGITFV

-664 YVPTLVD
+664 YVPALVD

-868 IQVQLQRKAGTDGTW
+868 IQMQLQRKTGTDGTW

-931 NAVAEGGMNG
+931 NAVVEDGMNG
-941 EYAVSYGNANGI
+941 EYAVSYSNANGI

-995 LDGLND
+995 LDGSND

-1007 VEPKTLSNVDNATA
+1007 AEPKTLSNADNATA
-1021 TWENLPRKNAD
+1021 TWENLPRKNAA

-1039 VVEVNSLTDYTPTYD
+1039 AVEANSLKDYTPTYD

-1127 TDGKF
+1127 VDGKF

-1144 NGNPYYYRVIETP
+1144 NGNLYYYRVIETP

-1196 EYVWTSSEMNA
+1196 KYVWTSDAMNA

-1212 DVTSITSED
+1212 DITSITSED

-1273 KQKNINP
+1273 KQKYINP
-1280 MEVTTFHDRNQY
+1280 MEVTTFSDRNQY

-1346 KKTTETNYKDSTLT
+1346 KKTTETNYKDFTLT

-1365 DTPTESNLLEKSMVK
+1365 DTPTESNLLEKSAEFYS
-1380 TDGKLNG
+1380 TQ
-1387 KKIGRPEYQLVVN
+1387 KIAGTPEYKLIVN

-1409 DKIELTDTFEITGY
+1409 DNIELKDIFQITGY
-1423 QEKGQT
+1423 QENSGNRIDGQ
-1429 RVDGSNLVDADLFS
+1429 NLVDAELDFVSVKDL
-1443 VNVRDI
+1443 
-1449 NTNRLLD
+1449 NTGRILS
-1456 TSEYSYMDSI
+1456 TSEYSYLDSI
-1466 VEDRRVETV
+1466 EEETKIETV
-1475 DCGDPTKSN
+1475 DCDDPTKANTSN
-1484 AANLI
+1484 LVSWNA
-1489 SYQEGSYYVYSFNYT
+1489 GSYRVYSWNYT

-1513 EVEGTPGEKVE
+1513 EVEGTPNAETGLQQWNISSSKGIVTLIDDHFDENGKAKV
-1524 LTQYSPTDNT
+1524 
-1534 IIATPETDSYDADGK
+1534 K
-1549 VRIKIKFNRNS
+1549 IKITIDCSNS
-1560 KNENPACNFTTKHAT
+1560 DICEFSVTNATTK
-1575 SKNITFV
+1575 SIKFV
-1582 SATLQKEIVSVKH
+1582 SATLQKEVVSVKH
-1595 ILSLTLPDETPL
+1595 ILNLTLPDEMPL
-1607 QIWYRYQLKTNEN
+1607 QVSYAYKLRANEN
-1620 TPDTDKNIT
+1620 TPDSYTKEEKDKVTIGNT
-1629 ASGAVPPAG
+1629 PPVG

-1646 AILQTSNGSAGDHI
+1646 ATLQTSNGSASDRVN
-1660 SETEFEI
+1660 ETEFQI
-1667 LEAEASVETI
+1667 LQASSTVETI

-1685 DVGDYSIELD
+1685 DVGDYSIELN
-1695 ATFKLAK
+1695 ATFKLAR
-1702 YVDGKWHYATAFT
+1702 YDTTDQKWHYATAFT
-1715 PVNGT
+1715 PVTGTNGSLSYHAVAY
-1720 DGKFL
+1720 D
-1725 YNEVTYGD
+1725 D

-1767 LIEVASPSGYEKVT
+1767 LIEVTSPSGYEKVT

-1792 AYTFYFLYDGDKN
+1792 AYTFYFLYNGDKG

-1863 SDTIPSSAKL
+1863 SDTIPSSAKK
-1873 ATAENLGL
+1873 ATAEDLGL
-1881 SDETFSPEYTLT
+1881 SNDTFSPEYTLT

-1925 VKEVSYTIG
+1925 VKEVSYTIN

-1945 STGTMKPFY
+1945 SSGTMKPFY
-1954 SGNGLNKTGEVA
+1954 SGNGLNKTGEVS
-1966 IVNSAGL
+1966 ILNSAGL

-2527 YKLVGTYSVTAAQN
+2527 YQLVGTYSVTAAQN

-2615 LYRRLEDGN
+2615 LYRRLEGED

-2647 LEKTNADGTKLYYY
+2647 LEKTNADGTKQYYY
-2661 KVVENPISG
+2661 KVVEDPISG

-2745 IKLSAAST
+2745 IELTAAST
-2753 SVTVGETLQIIS
+2753 SVMVGETLQITS
-2765 SIDGVTY
+2765 NIDGVTY
-2772 SSMNKEI
+2772 SSMNEEI

-2821 NPEKE
+2821 KE

-2842 IGTPYTVIN
+2842 TGTPNTEIN
-2851 GCFGYNGTSGWYQDE
+2851 GCFGYNGTGSTNGWYQDE

-2916 TITLT
+2916 AITLT
-2921 PSATTLKV
+2921 A
-2929 GGTVTLT
+2929 
-2936 SNVDGVTYSSSDSNI
+2936 
-2951 ATVSANGVVTG
+2951 
-2962 VGAGSVTITA
+2962 
-2972 TKNGYTDGTID
+2972 
-2983 LTVTSDSTPPQTG
+2983 
-2996 DKIDATIN
+2996 
-3004 QNSNENYTINFSQA
+3004 
-3018 IGSEVHLVFHFNDG
+3018 
-3032 IAYGNGCVG
+3032 
-3041 FSVTVDESSYWVSYK
+3041 
-3056 WEASQSGEIVVSL
+3056 
-3069 NQPNQVKIGENDI
+3069 
-3082 VNSADAALIAKIV
+3082 
-3095 AETQKQTSAQVQVW
+3095 
-3109 WVENNDDK
+3109 
-3117 SNIRLTGAY
+3117 
-3126 ILTDS
+3126 
-3131 GGSGGGDT
+3131 
-3139 PSTPTQITIT
+3139 
-3149 PSATT
+3149 SATT

-3183 ANGVVTGIGAG
+3183 ADGVVTGVGAG
-3194 SVTITATKDGCTD
+3194 SVTITATKNGYTD
-3207 GTIALTVTS
+3207 GTIDLTVTS

-3297 ADKQVFTFN
+3297 ADKQVFIFN

-3338 TSTQSLTTPRRAVS
+3338 TSSQSLSTPRRAVS

-3358 GNAVLLYGAEEPVAY
+3358 DNAFLLYGAEEPVAY

-3391 DTWQKAFENL
+3391 DSWQKAFENL

-3416 EIDVQPGGTNT
+3416 ETDVQPGGTNT

-3432 AFEDADDDTTYAIN
+3432 AFEDADDDTTFAIN

-3467 TLPSTGGT
+3467 TLPSTGGI
-3475 GVTRYY
+3475 GMTRYY

-3489 GSGLVVCYQFRRK
+3489 GSGLVICYQFRRK
-3502 RHGNCAK
+3502 RHGNCTK

>member
-56 AVDTIDAEPAEEL
+56 AVDTIDAEPAEELEEEL

-276 SSYKDGSDPLLIHW
+276 SSFKDGSDPLLIHW

-664 YVPTLVD
+664 YVPALVD

-805 DYQTTADVHNVGK
+805 DYQTTADVHNVEK

-995 LDGLND
+995 LDGSND
-1001 WTDVAG
+1001 WTDVTGA
-1007 VEPKTLSNVDNATA
+1007 EQKTLSNADNAIA

-1039 VVEVNSLTDYTPTYD
+1039 AVEVNSLTDYTPTYD
-1054 ATGINQTGT
+1054 TTGINQTGT

-1096 DNISQLTFQLQRK
+1096 DDISQLTFQLQRK

-1144 NGNPYYYRVIETP
+1144 NGNPYYYRVIETS
-1157 VPDGYDASG
+1157 VPSGYTASG

-1175 KTFTITNQQESD
+1175 KTFTITNRQESE

-1196 EYVWTSSEMNA
+1196 KYTWNNSFMD
-1207 VSNRK
+1207 VSINRK
-1212 DVTSITSED
+1212 EITNITSED
-1221 LKGWVTKT
+1221 LKYYEIKT
-1229 IDGTEYYLFGWKVT
+1229 IGETEYYLFGWKVT
-1243 LSSWD
+1243 LASWD
-1248 KNSLYID
+1248 TTSSFVD
-1255 KLPENSILYE
+1255 QLPENSFLYE
-1265 EQKYGVVI
+1265 ENGYGVVV
-1273 KQKNINP
+1273 KYTNGGMTTEVSAWGNQNQKNDMYVYNKEENVVRFLP
-1280 MEVTTFHDRNQY
+1280 NRN
-1292 YTYDKTNNIVNF
+1292 
-1304 LLGRAHGRNTEVE
+1304 NTPFSF
-1317 YFTYT
+1317 FTYT

-1380 TDGKLNG
+1380 TAGQLNG

-1443 VNVRDI
+1443 VSVRDI
-1449 NTNRLLD
+1449 NTNRLLS
-1456 TSEYSYMDSI
+1456 TSEYSYLDSI
-1466 VEDRRVETV
+1466 EEETKIETV
-1475 DCGDPTKSN
+1475 DCDDPTKANTSN
-1484 AANLI
+1484 LVSWNA
-1489 SYQEGSYYVYSFNYT
+1489 GSYRVYSWNYT

-1513 EVEGTPGEKVE
+1513 EVEGTPNAETGLQQWNISSSKGIVTLIDDHFDENGKAKV
-1524 LTQYSPTDNT
+1524 
-1534 IIATPETDSYDADGK
+1534 K
-1549 VRIKIKFNRNS
+1549 IKITIDCSNS
-1560 KNENPACNFTTKHAT
+1560 DICEFSVTNATTK
-1575 SKNITFV
+1575 SIKFV
-1582 SATLQKEIVSVKH
+1582 SATLQKEVVSVKH
-1595 ILSLTLPDETPL
+1595 ILNLTLPDETPL

-1725 YNEVTYGD
+1725 YNEVAYDD

-1844 ITEADHAS
+1844 VPENAS

-1873 ATAENLGL
+1873 ATAKNLGL
-1881 SDETFSPEYTLT
+1881 SDNTFSPEYTLT
-1893 ATKDADG
+1893 VTKDADG

-1954 SGNGLNKTGEVA
+1954 SGNGLNKTDKVS

-2088 VWGDGADLHTSDSV
+2088 VWSDGADLHTSDSV

-2225 SIQVELYKRAVSSS
+2225 SIQLELYKRAVSSS

-2336 NNQNRIGIF
+2336 NNQNRIGIL
-2345 ETISSGEKKDIIQTT
+2345 ETISSGEKKDIIQIT

-2412 APVSGWLQ
+2412 APASGWLQ
-2420 QDTMNTNIKTCMTA
+2420 QNTMNTNIKTCMTA

-2507 ITAETNISGL
+2507 TTAETNISGL

-2527 YKLVGTYSVTAAQN
+2527 YQLVGTYSVTAAQN

-2547 NLEEGYAYYVKE
+2547 NLEERYAYYVKE

-2615 LYRRLEDGN
+2615 LYRRLEDGE

-2661 KVVENPISG
+2661 KVVEDPISG

-2753 SVTVGETLQIIS
+2753 SVTVGETLQITS
-2765 SIDGVTY
+2765 SIAGMTY
-2772 SSMNKEI
+2772 SSMDEEI

-2801 AKEGCTEGTI
+2801 TKEGCTEGTI
-2811 DLTVTEGSSE
+2811 DLTVTEGSSG
-2821 NPEKE
+2821 KE

-2842 IGTPYTVIN
+2842 TGTPNTEIN
-2851 GCFGYNGTSGWYQDE
+2851 GCFGYNDNGTGSTNGWYQDE
-2866 FGNRTIGSDGTL
+2866 FGNQTIGSDGTL
-2878 TLEHTVRDTYTGG
+2878 TLKHTVRDTYTGG

-2929 GGTVTLT
+2929 GETVTLI
-2936 SNVDGVTYSSSDSNI
+2936 SNVDGVAYSSSDSKI
-2951 ATVSANGVVTG
+2951 ASVSADGVVTG

-2972 TKNGYTDGTID
+2972 KKDGYTDGTIE
-2983 LTVTSDSTPPQTG
+2983 LTVREQSG
-2996 DKIDATIN
+2996 GN
-3004 QNSNENYTINFSQA
+3004 VYTIP
-3018 IGSEVHLVFHFNDG
+3018 
-3032 IAYGNGCVG
+3032 
-3041 FSVTVDESSYWVSYK
+3041 
-3056 WEASQSGEIVVSL
+3056 
-3069 NQPNQVKIGENDI
+3069 PN
-3082 VNSADAALIAKIV
+3082 
-3095 AETQKQTSAQVQVW
+3095 
-3109 WVENNDDK
+3109 
-3117 SNIRLTGAY
+3117 
-3126 ILTDS
+3126 
-3131 GGSGGGDT
+3131 GGSIDL
-3139 PSTPTQITIT
+3139 SDYSDKTIT
-3149 PSATT
+3149 SM
-3154 LKVGGTVT
+3154 
-3162 LTSNV
+3162 
-3167 DGVAYSSS
+3167 
-3175 NEQIATVS
+3175 QI
-3183 ANGVVTGIGAG
+3183 NF
-3194 SVTITATKDGCTD
+3194 
-3207 GTIALTVTS
+3207 LTVPNN
-3216 DSGGDDSKSQV
+3216 GGY
-3227 VKLKGISAN
+3227 
-3236 DDKNGVHVI
+3236 GV
-3245 YFENG
+3245 
-3250 KTSADVESIR
+3250 R
-3260 IDAEN
+3260 
-3265 VQVTGWSGSTIALV
+3265 LR
-3279 KHVDNPNYEANS
+3279 NS
-3291 LHFGEI
+3291 SMGEI
-3297 ADKQVFTFN
+3297 AYLGWVS
-3306 KSDKWG
+3306 SDGNSITNCQFSSKC
-3312 TDRIALYI
+3312 T
-3320 AVYGTLKMDV
+3320 VNFYGTILTATNMQV
-3330 NVTITYAS
+3330 NNVKDLQIETGCKVEISITTS
-3338 TSTQSLTTPRRAVS
+3338 TSPQTLSAPRRAVS

-3358 GNAVLLYGAEEPVAY
+3358 DNAVLLYGAEEPVAY
-3373 AASST
+3373 AASSI
-3378 DPTYVDVVTISQT
+3378 DSTYVDVVTISQT

-3416 EIDVQPGGTNT
+3416 ETDVQPGGTNT

-3467 TLPSTGGT
+3467 TLPSTGGI
-3475 GVTRYY
+3475 GMTRYY
-3481 LIGLLLMG
+3481 LIGFLLVG
-3489 GSGLVVCYQFRRK
+3489 GSGLVICCQFYRK
-3502 RHGNCAK
+3502 RRENCTK

>member
-56 AVDTIDAEPAEEL
+56 AVETIDAEPTEEL
-69 EEESNPEEFAEPEE
+69 EESSEESDSEEFAKPEEEPEE

-93 GAGTTYKDAP
+93 GAGITYQEAP
-103 NGAVD
+103 EGAVD
-108 FKDKINAASTKPDP
+108 FGGKINSASTTPNP
-122 LTGGSNS
+122 LTGGSGN
-129 SVTGKFEIGYSFPSG
+129 SVTGEFNVGYTFPTG
-144 NNGVGFEKNVTS
+144 DNHVGYKHY
-156 GKQPYIYYRLPDNIQ
+156 QPYIYYKLPDNIQ
-171 ATEDYYENEHF
+171 AIQDYYEGENIT
-182 VTDGSDAWYK
+182 TDGSPAWGNYC
-192 YRTTHGITSEN
+192 TEHGIDSDKKN
-203 AGNFSIDQETGLV
+203 AGQFSIDKETGLV
-216 VIKFYD
+216 VIKFTE
-222 DYLKFIDTSGG
+222 DYLKFVDTQGGG
-233 FSGKLS
+233 FSGTIT
-239 FDGKVNRADT
+239 FQGKVNRADT

-276 SSYKDGSDPLLIHW
+276 SSFKDGSDPLLIHW

-428 YGFSLKD
+428 YGFSLKN

-664 YVPTLVD
+664 YVPALVD

-681 KVTDN
+681 QVTDN

-714 DSKAYVDVMDATGNG
+714 NSKAYVDVMDATGNG

-749 GTGKTLVLGTDYTI
+749 GTGKTLVLGMDYTI

-868 IQVQLQRKAGTDGTW
+868 IQMQLQRKAGTDGTW

-931 NAVAEGGMNG
+931 NAVVEDGMNG

-967 MNVTVQKNWVGDEQK
+967 MNVTVQKNWVGDKQK

-995 LDGLND
+995 LDGSND

-1007 VEPKTLSNVDNATA
+1007 AEPKTLSNADNATA
-1021 TWENLPRKNAD
+1021 TWENLPRKNAA
-1032 GTKIFYR
+1032 GTKIYYR
-1039 VVEVNSLTDYTPTYD
+1039 AVEVNSLKDYTPTYD

-1096 DNISQLTFQLQRK
+1096 DDISQLTFQLQRK

-1127 TDGKF
+1127 VDGKF

-1144 NGNPYYYRVIETP
+1144 NGNLYYYRVIETP

-1196 EYVWTSSEMNA
+1196 KYVWTSDAMNA

-1212 DVTSITSED
+1212 DITSITSED

-1273 KQKNINP
+1273 KQKYINP
-1280 MEVTTFHDRNQY
+1280 MEVTTFSDRNQY

-1346 KKTTETNYKDSTLT
+1346 KKTTETNYKDFTLT

-1365 DTPTESNLLEKSMVK
+1365 DTPTESNLLEKSAEFYS
-1380 TDGKLNG
+1380 TQ
-1387 KKIGRPEYQLVVN
+1387 KIAGTPEYKLIVN

-1409 DKIELTDTFEITGY
+1409 DNIELKDIFQITGY
-1423 QEKGQT
+1423 QENSGNRIDGQ
-1429 RVDGSNLVDADLFS
+1429 NLVDAELDFVSVKDL
-1443 VNVRDI
+1443 
-1449 NTNRLLD
+1449 NTGRILS
-1456 TSEYSYMDSI
+1456 TSEYSYLDSI
-1466 VEDRRVETV
+1466 EEETKIETV
-1475 DCGDPTKSN
+1475 DCDDPTKANTSN
-1484 AANLI
+1484 LVSWNA
-1489 SYQEGSYYVYSFNYT
+1489 GSYRVYSWNYT

-1513 EVEGTPGEKVE
+1513 EVEGTPNAETGLQQWNISSSKGIVTLIDDHFDENGKAKV
-1524 LTQYSPTDNT
+1524 
-1534 IIATPETDSYDADGK
+1534 K
-1549 VRIKIKFNRNS
+1549 IKITIDCSNS
-1560 KNENPACNFTTKHAT
+1560 DICEFSVTNATTK
-1575 SKNITFV
+1575 SIKFV
-1582 SATLQKEIVSVKH
+1582 SATLQKEVVSVKH
-1595 ILSLTLPDETPL
+1595 ILNLTLPDEMPL
-1607 QIWYRYQLKTNEN
+1607 QVSYAYKLRANEN
-1620 TPDTDKNIT
+1620 TPDSYTKEEKDKVTIGNT
-1629 ASGAVPPAG
+1629 PPVG

-1646 AILQTSNGSAGDHI
+1646 ATLQTSNGSASDRVN
-1660 SETEFEI
+1660 ETEFQI
-1667 LEAEASVETI
+1667 LQASSTVETI

-1685 DVGDYSIELD
+1685 DVGDYSIELN
-1695 ATFKLAK
+1695 ATFKLAR
-1702 YVDGKWHYATAFT
+1702 YDTTDQKWHYATAFT
-1715 PVNGT
+1715 PVTGTNGSLSYHAVAY
-1720 DGKFL
+1720 D
-1725 YNEVTYGD
+1725 D

-1792 AYTFYFLYDGDKN
+1792 AYTFYFLYNGDKG

-1811 PKDRVNLI
+1811 SKDRVNLI

-1844 ITEADHAS
+1844 ITEANHAS

-1881 SDETFSPEYTLT
+1881 SNDTFSPEYTLT

-1900 NLVWENDKIW
+1900 NLVWEKDKIW

-1925 VKEVSYTIG
+1925 VKEVSYTIN

-1954 SGNGLNKTGEVA
+1954 SGNGLNKTGEVS

-1991 IPVDTVAFQLYGMKD
+1991 IPVDIVAFQLYGMKD

-2120 LEQGTIPA
+2120 LEQGTVPA

-2133 TGEANVTLSAANQWK
+2133 AGEAAVTLSAANQWK

-2336 NNQNRIGIF
+2336 NNQNRIGIL

-2527 YKLVGTYSVTAAQN
+2527 YQLVGTYSVTAAQN

-2661 KVVENPISG
+2661 KVVEDQISG

-2712 TANATIQVELH
+2712 TANAKIQVELH

-2772 SSMNKEI
+2772 SSMNEEI

-2801 AKEGCTEGTI
+2801 TKEGCTEGTI

-2929 GGTVTLT
+2929 GGTVTL
-2936 SNVDGVTYSSSDSNI
+2936 N
-2951 ATVSANGVVTG
+2951 
-2962 VGAGSVTITA
+2962 
-2972 TKNGYTDGTID
+2972 
-2983 LTVTSDSTPPQTG
+2983 
-2996 DKIDATIN
+2996 
-3004 QNSNENYTINFSQA
+3004 
-3018 IGSEVHLVFHFNDG
+3018 
-3032 IAYGNGCVG
+3032 
-3041 FSVTVDESSYWVSYK
+3041 
-3056 WEASQSGEIVVSL
+3056 
-3069 NQPNQVKIGENDI
+3069 
-3082 VNSADAALIAKIV
+3082 
-3095 AETQKQTSAQVQVW
+3095 
-3109 WVENNDDK
+3109 
-3117 SNIRLTGAY
+3117 
-3126 ILTDS
+3126 
-3131 GGSGGGDT
+3131 
-3139 PSTPTQITIT
+3139 
-3149 PSATT
+3149 
-3154 LKVGGTVT
+3154 
-3162 LTSNV
+3162 SNV

-3183 ANGVVTGIGAG
+3183 ADGVVTGVGAG

-3207 GTIALTVTS
+3207 GTIVLTVTS
-3216 DSGGDDSKSQV
+3216 DGGDS
-3227 VKLKGISAN
+3227 GETI
-3236 DDKNGVHVI
+3236 
-3245 YFENG
+3245 
-3250 KTSADVESIR
+3250 KTGTVDCTAGTVDEQIPV
-3260 IDAEN
+3260 
-3265 VQVTGWSGSTIALV
+3265 SGSVSSIILDITQDSNAGSTLYVALLHSWEFAGTNIDV
-3279 KHVDNPNYEANS
+3279 KNIPIELSGPWGNP
-3291 LHFGEI
+3291 
-3297 ADKQVFTFN
+3297 KPTFEVKDGKLVITN
-3306 KSDKWG
+3306 ISSDIKSM
-3312 TDRIALYI
+3312 RIMNNNGGAKVKVTY
-3320 AVYGTLKMDV
+3320 
-3330 NVTITYAS
+3330 TITYAS
-3338 TSTQSLTTPRRAVS
+3338 TSSQSLSAPRRAVS

-3358 GNAVLLYGAEEPVAY
+3358 DNAVLLYGAEEPVAY

-3391 DTWQKAFENL
+3391 DSWQKAFENL

-3416 EIDVQPGGTNT
+3416 ETDVQPGGTNT

-3467 TLPSTGGT
+3467 TLPSTGGI
-3475 GVTRYY
+3475 GMTRYY
-3481 LIGLLLMG
+3481 LIGFLLVG
-3489 GSGLVVCYQFRRK
+3489 GSGLVICCQFYRK
-3502 RHGNCAK
+3502 RRENCTK

>member
-69 EEESNPEEFAEPEE
+69 EESSEESDSEEFAEPEE

-93 GAGTTYKDAP
+93 GAGTTYQEAP
-103 NGAVD
+103 KEAVD
-108 FKDKINAASTKPDP
+108 FGSKINIASTKPNP
-122 LTGGSNS
+122 LTGGSGN
-129 SVTGKFEIGYSFPSG
+129 SVTGTFNVGYMFPTG
-144 NNGVGFEKNVTS
+144 DNHVGYNHY
-156 GKQPYIYYRLPDNIQ
+156 QPYIYYKLPNNIQ
-171 ATEDYYENEHF
+171 AIQDYYEEEEGNIT
-182 VTDGSDAWYK
+182 TDGSPAWGDYCK
-192 YRTTHGITSEN
+192 KHGIDSDKKN
-203 AGNFSIDQETGLV
+203 AGRFSIDKETGLV
-216 VIKFYD
+216 VIKFTD
-222 DYLKFIDTSGG
+222 DYLKFIDEQGGG
-233 FSGKLS
+233 FSGTIE
-239 FDGKVNRADT
+239 FQGKVNRADT

-257 FGDKSI
+257 FGNQSI
-263 TITFDDKKVTANK
+263 TVTFDDKKVTANK
-276 SSYKDGSDPLLIHW
+276 SSFKDSSDPLLIHW

-316 EGNIKTTPEN
+316 EGSIKTTPEN

-335 TFNEGADTKDYSH
+335 TFNEGADTKDYNH

-386 LSSEQNYDS
+386 LSSEQNYDG

-428 YGFSLKD
+428 YGFSLKN

-459 TSSVSVD
+459 SSSVSVD

-589 KNGTAVSGVTFV
+589 KNGTAVSDVTFV

-664 YVPTLVD
+664 YVPALVD
-671 GIEKKLTSQN
+671 GIEKKLISQN
-681 KVTDN
+681 QVTDN

-691 ATNHQKQELSWEVTM
+691 TTNTQKQELSWEVTM

-805 DYQTTADVHNVGK
+805 DYQTTADVHQVGK

-907 LLQYTEETDRK
+907 LLQYTEEVNRK
-918 NYSYRVVELDASG
+918 NYSYRVVELNANG
-931 NAVAEGGMNG
+931 NPVAEGGMNG
-941 EYAVSYGNANGI
+941 EYAVSYGNADGI
-953 SQSGTVQINNTWEN
+953 SQSGTVQINNTWEK
-967 MNVTVQKNWVGDEQK
+967 MNATVQKNWVGDEQK
-982 DRPETISVKLQQR
+982 DRPQTISVKLQQR
-995 LDGLND
+995 LDGSND

-1007 VEPKTLSNVDNATA
+1007 AEQKTLSNADNATA
-1021 TWENLPRKNAD
+1021 TWENLPRKNAA

-1039 VVEVNSLTDYTPTYD
+1039 AVEVDSLADYTPTYD

-1096 DNISQLTFQLQRK
+1096 DDISQLTFQLQRK

-1122 QEVSK
+1122 QEVLK
-1127 TDGKF
+1127 ADGKF

-1144 NGNPYYYRVIETP
+1144 NGNPYYYRVIETS
-1157 VPDGYDASG
+1157 VPSGYTASG

-1196 EYVWTSSEMNA
+1196 KYVWTSSEMNA

-1221 LKGWVTKT
+1221 LKDWVTKT
-1229 IDGTEYYLFGWKVT
+1229 IGDTEYYLFGWKVT

-1248 KNSLYID
+1248 KDSLYID
-1255 KLPENSILYE
+1255 QLPENSILYE

-1273 KQKNINP
+1273 KQKNMNP
-1280 MEVTTFHDRNQY
+1280 MEVTTFSDRNQY
-1292 YTYDKTNNIVNF
+1292 YTYDKTNNVVNF

-1346 KKTTETNYKDSTLT
+1346 KKTTETDYKDSTLT

-1365 DTPTESNLLEKSMVK
+1365 DTPTESNLLEKSAEFHG
-1380 TDGKLNG
+1380 TQ
-1387 KKIGRPEYQLVVN
+1387 KIAGTPEYKLIVN

-1409 DKIELTDTFEITGY
+1409 DSIELKDIFQITGY
-1423 QEKGQT
+1423 QENSGNRIDGQ
-1429 RVDGSNLVDADLFS
+1429 NLVDAELDFVSIKDL
-1443 VNVRDI
+1443 
-1449 NTNRLLD
+1449 NTGRVLSA
-1456 TSEYSYMDSI
+1456 SEYSYLDSI
-1466 VEDRRVETV
+1466 EEEKKIETV
-1475 DCGDPTKSN
+1475 DCGNPTAAN
-1484 AANLI
+1484 ASNLI
-1489 SYQEGSYYVYSFNYT
+1489 SYYPGSYYVRSFNNT
-1504 FLKGTELVV
+1504 FLNGTELVV
-1513 EVEGTPGEKVE
+1513 EIEGTPNAE
-1524 LTQYSPTDNT
+1524 LKFEQWSDTS
-1534 IIATPETDSYDADGK
+1534 ISVATPASNHYDKNGK
-1549 VRIKIKFNRNS
+1549 VQIKIVFK
-1560 KNENPACNFTTKHAT
+1560 KDYTGDVACNFGTKNT
-1575 SKNITFV
+1575 DSKNITFV
-1582 SATLQKEIVSVKH
+1582 SSTLQKEIVSVKH
-1595 ILSLTLPDETPL
+1595 VLNLTLPDETPL
-1607 QIWYRYQLKTNEN
+1607 QVSYAYKLRANEN
-1620 TPDTDKNIT
+1620 TPDSYTKEEKDKVTIGNT
-1629 ASGAVPPAG
+1629 PPVG

-1646 AILQTSNGSAGDHI
+1646 ATLQTSNGSASDRVN
-1660 SETEFEI
+1660 ETEFQI
-1667 LEAEASVETI
+1667 LQASSTVETI

-1685 DVGDYSIELD
+1685 DVGDYSIELN
-1695 ATFKLAK
+1695 ATFKLAR
-1702 YVDGKWHYATAFT
+1702 YDTTDQTWHYATAFT
-1715 PVNGT
+1715 PVTGTNGS
-1720 DGKFL
+1720 L
-1725 YNEVTYGD
+1725 SYHEVTYGD

-1748 LKVESGGYTIGLQN
+1748 LKVESESGGYIIGLQN

-1767 LIEVASPSGYEKVT
+1767 LIEVQSPDGYENIT
-1781 WNASK
+1781 WNANK

-1792 AYTFYFLYDGDKN
+1792 AYTFYFLYNGDKN

-1811 PKDRVNLI
+1811 SKDRVNLI

-1863 SDTIPSSAKL
+1863 SDTIPSSAKK
-1873 ATAENLGL
+1873 ATAANLGL
-1881 SDETFSPEYTLT
+1881 SDDTFSPEYTLT
-1893 ATKDADG
+1893 ATKDTDG

-1925 VKEVSYTIG
+1925 VKEVSYTIN

-1954 SGNGLNKTGEVA
+1954 SGNGLNKTGEVS

-1991 IPVDTVAFQLYGMKD
+1991 IPVDTVAFQLYGIKD
-2006 GVQTTEP
+2006 GVQTTTP

-2018 LKKAD
+2018 LKKTD

-2028 VPDNITLTGY
+2028 VPDSITLTGY

-2088 VWGDGADLHTSDSV
+2088 VWGDGADLHASDSV
-2102 SIQLYRATR
+2102 SIRLYRATR
-2111 NLTNSEIAA
+2111 NLTNSEIAG
-2120 LEQGTIPA
+2120 LEQGTVPA

-2198 NKIPG
+2198 NRIPG

-2225 SIQVELYKRAVSSS
+2225 SIQVELYKRAMSSS

-2307 ATWDFDDGTYSY
+2307 ATWNFDDGTYSY

-2336 NNQNRIGIF
+2336 NNQNRIGIL

-2373 IMDSYKMDEIQA
+2373 IMDSYKMDEIQT

-2392 EIYRQKSDVTLMIM
+2392 EIYRQKSDVILMIM

-2434 IKKIVDAEKAAG
+2434 IKKIVDAEKASG

-2527 YKLVGTYSVTAAQN
+2527 YQLVGTYPVTAAQN

-2615 LYRRLEDGN
+2615 LYRRLEGED

-2647 LEKTNADGTKLYYY
+2647 LEKTNADGTKQYYY
-2661 KVVENPISG
+2661 KVVEDPISG

-2712 TANATIQVELH
+2712 TTNATIQVELH

-2745 IKLSAAST
+2745 IKLSAEST
-2753 SVTVGETLQIIS
+2753 SVMVGETLQITS
-2765 SIDGVTY
+2765 NIDGVTY
-2772 SSMNKEI
+2772 SSMNEEI

-2801 AKEGCTEGTI
+2801 TKEGCTEGTI

-2821 NPEKE
+2821 KE

-2842 IGTPYTVIN
+2842 TGTPNTVIN
-2851 GCFGYNGTSGWYQDE
+2851 GCFGYNDNGTGSTNGWYQDE
-2866 FGNRTIGSDGTL
+2866 FGNQTIGSDGTL

-2891 NIYFKVWH
+2891 NIYFKVWN

-2916 TITLT
+2916 TITLKA
-2921 PSATTLKV
+2921 SATTLKV
-2929 GGTVTLT
+2929 GETVTLT
-2936 SNVDGVTYSSSDSNI
+2936 SNVEGVAYSSSNKQI
-2951 ATVSANGVVTG
+2951 ATVSADGVVTG

-2972 TKNGYTDGTID
+2972 KKDGYTDGTID
-2983 LTVTSDSTPPQTG
+2983 
-2996 DKIDATIN
+2996 
-3004 QNSNENYTINFSQA
+3004 
-3018 IGSEVHLVFHFNDG
+3018 
-3032 IAYGNGCVG
+3032 
-3041 FSVTVDESSYWVSYK
+3041 
-3056 WEASQSGEIVVSL
+3056 
-3069 NQPNQVKIGENDI
+3069 
-3082 VNSADAALIAKIV
+3082 
-3095 AETQKQTSAQVQVW
+3095 
-3109 WVENNDDK
+3109 
-3117 SNIRLTGAY
+3117 
-3126 ILTDS
+3126 
-3131 GGSGGGDT
+3131 
-3139 PSTPTQITIT
+3139 
-3149 PSATT
+3149 
-3154 LKVGGTVT
+3154 
-3162 LTSNV
+3162 
-3167 DGVAYSSS
+3167 
-3175 NEQIATVS
+3175 
-3183 ANGVVTGIGAG
+3183 
-3194 SVTITATKDGCTD
+3194 
-3207 GTIALTVTS
+3207 LTVTS

-3265 VQVTGWSGSTIALV
+3265 VKVTGWSASTIALV
-3279 KHVDNPNYEANS
+3279 KHVDNPNYEASS
-3291 LHFGEI
+3291 LYYGEI

-3338 TSTQSLTTPRRAVS
+3338 TSSQSLSAPRRAVS

-3358 GNAVLLYGAEEPVAY
+3358 DNAVLLYGAEEPVAY

-3378 DPTYVDVVTISQT
+3378 DPTYVAVVTISQT
-3391 DTWQKAFENL
+3391 DNWQKAFENL

-3416 EIDVQPGGTNT
+3416 ETNVQPGGTNT

-3432 AFEDADDDTTYAIN
+3432 AFEDADDATTFAIN

-3467 TLPSTGGT
+3467 TLPSTGGI

-3481 LIGLLLMG
+3481 LIGLLLVG
-3489 GSGLVVCYQFRRK
+3489 GSGLVICCQFYRK
-3502 RHGNCAK
+3502 RRENCTK

>member
-56 AVDTIDAEPAEEL
+56 AVETIDAEPTEEL
-69 EEESNPEEFAEPEE
+69 EESSEESDSEEFAKPEEEPEE

-93 GAGTTYKDAP
+93 GAGITYQEAP
-103 NGAVD
+103 EGAVD
-108 FKDKINAASTKPDP
+108 FGGKINSASTTPNP
-122 LTGGSNS
+122 LTGGSGN
-129 SVTGKFEIGYSFPSG
+129 SVTGEFNVGYTFPTG
-144 NNGVGFEKNVTS
+144 DNHVGYKHY
-156 GKQPYIYYRLPDNIQ
+156 QPYIYYKLPDNIQ
-171 ATEDYYENEHF
+171 AIQDYYEGENIT
-182 VTDGSDAWYK
+182 TDGSPAWGNYC
-192 YRTTHGITSEN
+192 TEHGIDSDKKN
-203 AGNFSIDQETGLV
+203 AGQFSIDKETGLV
-216 VIKFYD
+216 VIKFTE
-222 DYLKFIDTSGG
+222 DYLKFVDTQGGG
-233 FSGKLS
+233 FSGTIT
-239 FDGKVNRADT
+239 FQGKVNRADT

-276 SSYKDGSDPLLIHW
+276 SSFKDGSDPLLIHW

-316 EGNIKTTPEN
+316 EGSIKTTPEN

-335 TFNEGADTKDYSH
+335 TFNEGADTKDYNH

-386 LSSEQNYDS
+386 LSSEQNYDG

-428 YGFSLKD
+428 YGFSLKN

-640 TLPITNTA
+640 TLPIINTA

-664 YVPTLVD
+664 YVPALVD

-714 DSKAYVDVMDATGNG
+714 NSKAYVDVMDATGNG

-794 VDDAKYVQLVV
+794 VDAAKYVQLVV
-805 DYQTTADVHNVGK
+805 DYQTTADVHLVGK

-907 LLQYTEETDRK
+907 LLQYTEEVNRK
-918 NYSYRVVELDASG
+918 NYSYRVVELNANG
-931 NAVAEGGMNG
+931 NPVAEGGMNG
-941 EYAVSYGNANGI
+941 EYAVSYGNADGI
-953 SQSGTVQINNTWEN
+953 SQSGTVQINNTWEK
-967 MNVTVQKNWVGDEQK
+967 MNATVQKNWVGDEQK
-982 DRPETISVKLQQR
+982 DRPQTISVKLQQR
-995 LDGLND
+995 LDGSSD
-1001 WTDVAG
+1001 WTDVADA
-1007 VEPKTLSNVDNATA
+1007 EQKTLSNADNATA
-1021 TWENLPRKNAD
+1021 TWENLPRKNAA

-1039 VVEVNSLTDYTPTYD
+1039 AVEVDSLADYTPTYD

-1096 DNISQLTFQLQRK
+1096 DDISQLTFQLQRK

-1122 QEVSK
+1122 QEVLK
-1127 TDGKF
+1127 ADGKF

-1144 NGNPYYYRVIETP
+1144 NGNPYYYRVIETS
-1157 VPDGYDASG
+1157 VPSGYTASG

-1221 LKGWVTKT
+1221 LKNWVTKT
-1229 IDGTEYYLFGWKVT
+1229 IGDTEYYLFGWKVT

-1280 MEVTTFHDRNQY
+1280 MEVTTFSDRNQY
-1292 YTYDKTNNIVNF
+1292 YTYDKTNNVVNF

-1365 DTPTESNLLEKSMVK
+1365 DTPTESNLLEKSAEFY
-1380 TDGKLNG
+1380 GSQ
-1387 KKIGRPEYQLVVN
+1387 KIAGTPEYKLVVN

-1409 DKIELTDTFEITGY
+1409 DNIELKDIFQITGY
-1423 QEKGQT
+1423 QENSGSRIDGQ
-1429 RVDGSNLVDADLFS
+1429 NLVDAELDSVSVKDL
-1443 VNVRDI
+1443 
-1449 NTNRLLD
+1449 NTGRILS
-1456 TSEYSYMDSI
+1456 TSEYSYLDSI
-1466 VEDRRVETV
+1466 EEETKIETV
-1475 DCGDPTKSN
+1475 DCDDPTKANTSN
-1484 AANLI
+1484 LVSWNA
-1489 SYQEGSYYVYSFNYT
+1489 GSYRVYSWNYT

-1513 EVEGTPGEKVE
+1513 EVEGTPNAETGLQQWNISSSKGIVTLIDDHFDENGKAKV
-1524 LTQYSPTDNT
+1524 
-1534 IIATPETDSYDADGK
+1534 K
-1549 VRIKIKFNRNS
+1549 IKITIDCSNS
-1560 KNENPACNFTTKHAT
+1560 DICEFSVTNATTK
-1575 SKNITFV
+1575 SIKFV
-1582 SATLQKEIVSVKH
+1582 SATLQKEVVSVKH
-1595 ILSLTLPDETPL
+1595 ILNLTLPDEMPL
-1607 QIWYRYQLKTNEN
+1607 QVSYAYKLRANEN
-1620 TPDTDKNIT
+1620 TPDSYTKEEKDKVTIGNT
-1629 ASGAVPPAG
+1629 PPVG

-1646 AILQTSNGSAGDHI
+1646 ATLQTSNGSASDRVN
-1660 SETEFEI
+1660 ETEFQI
-1667 LEAEASVETI
+1667 LQASSTVETI

-1685 DVGDYSIELD
+1685 DVGDYSIELN
-1695 ATFKLAK
+1695 ATFKLAR
-1702 YVDGKWHYATAFT
+1702 YDTTDQKWHYATAFT
-1715 PVNGT
+1715 PVTGTNGSLSYHAVAY
-1720 DGKFL
+1720 D
-1725 YNEVTYGD
+1725 D

-1781 WNASK
+1781 WDASK

-1792 AYTFYFLYDGDKN
+1792 AYTFYFLYNGDKGN
-1805 TLPSSV
+1805 LPSSV
-1811 PKDRVNLI
+1811 SKDRVNLI

-1881 SDETFSPEYTLT
+1881 SDDTFSPEYTLT

-1925 VKEVSYTIG
+1925 VKEVSYTIN
-1934 GTTYTIANDGS
+1934 GTTYTITNDGS

-1954 SGNGLNKTGEVA
+1954 SGNGLNKTGEVS

-1991 IPVDTVAFQLYGMKD
+1991 IPVDIVAFQLYGMKD

-2336 NNQNRIGIF
+2336 NNQNRIGIL

-2527 YKLVGTYSVTAAQN
+2527 YQLVGTYSVTAAQN

-2821 NPEKE
+2821 KE

-2842 IGTPYTVIN
+2842 TGTPNTEIN
-2851 GCFGYNGTSGWYQDE
+2851 GCFGYNGTGGWYQDE

-2936 SNVDGVTYSSSDSNI
+2936 SNVDGVAYSSSNEQI
-2951 ATVSANGVVTG
+2951 ATVSADGVVTG

-2972 TKNGYTDGTID
+2972 TKNGYTDGTIV
-2983 LTVTSDSTPPQTG
+2983 LTVTSDGGDSGETIKTG
-2996 DKIDATIN
+2996 TVDCTA
-3004 QNSNENYTINFSQA
+3004 
-3018 IGSEVHLVFHFNDG
+3018 G
-3032 IAYGNGCVG
+3032 
-3041 FSVTVDESSYWVSYK
+3041 TVDEQIPVSGSVSS
-3056 WEASQSGEIVVSL
+3056 IIL
-3069 NQPNQVKIGENDI
+3069 DI
-3082 VNSADAALIAKIV
+3082 
-3095 AETQKQTSAQVQVW
+3095 TQ
-3109 WVENNDDK
+3109 D
-3117 SNIRLTGAY
+3117 SN
-3126 ILTDS
+3126 
-3131 GGSGGGDT
+3131 
-3139 PSTPTQITIT
+3139 
-3149 PSATT
+3149 
-3154 LKVGGTVT
+3154 
-3162 LTSNV
+3162 
-3167 DGVAYSSS
+3167 
-3175 NEQIATVS
+3175 
-3183 ANGVVTGIGAG
+3183 AG
-3194 SVTITATKDGCTD
+3194 STLYVALLHSWEFAGTNIDVKNIPIELSGPWGNPKPTFEVKDGKLVITNISSD
-3207 GTIALTVTS
+3207 IKSMRIMNNNGGAKVKVT
-3216 DSGGDDSKSQV
+3216 
-3227 VKLKGISAN
+3227 
-3236 DDKNGVHVI
+3236 
-3245 YFENG
+3245 Y
-3250 KTSADVESIR
+3250 
-3260 IDAEN
+3260 
-3265 VQVTGWSGSTIALV
+3265 
-3279 KHVDNPNYEANS
+3279 
-3291 LHFGEI
+3291 
-3297 ADKQVFTFN
+3297 
-3306 KSDKWG
+3306 
-3312 TDRIALYI
+3312 
-3320 AVYGTLKMDV
+3320 
-3330 NVTITYAS
+3330 TITYAS
-3338 TSTQSLTTPRRAVS
+3338 TSSQSLSAPRRAVS

-3358 GNAVLLYGAEEPVAY
+3358 DNAVLLYGAEEPVAY

-3416 EIDVQPGGTNT
+3416 ETDVQPGGTNT

-3432 AFEDADDDTTYAIN
+3432 AFEDADDATTFAIN

-3467 TLPSTGGT
+3467 TLPSTGGI
-3475 GVTRYY
+3475 GMTRYY
-3481 LIGLLLMG
+3481 LIGFLLVG
-3489 GSGLVVCYQFRRK
+3489 GSGLVICCQFYRK
-3502 RHGNCAK
+3502 RRENCTK

>member
-56 AVDTIDAEPAEEL
+56 AVETIDAEPTEEL
-69 EEESNPEEFAEPEE
+69 EESSEESDSEEFAKPEEEPEE

-93 GAGTTYKDAP
+93 GAGITYQEAP
-103 NGAVD
+103 EGAVD
-108 FKDKINAASTKPDP
+108 FGGKINSASTTPNP
-122 LTGGSNS
+122 LTGGSGN
-129 SVTGKFEIGYSFPSG
+129 SVTGEFNVGYTFPTG
-144 NNGVGFEKNVTS
+144 DNHVGYKHY
-156 GKQPYIYYRLPDNIQ
+156 QPYIYYKLPDNIQ
-171 ATEDYYENEHF
+171 AIQDYYEGENIT
-182 VTDGSDAWYK
+182 TDGSPAWGNYC
-192 YRTTHGITSEN
+192 TEHGIDSDKKN
-203 AGNFSIDQETGLV
+203 AGQFSIDKETGLV
-216 VIKFYD
+216 VIKFTE
-222 DYLKFIDTSGG
+222 DYLKFVDTQGGG
-233 FSGKLS
+233 FSGTIT
-239 FDGKVNRADT
+239 FQGKVNRADT

-428 YGFSLKD
+428 YGFSLKN

-493 GDGNGSYRNKASVT
+493 GDGNGSYRNKAFVT

-601 KNSDGT
+601 KNSNGT

-664 YVPTLVD
+664 YVPALVD
-671 GIEKKLTSQN
+671 GIEKKLISQN
-681 KVTDN
+681 QVTDN

-714 DSKAYVDVMDATGNG
+714 NSKAYVDVMDATGNG

-749 GTGKTLVLGTDYTI
+749 GTGKTLVLGMDYTI

-868 IQVQLQRKAGTDGTW
+868 IQVQLQRKTGTDGTW

-931 NAVAEGGMNG
+931 NAVVEDGMNG

-995 LDGLND
+995 LDGSND

-1007 VEPKTLSNVDNATA
+1007 AEPKTLSNADNATA
-1021 TWENLPRKNAD
+1021 TWENLPRKNAA

-1039 VVEVNSLTDYTPTYD
+1039 AIEANSLKDYTPTYD

-1096 DNISQLTFQLQRK
+1096 DDISQLTFQLQRK

-1127 TDGKF
+1127 VDGKF

-1144 NGNPYYYRVIETP
+1144 NGNLYYYRVIETP

-1196 EYVWTSSEMNA
+1196 KYVWTSDAMNA

-1212 DVTSITSED
+1212 DITSITSED

-1273 KQKNINP
+1273 KQKYINP
-1280 MEVTTFHDRNQY
+1280 MEVTTFSDRNQY

-1346 KKTTETNYKDSTLT
+1346 KKTTETNYKDFTLT

-1365 DTPTESNLLEKSMVK
+1365 DTPTESNLLEKSAEFYS
-1380 TDGKLNG
+1380 TQ
-1387 KKIGRPEYQLVVN
+1387 KIAGTPEYKLIVN
-1400 PDGKKLSNS
+1400 PDGKKISNS
-1409 DKIELTDTFEITGY
+1409 DSIELKDIFQITGY
-1423 QEKGQT
+1423 QENSGNRIDGQ
-1429 RVDGSNLVDADLFS
+1429 NLVDAELDFVS
-1443 VNVRDI
+1443 VRDL
-1449 NTNRLLD
+1449 NANRLLS
-1456 TSEYSYMDSI
+1456 TSEYSYLDSI
-1466 VEDRRVETV
+1466 EEDRKVETV

-1534 IIATPETDSYDADGK
+1534 ITATPETDSYDADGK

-1595 ILSLTLPDETPL
+1595 ILNLTLPDETPL
-1607 QIWYRYQLKTNEN
+1607 QVSYAYKLRANEN
-1620 TPDTDKNIT
+1620 TPDSYTKEEKDKVTIGNT
-1629 ASGAVPPAG
+1629 PPVG

-1646 AILQTSNGSAGDHI
+1646 ATLQTSNGSASDRVN
-1660 SETEFEI
+1660 ETEFQI
-1667 LEAEASVETI
+1667 LQASSTVETI

-1685 DVGDYSIELD
+1685 DVGDYSIELN
-1695 ATFKLAK
+1695 ATFKLAR
-1702 YVDGKWHYATAFT
+1702 YDTTDQKWHYATAFT
-1715 PVNGT
+1715 PVTGTNGSLSYHAVAY
-1720 DGKFL
+1720 D
-1725 YNEVTYGD
+1725 D

-1781 WNASK
+1781 WDASK

-1792 AYTFYFLYDGDKN
+1792 AYTFYFLYNGDKG

-1844 ITEADHAS
+1844 VPENAS

-1873 ATAENLGL
+1873 ATAEDLGL
-1881 SDETFSPEYTLT
+1881 SNDTFSPEYTLT

-1900 NLVWENDKIW
+1900 NLVWEKDKIW

-1925 VKEVSYTIG
+1925 VKEVSYTIN
-1934 GTTYTIANDGS
+1934 GTTYTIADDGS

-1954 SGNGLNKTGEVA
+1954 SGNGLNKTGEVS

-2102 SIQLYRATR
+2102 SIRLYRATR

-2120 LEQGTIPA
+2120 LEQGTVPA

-2133 TGEANVTLSAANQWK
+2133 TGEAAVTLSAANQWK

-2210 WQNSDGTAITQNLPE
+2210 WQNSDGTAITQNLPK

-2527 YKLVGTYSVTAAQN
+2527 YQLVGTYSVTAAQN

-2821 NPEKE
+2821 KE

-2842 IGTPYTVIN
+2842 TGTPNTEIN
-2851 GCFGYNGTSGWYQDE
+2851 GCFGYNGTGGWYQDE

-2936 SNVDGVTYSSSDSNI
+2936 SNVDGV
-2951 ATVSANGVVTG
+2951 
-2962 VGAGSVTITA
+2962 
-2972 TKNGYTDGTID
+2972 
-2983 LTVTSDSTPPQTG
+2983 
-2996 DKIDATIN
+2996 
-3004 QNSNENYTINFSQA
+3004 
-3018 IGSEVHLVFHFNDG
+3018 
-3032 IAYGNGCVG
+3032 
-3041 FSVTVDESSYWVSYK
+3041 
-3056 WEASQSGEIVVSL
+3056 
-3069 NQPNQVKIGENDI
+3069 
-3082 VNSADAALIAKIV
+3082 
-3095 AETQKQTSAQVQVW
+3095 
-3109 WVENNDDK
+3109 
-3117 SNIRLTGAY
+3117 
-3126 ILTDS
+3126 
-3131 GGSGGGDT
+3131 
-3139 PSTPTQITIT
+3139 
-3149 PSATT
+3149 
-3154 LKVGGTVT
+3154 
-3162 LTSNV
+3162 
-3167 DGVAYSSS
+3167 AYSSS

-3183 ANGVVTGIGAG
+3183 ADGVVTGVGAG
-3194 SVTITATKDGCTD
+3194 SVTIIATKDGCTD
-3207 GTIALTVTS
+3207 GTIVLTVTS
-3216 DSGGDDSKSQV
+3216 DGGDS
-3227 VKLKGISAN
+3227 GETI
-3236 DDKNGVHVI
+3236 
-3245 YFENG
+3245 
-3250 KTSADVESIR
+3250 KTGTVDCTAGTVDEQIPV
-3260 IDAEN
+3260 
-3265 VQVTGWSGSTIALV
+3265 SGSVSSIILDITQDSNAGSTLYVALLHSWEFAGTNIDV
-3279 KHVDNPNYEANS
+3279 KNIPIELSGPWGNP
-3291 LHFGEI
+3291 
-3297 ADKQVFTFN
+3297 KPTFEVKDGKLVITN
-3306 KSDKWG
+3306 ISSDIKSM
-3312 TDRIALYI
+3312 RIMNNNGGAKVKVTY
-3320 AVYGTLKMDV
+3320 
-3330 NVTITYAS
+3330 TITYAS
-3338 TSTQSLTTPRRAVS
+3338 TSSQSLSAPRRAVS

-3358 GNAVLLYGAEEPVAY
+3358 DNAVLLYGAEEPVAY

-3391 DTWQKAFENL
+3391 DNWQKAFENL

-3416 EIDVQPGGTNT
+3416 ETDVQPGGTNT

-3432 AFEDADDDTTYAIN
+3432 AFEDADDDTTFAIN

-3467 TLPSTGGT
+3467 TLPSTGGI
-3475 GVTRYY
+3475 GMTRYY
-3481 LIGLLLMG
+3481 LIGFLLVG
-3489 GSGLVVCYQFRRK
+3489 GSGLVICCQFYRK
-3502 RHGNCAK
+3502 RRENCTK

>member
-69 EEESNPEEFAEPEE
+69 EESSEESDSEEFAEPEE

-93 GAGTTYKDAP
+93 GAGTTYQEAP
-103 NGAVD
+103 KEAVD
-108 FKDKINAASTKPDP
+108 FGSKINIASTKPNP
-122 LTGGSNS
+122 LTGGSGN
-129 SVTGKFEIGYSFPSG
+129 SVTGTFNVGYMFPTGDNHVGYS
-144 NNGVGFEKNVTS
+144 NY
-156 GKQPYIYYRLPDNIQ
+156 QPYIYYKLPNNIQ
-171 ATEDYYENEHF
+171 AIQDYYEEEEGNIT
-182 VTDGSDAWYK
+182 TDGSPAWGDYCK
-192 YRTTHGITSEN
+192 KHGIDSDKKN
-203 AGNFSIDQETGLV
+203 AGRFSIDKETGLV
-216 VIKFYD
+216 VIKFTD
-222 DYLKFIDTSGG
+222 DYLKFIDEQGGG
-233 FSGKLS
+233 FSGTIE
-239 FDGKVNRADT
+239 FQGKVNRADT

-257 FGDKSI
+257 FGNQSI
-263 TITFDDKKVTANK
+263 TVTFDDKKVTANK
-276 SSYKDGSDPLLIHW
+276 SSFKDGSDPLLIHW

-310 EMFSKM
+310 EMFSKV
-316 EGNIKTTPEN
+316 EGSIKTTPEN

-335 TFNEGADTKDYSH
+335 IFNEGADTKDYNH

-386 LSSEQNYDS
+386 LSSEQNYDG

-428 YGFSLKD
+428 YGFSLKN

-459 TSSVSVD
+459 SSSVSVD

-589 KNGTAVSGVTFV
+589 KNGTAVSDVTFV

-607 YTIHGDVT
+607 SYTIHGDVT
-615 HLVLSYQLPLTD
+615 HLVLSYQLPLTEQ
-627 AEKQARL
+627 EKQARL

-664 YVPTLVD
+664 YVPALVD
-671 GIEKKLTSQN
+671 GIEKKLISQN
-681 KVTDN
+681 QVTDN

-691 ATNHQKQELSWEVTM
+691 TTNTQKQELSWEVTM

-794 VDDAKYVQLVV
+794 VDAAKYVQLIV
-805 DYQTTADVHNVGK
+805 DYQTTADVHQVGK

-907 LLQYTEETDRK
+907 LLQYTEEVNRK
-918 NYSYRVVELDASG
+918 NYSYRVVELNANG
-931 NAVAEGGMNG
+931 NPVAEGGMNG
-941 EYAVSYGNANGI
+941 EYAVSYGNADGI
-953 SQSGTVQINNTWEN
+953 SQSGTVQINNTWEK
-967 MNVTVQKNWVGDEQK
+967 MNATVQKNWVGDEQK

-995 LDGLND
+995 LEGSND
-1001 WTDVAG
+1001 WTDVANA
-1007 VEPKTLSNVDNATA
+1007 EQKTLSNTDNATA
-1021 TWENLPRKNAD
+1021 TWENLPRKNAA

-1039 VVEVNSLTDYTPTYD
+1039 AVEVDSLADYTPTYD

-1096 DNISQLTFQLQRK
+1096 DDISQLTFQLQRK

-1122 QEVSK
+1122 QEVLK
-1127 TDGKF
+1127 ADGKF

-1144 NGNPYYYRVIETP
+1144 NGNPYYYRVIETS
-1157 VPDGYDASG
+1157 VPSGYTASG

-1221 LKGWVTKT
+1221 LKDWVTKT
-1229 IDGTEYYLFGWKVT
+1229 IGDTEYYLFGWKVT

-1248 KNSLYID
+1248 KDSLYID
-1255 KLPENSILYE
+1255 QLPENSILYE

-1273 KQKNINP
+1273 KQKNMNP
-1280 MEVTTFHDRNQY
+1280 MEVTTFSDRNQY
-1292 YTYDKTNNIVNF
+1292 YTYDKTNNVVNF

-1346 KKTTETNYKDSTLT
+1346 KKTTETDYKDSTLT

-1365 DTPTESNLLEKSMVK
+1365 DTPTESNLLEKSAEFHG
-1380 TDGKLNG
+1380 TQ
-1387 KKIGRPEYQLVVN
+1387 KIAGTPEYKLIVN

-1409 DKIELTDTFEITGY
+1409 DSIELKDIFQITGY
-1423 QEKGQT
+1423 QENSGNRIDGQ
-1429 RVDGSNLVDADLFS
+1429 NLVDAELDFVSIKDL
-1443 VNVRDI
+1443 
-1449 NTNRLLD
+1449 NTGRVLSA
-1456 TSEYSYMDSI
+1456 SEYSYLDSI
-1466 VEDRRVETV
+1466 EEDRKVERT
-1475 DCGDPTKSN
+1475 
-1484 AANLI
+1484 NLGTHGTFD
-1489 SYQEGSYYVYSFNYT
+1489 SYNNGEYFIRAYDYT
-1504 FLKGTELVV
+1504 YLKGTELII
-1513 EVEGTPGEKVE
+1513 EVEGKPG
-1524 LTQYSPTDNT
+1524 TDVN
-1534 IIATPETDSYDADGK
+1534 ATSDVTSVTLETSSNQYDANGK
-1549 VRIKIKFNRNS
+1549 VQIKIIFK
-1560 KNENPACNFTTKHAT
+1560 KDNPGQITIRTANPT
-1575 SKNITFV
+1575 SRNITFV
-1582 SATLQKEIVSVKH
+1582 SSTLVKEIVSVKH
-1595 ILSLTLPDETPL
+1595 ILNLTLPDETPL
-1607 QIWYRYQLKTNEN
+1607 QVSYAYKLRANEN
-1620 TPDTDKNIT
+1620 TPDSYTKEEKDKVTIGNT
-1629 ASGAVPPAG
+1629 PPVG

-1646 AILQTSNGSAGDHI
+1646 ATLQTSNGSASDRVN
-1660 SETEFEI
+1660 ETEFQI
-1667 LEAEASVETI
+1667 LQASSTVETI

-1695 ATFKLAK
+1695 ATFKLAR
-1702 YVDGKWHYATAFT
+1702 YDTTDQKWHYATAFT
-1715 PVNGT
+1715 PVTGTNGS
-1720 DGKFL
+1720 L
-1725 YNEVTYGD
+1725 SYHEVTYGD

-1748 LKVESGGYTIGLQN
+1748 LKVESESGGYIIGLQN

-1767 LIEVASPSGYEKVT
+1767 LIEVQSPDGYENIT
-1781 WNASK
+1781 WNANK

-1792 AYTFYFLYDGDKN
+1792 AYTFYFLYNGDKN

-1811 PKDRVNLI
+1811 SKDRVNLI

-1863 SDTIPSSAKL
+1863 SNTIPSSAKL

-1881 SDETFSPEYTLT
+1881 SDDTFSPEYTLT

-1900 NLVWENDKIW
+1900 NLVWEKDKIW

-1925 VKEVSYTIG
+1925 VKEVSYTIN

-1954 SGNGLNKTGEVA
+1954 SGNGLNKTGEVS

-1991 IPVDTVAFQLYGMKD
+1991 IPVDTVAFQLYGIKD
-2006 GVQTTEP
+2006 GVQTTTP

-2018 LKKAD
+2018 LKKTD

-2028 VPDNITLTGY
+2028 VPDSITLTGY

-2058 DVYNVQNG
+2058 DLYNVQNG

-2088 VWGDGADLHTSDSV
+2088 VWGDGADLHASDSV
-2102 SIQLYRATR
+2102 SIRLYRATR
-2111 NLTNSEIAA
+2111 NLTNSEIAG
-2120 LEQGTIPA
+2120 LEQGTVPA

-2133 TGEANVTLSAANQWK
+2133 TGEADVTLSAANQWK

-2166 PIEVSKTVNNGQT
+2166 PIEVSKTLNNGQT

-2198 NKIPG
+2198 NRIPG

-2225 SIQVELYKRAVSSS
+2225 SIQVELYKRAMSSS

-2307 ATWDFDDGTYSY
+2307 ATWNFDDGTYSY

-2336 NNQNRIGIF
+2336 NNQNRIGIL

-2373 IMDSYKMDEIQA
+2373 IMDSYKMDEIQT
-2385 RLQALVD
+2385 RLQALVN

-2412 APVSGWLQ
+2412 APASGWLQ

-2434 IKKIVDAEKAAG
+2434 VKNIVDAEKAAG

-2458 TKQTD
+2458 TKQAN
-2463 YTAYLNDYCHPNRAG
+2463 YKNYLNDYCHPNRAG
-2478 YTLMGN
+2478 YTLMGD

-2507 ITAETNISGL
+2507 TTAGTNISGL

-2527 YKLVGTYSVTAAQN
+2527 YQLVGTYSVTAAQN

-2615 LYRRLEDGN
+2615 LYRRLEGED

-2661 KVVENPISG
+2661 KVVEDPISG

-2745 IKLSAAST
+2745 IKLSAEPT
-2753 SVTVGETLQIIS
+2753 SVMVGETLQIIS
-2765 SIDGVTY
+2765 SIEGVTY
-2772 SSMNKEI
+2772 SSMNEEI

-2801 AKEGCTEGTI
+2801 TKEGCTEGTI

-2821 NPEKE
+2821 KE

-2842 IGTPYTVIN
+2842 TGTPNTVIN
-2851 GCFGYNGTSGWYQDE
+2851 GCFGYNDNGTGSTNGWYQDE
-2866 FGNRTIGSDGTL
+2866 FGNQTIGSDGTL
-2878 TLEHTVRDTYTGG
+2878 TLKHTVRDTYTGG
-2891 NIYFKVWH
+2891 NIYFKVWN

-2929 GGTVTLT
+2929 GETVTLT
-2936 SNVDGVTYSSSDSNI
+2936 SNVEGVAYSSSDRNI
-2951 ATVSANGVVTG
+2951 ASVDENGVVTG

-2972 TKNGYTDGTID
+2972 KKDGYTDGTID
-2983 LTVTSDSTPPQTG
+2983 
-2996 DKIDATIN
+2996 
-3004 QNSNENYTINFSQA
+3004 
-3018 IGSEVHLVFHFNDG
+3018 
-3032 IAYGNGCVG
+3032 
-3041 FSVTVDESSYWVSYK
+3041 
-3056 WEASQSGEIVVSL
+3056 
-3069 NQPNQVKIGENDI
+3069 
-3082 VNSADAALIAKIV
+3082 
-3095 AETQKQTSAQVQVW
+3095 
-3109 WVENNDDK
+3109 
-3117 SNIRLTGAY
+3117 
-3126 ILTDS
+3126 
-3131 GGSGGGDT
+3131 
-3139 PSTPTQITIT
+3139 
-3149 PSATT
+3149 
-3154 LKVGGTVT
+3154 
-3162 LTSNV
+3162 
-3167 DGVAYSSS
+3167 
-3175 NEQIATVS
+3175 
-3183 ANGVVTGIGAG
+3183 
-3194 SVTITATKDGCTD
+3194 
-3207 GTIALTVTS
+3207 LTVTS

-3265 VQVTGWSGSTIALV
+3265 VKVTGWSASTIALV

-3338 TSTQSLTTPRRAVS
+3338 TSSQSLSAPRRAVS

-3358 GNAVLLYGAEEPVAY
+3358 DNAVLLYGAEEPVAY

-3378 DPTYVDVVTISQT
+3378 DPTYVAVVTISQT
-3391 DTWQKAFENL
+3391 DNWQKAFENL

-3416 EIDVQPGGTNT
+3416 ETNVQPGGTNT

-3432 AFEDADDDTTYAIN
+3432 AFEDADDATTFAIN

-3467 TLPSTGGT
+3467 TLPSTGGI

-3481 LIGLLLMG
+3481 LIGLLLVG
-3489 GSGLVVCYQFRRK
+3489 GSGLVICCQFYRK
-3502 RHGNCAK
+3502 RRENCTK

>member
-69 EEESNPEEFAEPEE
+69 EEESSEESNPEEFAEPEE

-93 GAGTTYKDAP
+93 GAGITYQEAP
-103 NGAVD
+103 EGAVD
-108 FKDKINAASTKPDP
+108 FGSKINAASTDPNP

-129 SVTGKFEIGYSFPSG
+129 SVTGTFNVGFTFPDKSKDVGYS
-144 NNGVGFEKNVTS
+144 NY
-156 GKQPYIYYRLPDNIQ
+156 QPYIYYKLPNNIQ
-171 ATEDYYENEHF
+171 AIQDYYEGENIT
-182 VTDGSDAWYK
+182 TDGSPAWGK
-192 YRTTHGITSEN
+192 YCTDHGIDSNKKN
-203 AGNFSIDQETGLV
+203 AGRFSIDKETGLV
-216 VIKFYD
+216 VIKFTD
-222 DYLKFIDTSGG
+222 DYLKFIDEQGGG
-233 FSGKLS
+233 FSGTIE
-239 FDGKVNRADT
+239 FQGKVNRADT

-257 FGDKSI
+257 FGNQSI
-263 TITFDDKKVTANK
+263 TVTFDDKKVTANK
-276 SSYKDGSDPLLIHW
+276 SSFKDGSDPLLIHW

-310 EMFSKM
+310 EMFSKA
-316 EGNIKTTPEN
+316 ESIKTTPEN

-335 TFNEGADTKDYSH
+335 TFNEGADTKDYNH

-386 LSSEQNYDS
+386 LNSEQNYDG

-428 YGFSLKD
+428 YGFSLKN

-589 KNGTAVSGVTFV
+589 KNGTAVSDVTFV

-615 HLVLSYQLPLTD
+615 HLVLSYQLPLTEQ
-627 AEKQARL
+627 EKQARL

-664 YVPTLVD
+664 YVPALVD
-671 GIEKKLTSQN
+671 GIEKKLISQN
-681 KVTDN
+681 QVTDN

-691 ATNHQKQELSWEVTM
+691 TTNTQKQELSWEVTM

-778 TGDAKAK
+778 TGDEKAK

-794 VDDAKYVQLVV
+794 VDAAKYVQLVV
-805 DYQTTADVHNVGK
+805 GYQTTADVHLVGK

-907 LLQYTEETDRK
+907 LLQYTEEVNRK
-918 NYSYRVVELDASG
+918 NYSYRVVELNANG
-931 NAVAEGGMNG
+931 NPVAEGSMNG
-941 EYAVSYGNANGI
+941 EYTVSYGNADGI

-967 MNVTVQKNWVGDEQK
+967 MNATVQKNWVGDEQK

-995 LDGLND
+995 LDGSND

-1007 VEPKTLSNVDNATA
+1007 AEQKTLSNADNATA
-1021 TWENLPRKNAD
+1021 TWENLPRKNAA

-1039 VVEVNSLTDYTPTYD
+1039 AVEVDSLADYTPTYD

-1096 DNISQLTFQLQRK
+1096 DDISQLTFQLQRK

-1122 QEVSK
+1122 QEVLK
-1127 TDGKF
+1127 ADGKF

-1144 NGNPYYYRVIETP
+1144 NGNPYYYRVIETS
-1157 VPDGYDASG
+1157 VPSGYTASG

-1221 LKGWVTKT
+1221 LKDWVTKT
-1229 IDGTEYYLFGWKVT
+1229 IGDTEYYLFGWKVT

-1265 EQKYGVVI
+1265 EKKYGVVI
-1273 KQKNINP
+1273 KQKYMNP
-1280 MEVTTFHDRNQY
+1280 MEVTTFSDRNQY
-1292 YTYDKTNNIVNF
+1292 YTYDKTNNVVNF
-1304 LLGRAHGRNTEVE
+1304 LLGRANGRNTEVE

-1365 DTPTESNLLEKSMVK
+1365 DTPTESNLLEKSAEFHG
-1380 TDGKLNG
+1380 TQ
-1387 KKIGRPEYQLVVN
+1387 KIAGTPEYKLIVN

-1409 DKIELTDTFEITGY
+1409 DSIELKDIFQITGY
-1423 QEKGQT
+1423 QENSKNRIDGQ
-1429 RVDGSNLVDADLFS
+1429 NLVDAELDFVSVKDL
-1443 VNVRDI
+1443 
-1449 NTNRLLD
+1449 NTGRVLSA
-1456 TSEYSYMDSI
+1456 SEYSYLDSI
-1466 VEDRRVETV
+1466 EEEKKIETV
-1475 DCGDPTKSN
+1475 DCGDPTAAN

-1489 SYQEGSYYVYSFNYT
+1489 SYNPGSYYVRSYNNT
-1504 FLKGTELVV
+1504 FLNGTELIV
-1513 EVEGTPGEKVE
+1513 EIEGTPNAE
-1524 LTQYSPTDNT
+1524 LNFEQWSDTGISV
-1534 IIATPETDSYDADGK
+1534 ATPVSNHYDKNGK
-1549 VRIKIKFNRNS
+1549 VQIKIIFK
-1560 KNENPACNFTTKHAT
+1560 KDYTGDVACNFGKNTD

-1582 SATLQKEIVSVKH
+1582 SATLQKEVVSVKH
-1595 ILSLTLPDETPL
+1595 ILNLTLPDETPL
-1607 QIWYRYQLKTNEN
+1607 QVSYAYKLRANEN
-1620 TPDTDKNIT
+1620 TPDSYTKEEKDKVTIGNT
-1629 ASGAVPPAG
+1629 PPVG

-1646 AILQTSNGSAGDHI
+1646 STLQTSNGSASDRVN
-1660 SETEFEI
+1660 ETEFQI
-1667 LEAEASVETI
+1667 LQASSTVETI

-1695 ATFKLAK
+1695 ATFKLAR
-1702 YVDGKWHYATAFT
+1702 YDTTDQKWHYATAFT
-1715 PVNGT
+1715 PVTGKNGSLSYHAV
-1720 DGKFL
+1720 D
-1725 YNEVTYGD
+1725 YAD

-1748 LKVESGGYTIGLQN
+1748 LKVESGGYIIGLQN

-1767 LIEVASPSGYEKVT
+1767 LIEVQSPDGYENIT
-1781 WNASK
+1781 WNANK

-1792 AYTFYFLYDGDKN
+1792 AYTFYFLYNGDKN

-1811 PKDRVNLI
+1811 SKDRVNLI

-1844 ITEADHAS
+1844 VPENAS
-1852 VNLELWYATTK
+1852 VKLELWYATTK
-1863 SDTIPSSAKL
+1863 SDTIPSSAKK

-1881 SDETFSPEYTLT
+1881 SDDTFSPEYTLT

-1900 NLVWENDKIW
+1900 NLVWEKDKIW

-1954 SGNGLNKTGEVA
+1954 SGNGLNKTGEVS
-1966 IVNSAGL
+1966 ILNSAGL

-1991 IPVDTVAFQLYGMKD
+1991 IPVDTVAFQLYGIKD
-2006 GVQTTEP
+2006 GVQTTDP

-2018 LKKAD
+2018 LKKVD

-2058 DVYNVQNG
+2058 DLYNVQNG

-2102 SIQLYRATR
+2102 SIRLYRATR
-2111 NLTNSEIAA
+2111 NLTNSEIAG
-2120 LEQGTIPA
+2120 LEQGTVPA

-2133 TGEANVTLSAANQWK
+2133 TGEAAVTLSAANQWK

-2198 NKIPG
+2198 NRIPG

-2225 SIQVELYKRAVSSS
+2225 SIQVELYKRAMSSS

-2267 GDSITDGYSEQ
+2267 GDSITDGYSER

-2336 NNQNRIGIF
+2336 NNQNRIGIL

-2373 IMDSYKMDEIQA
+2373 IMDSYKMDEIQT

-2434 IKKIVDAEKAAG
+2434 IKKIVDAEKASG

-2484 YLADAVD
+2484 YLADTVD

-2527 YKLVGTYSVTAAQN
+2527 YQLVGTYSVTAAQN

-2570 HNGQLADNNQAI
+2570 HNGQLANNNQAI

-2615 LYRRLEDGN
+2615 LYRRLEGED

-2647 LEKTNADGTKLYYY
+2647 LEKTNADGTKQYYY
-2661 KVVENPISG
+2661 KVVEDPISG

-2712 TANATIQVELH
+2712 TTNATIQVELH

-2732 DRVKNQLQPTVPV
+2732 DRVKNQLQPTVPI
-2745 IKLSAAST
+2745 IKLSAEST
-2753 SVTVGETLQIIS
+2753 SVTVGETLQITS

-2772 SSMNKEI
+2772 SSMDEEI

-2801 AKEGCTEGTI
+2801 TKEGCTEGTI

-2821 NPEKE
+2821 KE

-2842 IGTPYTVIN
+2842 TGTPNTVIN
-2851 GCFGYNGTSGWYQDE
+2851 GCFGYNDNGSDHPDTPHWYQWN
-2866 FGNRTIGSDGTL
+2866 FGDRAIGSDGTL

-2891 NIYFKVWH
+2891 NIYFKVWN

-2936 SNVDGVTYSSSDSNI
+2936 SNVDGVTYSSSNEQI
-2951 ATVSANGVVTG
+2951 ATVSADGVVTG

-2972 TKNGYTDGTID
+2972 TKNGYMDGTIV
-2983 LTVTSDSTPPQTG
+2983 LTVTSDGGSSGGTTKTG
-2996 DKIDATIN
+2996 TVDCTA
-3004 QNSNENYTINFSQA
+3004 
-3018 IGSEVHLVFHFNDG
+3018 G
-3032 IAYGNGCVG
+3032 
-3041 FSVTVDESSYWVSYK
+3041 TVDEQISISGSVSS
-3056 WEASQSGEIVVSL
+3056 IVLDV
-3069 NQPNQVKIGENDI
+3069 
-3082 VNSADAALIAKIV
+3082 
-3095 AETQKQTSAQVQVW
+3095 TQ
-3109 WVENNDDK
+3109 
-3117 SNIRLTGAY
+3117 
-3126 ILTDS
+3126 DS
-3131 GGSGGGDT
+3131 
-3139 PSTPTQITIT
+3139 
-3149 PSATT
+3149 SATNT
-3154 LKVGGTVT
+3154 L
-3162 LTSNV
+3162 
-3167 DGVAYSSS
+3167 Y
-3175 NEQIATVS
+3175 IALGNS
-3183 ANGVVTGIGAG
+3183 GSQWGIGGANITVNTNP
-3194 SVTITATKDGCTD
+3194 VTIRDYWGQ
-3207 GTIALTVTS
+3207 GTFS
-3216 DSGGDDSKSQV
+3216 M
-3227 VKLKGISAN
+3227 
-3236 DDKNGVHVI
+3236 
-3245 YFENG
+3245 ENG
-3250 KTSADVESIR
+3250 KLVISNIPT
-3260 IDAEN
+3260 N
-3265 VQVTGWSGSTIALV
+3265 VTWMQVMNNKGGAKV
-3279 KHVDNPNYEANS
+3279 KVTY
-3291 LHFGEI
+3291 
-3297 ADKQVFTFN
+3297 
-3306 KSDKWG
+3306 
-3312 TDRIALYI
+3312 
-3320 AVYGTLKMDV
+3320 
-3330 NVTITYAS
+3330 TITYAS
-3338 TSTQSLTTPRRAVS
+3338 TSSQSLSAPRRAVS

-3358 GNAVLLYGAEEPVAY
+3358 DNAVLLYGAEEPVAY

-3391 DTWQKAFENL
+3391 DNWQKAFENL

-3416 EIDVQPGGTNT
+3416 ETDVQPGGTNT

-3432 AFEDADDDTTYAIN
+3432 AFEDADDATTFAIN
-3446 AEHPGNAVARIQNT
+3446 AERPGNAVARIQNT

-3467 TLPSTGGT
+3467 TLPSTGGI
-3475 GVTRYY
+3475 GMTRYY
-3481 LIGLLLMG
+3481 LIGLLLVG
-3489 GSGLVVCYQFRRK
+3489 GSGLVICCQFYRK
-3502 RHGNCAK
+3502 RHGNCTK

>member
-56 AVDTIDAEPAEEL
+56 AVDTIDAEPAEELEEEL

-276 SSYKDGSDPLLIHW
+276 SSFKDGSDPLLIHW

-664 YVPTLVD
+664 YVPALVD

-805 DYQTTADVHNVGK
+805 DYQTTADVHNVEK

-995 LDGLND
+995 LDGSND
-1001 WTDVAG
+1001 WTDVTGA
-1007 VEPKTLSNVDNATA
+1007 EQKTLSNADNAIA

-1039 VVEVNSLTDYTPTYD
+1039 AVEVNSLTDYTPTYD
-1054 ATGINQTGT
+1054 TTGINQTGT

-1096 DNISQLTFQLQRK
+1096 DDISQLTFQLQRK

-1144 NGNPYYYRVIETP
+1144 NGNPYYYRVIETS
-1157 VPDGYDASG
+1157 VPSGYTASG

-1175 KTFTITNQQESD
+1175 KTFTITNRQESE

-1196 EYVWTSSEMNA
+1196 KYTWNNSFMD
-1207 VSNRK
+1207 VSINRK
-1212 DVTSITSED
+1212 EITNITSED
-1221 LKGWVTKT
+1221 LKYYEIKT
-1229 IDGTEYYLFGWKVT
+1229 IGETEYYLFGWKVT
-1243 LSSWD
+1243 LASWD
-1248 KNSLYID
+1248 TTSSFVD
-1255 KLPENSILYE
+1255 QLPENSFLYE
-1265 EQKYGVVI
+1265 ENGYGVVV
-1273 KQKNINP
+1273 KYTNGGMTTEVSAWGNQNQKNDMYVYNKEENVVRFLP
-1280 MEVTTFHDRNQY
+1280 NRN
-1292 YTYDKTNNIVNF
+1292 
-1304 LLGRAHGRNTEVE
+1304 NTPFSF
-1317 YFTYT
+1317 FTYT

-1380 TDGKLNG
+1380 TAGQLNG

-1443 VNVRDI
+1443 VSVRDI
-1449 NTNRLLD
+1449 NTNRLLS
-1456 TSEYSYMDSI
+1456 TSEYSYLDSI
-1466 VEDRRVETV
+1466 EEETKIETV
-1475 DCGDPTKSN
+1475 DCDDPTKANTSN
-1484 AANLI
+1484 LVSWNA
-1489 SYQEGSYYVYSFNYT
+1489 GSYRVYSWNYT

-1513 EVEGTPGEKVE
+1513 EVEGTPNAETGLQQWNISSSKGIVTLIDDHFDENGKAKV
-1524 LTQYSPTDNT
+1524 
-1534 IIATPETDSYDADGK
+1534 K
-1549 VRIKIKFNRNS
+1549 IKITIDCSNS
-1560 KNENPACNFTTKHAT
+1560 DICEFSVTNATTK
-1575 SKNITFV
+1575 SIKFV
-1582 SATLQKEIVSVKH
+1582 SATLQKEVVSVKH
-1595 ILSLTLPDETPL
+1595 ILNLTLPDETPL

-1725 YNEVTYGD
+1725 YNEVAYDD

-1844 ITEADHAS
+1844 VPENAS

-1873 ATAENLGL
+1873 ATAKNLGL
-1881 SDETFSPEYTLT
+1881 SDNTFSPEYTLT
-1893 ATKDADG
+1893 VTKDADG

-1954 SGNGLNKTGEVA
+1954 SGNGLNKTDKVS

-2088 VWGDGADLHTSDSV
+2088 VWSDGADLHTSDSV

-2225 SIQVELYKRAVSSS
+2225 SIQLELYKRAVSSS

-2336 NNQNRIGIF
+2336 NNQNRIGIL
-2345 ETISSGEKKDIIQTT
+2345 ETISSGEKKDIIQIT

-2412 APVSGWLQ
+2412 APASGWLQ
-2420 QDTMNTNIKTCMTA
+2420 QNTMNTNIKTCMTA

-2507 ITAETNISGL
+2507 TTAETNISGL

-2527 YKLVGTYSVTAAQN
+2527 YQLVGTYSVTAAQN

-2547 NLEEGYAYYVKE
+2547 NLEERYAYYVKE

-2615 LYRRLEDGN
+2615 LYRRLEDGE

-2661 KVVENPISG
+2661 KVVEDLISG

-2753 SVTVGETLQIIS
+2753 SVTVGETLQITS
-2765 SIDGVTY
+2765 SIAGMTY
-2772 SSMNKEI
+2772 SSMDEEI

-2801 AKEGCTEGTI
+2801 TKEGCTEGTI
-2811 DLTVTEGSSE
+2811 DLTVTEGSSG
-2821 NPEKE
+2821 KE

-2842 IGTPYTVIN
+2842 TGTPNTEIN
-2851 GCFGYNGTSGWYQDE
+2851 GCFGYNDNGTGSTNGWYQDE
-2866 FGNRTIGSDGTL
+2866 FGNQTIGSDGTL
-2878 TLEHTVRDTYTGG
+2878 TLKHTVRDTYTGG

-2929 GGTVTLT
+2929 GETVTLI
-2936 SNVDGVTYSSSDSNI
+2936 SNVDGVAYSSSDSKI
-2951 ATVSANGVVTG
+2951 ASVSADGVVTG

-2972 TKNGYTDGTID
+2972 KKDGYTDGTIE
-2983 LTVTSDSTPPQTG
+2983 LTVREQSG
-2996 DKIDATIN
+2996 GN
-3004 QNSNENYTINFSQA
+3004 VYTIP
-3018 IGSEVHLVFHFNDG
+3018 
-3032 IAYGNGCVG
+3032 
-3041 FSVTVDESSYWVSYK
+3041 
-3056 WEASQSGEIVVSL
+3056 
-3069 NQPNQVKIGENDI
+3069 PN
-3082 VNSADAALIAKIV
+3082 
-3095 AETQKQTSAQVQVW
+3095 
-3109 WVENNDDK
+3109 
-3117 SNIRLTGAY
+3117 
-3126 ILTDS
+3126 
-3131 GGSGGGDT
+3131 GGSIDL
-3139 PSTPTQITIT
+3139 SDYSDKTIT
-3149 PSATT
+3149 SMQINF
-3154 LKVGGTVT
+3154 LKVPNNGGY
-3162 LTSNV
+3162 
-3167 DGVAYSSS
+3167 GVRLRNSSM
-3175 NEQIATVS
+3175 
-3183 ANGVVTGIGAG
+3183 
-3194 SVTITATKDGCTD
+3194 
-3207 GTIALTVTS
+3207 
-3216 DSGGDDSKSQV
+3216 
-3227 VKLKGISAN
+3227 
-3236 DDKNGVHVI
+3236 
-3245 YFENG
+3245 
-3250 KTSADVESIR
+3250 
-3260 IDAEN
+3260 
-3265 VQVTGWSGSTIALV
+3265 
-3279 KHVDNPNYEANS
+3279 
-3291 LHFGEI
+3291 GEI
-3297 ADKQVFTFN
+3297 AYLGWVS
-3306 KSDKWG
+3306 SDGNSITNCQFSSKC
-3312 TDRIALYI
+3312 T
-3320 AVYGTLKMDV
+3320 VNFYGTILTATNMQV
-3330 NVTITYAS
+3330 NNVKDLQIETGCKVEISITTS
-3338 TSTQSLTTPRRAVS
+3338 TSPQPSQLHAEPF
-3352 AAAVEE
+3352 
-3358 GNAVLLYGAEEPVAY
+3358 LLPLWKKTIYGAEEPVAY
-3373 AASST
+3373 AASSI

-3416 EIDVQPGGTNT
+3416 ETDVQPGGTNT

-3467 TLPSTGGT
+3467 TLPSTGGI
-3475 GVTRYY
+3475 GMTRYY
-3481 LIGLLLMG
+3481 LIGFLLVG
-3489 GSGLVVCYQFRRK
+3489 GSGLVICCQFYRK
-3502 RHGNCAK
+3502 RRENCTK

>member
-56 AVDTIDAEPAEEL
+56 AVDTIDAEPAEELEEEL

-276 SSYKDGSDPLLIHW
+276 SSFKDGSDPLLIHW

-664 YVPTLVD
+664 YVPALVD

-763 KFYSDKNHEQEITNF
+763 KFYSGKNHEQEITNF

-805 DYQTTADVHNVGK
+805 DYQTTADVHNVEK

-995 LDGLND
+995 LDGSND
-1001 WTDVAG
+1001 WTDVTGA
-1007 VEPKTLSNVDNATA
+1007 EQKTLSNADNAIA

-1039 VVEVNSLTDYTPTYD
+1039 AVEVNSLTDYTPTYD
-1054 ATGINQTGT
+1054 TTGINQTGT

-1096 DNISQLTFQLQRK
+1096 DDISQLTFQLQRK

-1144 NGNPYYYRVIETP
+1144 NGNPYYYRVIETS
-1157 VPDGYDASG
+1157 VPSGYTASG

-1175 KTFTITNQQESD
+1175 KTFTITNRQESE

-1196 EYVWTSSEMNA
+1196 KYTWNNSFMD
-1207 VSNRK
+1207 VSINRK
-1212 DVTSITSED
+1212 EITNITSED
-1221 LKGWVTKT
+1221 LKYYEIKT
-1229 IDGTEYYLFGWKVT
+1229 IGETEYYLFGWKVT
-1243 LSSWD
+1243 LASWD
-1248 KNSLYID
+1248 TTSSFVD
-1255 KLPENSILYE
+1255 QLPENSFLYE
-1265 EQKYGVVI
+1265 ENGYGVVV
-1273 KQKNINP
+1273 KYTNGGMTTEVSAWGNQNQKNDMYVYNKEENVVRFLP
-1280 MEVTTFHDRNQY
+1280 NRN
-1292 YTYDKTNNIVNF
+1292 
-1304 LLGRAHGRNTEVE
+1304 NTPFSF
-1317 YFTYT
+1317 FTYT

-1380 TDGKLNG
+1380 TAGQLNG

-1443 VNVRDI
+1443 VSVRDI
-1449 NTNRLLD
+1449 NTNRLLS
-1456 TSEYSYMDSI
+1456 TSEYSYLDSI
-1466 VEDRRVETV
+1466 EEETKIETV
-1475 DCGDPTKSN
+1475 DCDDPTKANTSN
-1484 AANLI
+1484 LVSWNA
-1489 SYQEGSYYVYSFNYT
+1489 GSYRVYSWNYT

-1513 EVEGTPGEKVE
+1513 EVEGTPNAETGLQQWNISSSKGIVTLIDDHFDENGKAKV
-1524 LTQYSPTDNT
+1524 
-1534 IIATPETDSYDADGK
+1534 K
-1549 VRIKIKFNRNS
+1549 IKITIDCSNS
-1560 KNENPACNFTTKHAT
+1560 DICEFSVTNATTK
-1575 SKNITFV
+1575 SIKFV
-1582 SATLQKEIVSVKH
+1582 SATLQKEVVSVKH
-1595 ILSLTLPDETPL
+1595 ILNLTLPDETPL

-1725 YNEVTYGD
+1725 YNEVAYDD

-1844 ITEADHAS
+1844 VPENAS

-1873 ATAENLGL
+1873 ATAKNLGL
-1881 SDETFSPEYTLT
+1881 SDNTFSPEYTLT
-1893 ATKDADG
+1893 VTKDADG

-1954 SGNGLNKTGEVA
+1954 SGNGLNKTDKVS

-2088 VWGDGADLHTSDSV
+2088 VWSDGADLHTSDSV

-2225 SIQVELYKRAVSSS
+2225 SIQLELYKRAVSSS

-2420 QDTMNTNIKTCMTA
+2420 QNTMNTNIKTCMTA

-2507 ITAETNISGL
+2507 TTAETNISGL

-2527 YKLVGTYSVTAAQN
+2527 YQLVGTYSVTAAQN

-2615 LYRRLEDGN
+2615 LYRRLEDGE

-2647 LEKTNADGTKLYYY
+2647 LEKTNADGTKSYYY
-2661 KVVENPISG
+2661 KVVEDSISG

-2723 RSTDLNQVP
+2723 RSTDLNQVS

-2772 SSMNKEI
+2772 SSMNEEI

-2801 AKEGCTEGTI
+2801 TKEGCTEGTI
-2811 DLTVTEGSSE
+2811 DLTVTEGSSG
-2821 NPEKE
+2821 KE

-2842 IGTPYTVIN
+2842 TGTPNTEIN
-2851 GCFGYNGTSGWYQDE
+2851 GCFGYNDNGTGSTNGWYQDE
-2866 FGNRTIGSDGTL
+2866 FGNQTIGSDGTL
-2878 TLEHTVRDTYTGG
+2878 TLKHTVRDTYTGG

-2929 GGTVTLT
+2929 GETVTL
-2936 SNVDGVTYSSSDSNI
+2936 I
-2951 ATVSANGVVTG
+2951 
-2962 VGAGSVTITA
+2962 
-2972 TKNGYTDGTID
+2972 
-2983 LTVTSDSTPPQTG
+2983 
-2996 DKIDATIN
+2996 
-3004 QNSNENYTINFSQA
+3004 
-3018 IGSEVHLVFHFNDG
+3018 
-3032 IAYGNGCVG
+3032 
-3041 FSVTVDESSYWVSYK
+3041 
-3056 WEASQSGEIVVSL
+3056 
-3069 NQPNQVKIGENDI
+3069 
-3082 VNSADAALIAKIV
+3082 
-3095 AETQKQTSAQVQVW
+3095 
-3109 WVENNDDK
+3109 
-3117 SNIRLTGAY
+3117 
-3126 ILTDS
+3126 
-3131 GGSGGGDT
+3131 
-3139 PSTPTQITIT
+3139 
-3149 PSATT
+3149 
-3154 LKVGGTVT
+3154 
-3162 LTSNV
+3162 SNV

-3175 NEQIATVS
+3175 DSKIASVS
-3183 ANGVVTGIGAG
+3183 ADGVVTGMGAG
-3194 SVTITATKDGCTD
+3194 SVTITAKKDGYTD
-3207 GTIALTVTS
+3207 GTIELTVREQ
-3216 DSGGDDSKSQV
+3216 SGGNVYTIPPNGGSIDLSDYS
-3227 VKLKGISAN
+3227 
-3236 DDKNGVHVI
+3236 DKTITSMQINFLTVPNNGGYGV
-3245 YFENG
+3245 
-3250 KTSADVESIR
+3250 R
-3260 IDAEN
+3260 
-3265 VQVTGWSGSTIALV
+3265 LR
-3279 KHVDNPNYEANS
+3279 NS
-3291 LHFGEI
+3291 SMGEI
-3297 ADKQVFTFN
+3297 AYLGWVS
-3306 KSDKWG
+3306 SDGNSITNCQFSSKC
-3312 TDRIALYI
+3312 T
-3320 AVYGTLKMDV
+3320 VNFYGTILTATNMQV
-3330 NVTITYAS
+3330 NNVKDLQIETGCKVEISITTS

-3358 GNAVLLYGAEEPVAY
+3358 DNAVLLYGAEEPVAY

-3416 EIDVQPGGTNT
+3416 ETDVQPGGTNT

-3432 AFEDADDDTTYAIN
+3432 AFEDADDDTTFAIN

-3502 RHGNCAK
+3502 RHGNCEK

>member
-69 EEESNPEEFAEPEE
+69 EESSEESDSEEFAEPEE

-93 GAGTTYKDAP
+93 GAGTTYQEAP
-103 NGAVD
+103 KEAVD
-108 FKDKINAASTKPDP
+108 FGSKINIASTKPNP
-122 LTGGSNS
+122 LTGGSGN
-129 SVTGKFEIGYSFPSG
+129 SVTGTFNVGYMFPTGDNHVGYS
-144 NNGVGFEKNVTS
+144 NY
-156 GKQPYIYYRLPDNIQ
+156 QPYIYYKLPNNIQ
-171 ATEDYYENEHF
+171 AIQDYYEEEEGNIT
-182 VTDGSDAWYK
+182 TDGSPAWGDYCK
-192 YRTTHGITSEN
+192 KHGIDSDKKN
-203 AGNFSIDQETGLV
+203 AGRFSIDKETGLV
-216 VIKFYD
+216 VIKFTD
-222 DYLKFIDTSGG
+222 DYLKFIDEQGGG
-233 FSGKLS
+233 FSGTIE
-239 FDGKVNRADT
+239 FQGKVNRADT

-257 FGDKSI
+257 FGNQSI
-263 TITFDDKKVTANK
+263 TVTFDDKKVTANK
-276 SSYKDGSDPLLIHW
+276 SSFKDSSDPLLIHW

-316 EGNIKTTPEN
+316 EGSIKTTPEN

-335 TFNEGADTKDYSH
+335 TFNEGADTKDYNH

-386 LSSEQNYDS
+386 LSSEQNYDG

-428 YGFSLKD
+428 YGFSLKN

-459 TSSVSVD
+459 SSSVSVD

-589 KNGTAVSGVTFV
+589 KNGTAVSDVTFV

-607 YTIHGDVT
+607 SYTIHGDVT
-615 HLVLSYQLPLTD
+615 HLVLSYQLPLTEQ
-627 AEKQARL
+627 EKQARL

-664 YVPTLVD
+664 YVPALVD
-671 GIEKKLTSQN
+671 GIEKKLISQN
-681 KVTDN
+681 QVTDN

-691 ATNHQKQELSWEVTM
+691 TTNTQKQELSWEVTM

-763 KFYSDKNHEQEITNF
+763 KFYSDKNHEQEITDF
-778 TGDAKAK
+778 TGDEKAK

-794 VDDAKYVQLVV
+794 VDAAKYVQLVV
-805 DYQTTADVHNVGK
+805 DYQTTADVHLVGK

-883 ENVGEPVTITVNKN
+883 ENVGEPVTIMVNKN

-907 LLQYTEETDRK
+907 LLQYTEEVNRK
-918 NYSYRVVELDASG
+918 NYSYRVVELNANG
-931 NAVAEGGMNG
+931 NPVAEGGMNG
-941 EYAVSYGNANGI
+941 EYAVSYGNADGI
-953 SQSGTVQINNTWEN
+953 SQSGTVQINNTWEK
-967 MNVTVQKNWVGDEQK
+967 MNATVQKNWVGDEQK

-995 LDGLND
+995 LDGSND
-1001 WTDVAG
+1001 WTDVADA
-1007 VEPKTLSNVDNATA
+1007 EQKTLSNADNATA
-1021 TWENLPRKNAD
+1021 TWENLPRKNAA

-1039 VVEVNSLTDYTPTYD
+1039 AVEEDSLADYTPTYD

-1096 DNISQLTFQLQRK
+1096 DDISQLTFQLQRK

-1122 QEVSK
+1122 QEVLK
-1127 TDGKF
+1127 ADGKF

-1144 NGNPYYYRVIETP
+1144 NGNPYYYRVIETS
-1157 VPDGYDASG
+1157 VPSGYTASG

-1196 EYVWTSSEMNA
+1196 KYVWTSSEMNA

-1221 LKGWVTKT
+1221 LKDWVTKT
-1229 IDGTEYYLFGWKVT
+1229 IGDTEYYLFGWKVT

-1248 KNSLYID
+1248 KDSLYID
-1255 KLPENSILYE
+1255 QLPENSILYE

-1273 KQKNINP
+1273 KQKNMNP
-1280 MEVTTFHDRNQY
+1280 MEVTTFSDRNQY
-1292 YTYDKTNNIVNF
+1292 YTYDKTNNVVNF

-1346 KKTTETNYKDSTLT
+1346 KKTTETDYKDSTLT

-1365 DTPTESNLLEKSMVK
+1365 NTPTESNLLEKSAEFHG
-1380 TDGKLNG
+1380 TQ
-1387 KKIGRPEYQLVVN
+1387 KIAGTPEYKLIVN

-1409 DKIELTDTFEITGY
+1409 DSIELKDIFQITGY
-1423 QEKGQT
+1423 QENSGNRIDGQ
-1429 RVDGSNLVDADLFS
+1429 NLVDAELDFVSIKDL
-1443 VNVRDI
+1443 
-1449 NTNRLLD
+1449 NTGRVLSA
-1456 TSEYSYMDSI
+1456 SEYSYLDSI
-1466 VEDRRVETV
+1466 EEDRKVERT
-1475 DCGDPTKSN
+1475 
-1484 AANLI
+1484 NL
-1489 SYQEGSYYVYSFNYT
+1489 GTHGTFNCYNPGEYFIRAWDYT
-1504 FLKGTELVV
+1504 YLKGTELIV
-1513 EVEGTPGEKVE
+1513 EVEGKSGTDVDATSDAKNITLESLSK
-1524 LTQYSPTDNT
+1524 QYDEN
-1534 IIATPETDSYDADGK
+1534 GK
-1549 VRIKIKFNRNS
+1549 AQIKITFK
-1560 KNENPACNFTTKHAT
+1560 ENNT
-1575 SKNITFV
+1575 SDITIKTANPTSNNITFV
-1582 SATLQKEIVSVKH
+1582 SSTLVKEIVSVKH
-1595 ILSLTLPDETPL
+1595 ILNLTLPDETPL
-1607 QIWYRYQLKTNEN
+1607 QVSYAYKLRANEN
-1620 TPDTDKNIT
+1620 TPDSYTKEEKDKVTIGNT
-1629 ASGAVPPAG
+1629 PPVG

-1646 AILQTSNGSAGDHI
+1646 ATLQTSNGSASDRVN
-1660 SETEFEI
+1660 ETEFQI
-1667 LEAEASVETI
+1667 LQASSTVETI

-1695 ATFKLAK
+1695 ATFKLAR
-1702 YVDGKWHYATAFT
+1702 YDTTDQKWHYATAFT
-1715 PVNGT
+1715 PVTGTNGS
-1720 DGKFL
+1720 L
-1725 YNEVTYGD
+1725 SYHEVTYGD

-1748 LKVESGGYTIGLQN
+1748 LKVESESGGYIIGLQN

-1767 LIEVASPSGYEKVT
+1767 LIEVQSPDGYENIT
-1781 WNASK
+1781 WNANK

-1792 AYTFYFLYDGDKN
+1792 AYTFYFLYNGDKN

-1811 PKDRVNLI
+1811 SKDRVNLI

-1863 SDTIPSSAKL
+1863 SDTIPSSAKK

-1881 SDETFSPEYTLT
+1881 SDDTFSPEYTLT
-1893 ATKDADG
+1893 AIKDTDG

-1925 VKEVSYTIG
+1925 VKEVSYTIN

-1954 SGNGLNKTGEVA
+1954 SGNGLNKTGEVS
-1966 IVNSAGL
+1966 ILNSAGL

-1991 IPVDTVAFQLYGMKD
+1991 IPVDTVAFQLYGIKD
-2006 GVQTTEP
+2006 GVQTTTP

-2018 LKKAD
+2018 LKKTD

-2058 DVYNVQNG
+2058 DLYNVQNG

-2088 VWGDGADLHTSDSV
+2088 VWGDGADLHASDSV
-2102 SIQLYRATR
+2102 SIRLYRATR
-2111 NLTNSEIAA
+2111 NLTNSEIAG
-2120 LEQGTIPA
+2120 LEQGTVPA

-2133 TGEANVTLSAANQWK
+2133 TGEAAVTLSAANQWK

-2198 NKIPG
+2198 NRIPG

-2225 SIQVELYKRAVSSS
+2225 SIQVELYKRAMSSS

-2307 ATWDFDDGTYSY
+2307 ATWNFDDGTYSY

-2336 NNQNRIGIF
+2336 NNQNRIGIL

-2373 IMDSYKMDEIQA
+2373 IMDSYKMDEIQT

-2434 IKKIVDAEKAAG
+2434 IKKIVDAEKASG

-2499 NVDSSTGT
+2499 NVDSSTET
-2507 ITAETNISGL
+2507 TTAETNISGL

-2527 YKLVGTYSVTAAQN
+2527 YQLVGTYSVTAAQN

-2559 VDQTGWTPNYA
+2559 VDQTGWMPNYA

-2615 LYRRLEDGN
+2615 LYRRLEGED

-2647 LEKTNADGTKLYYY
+2647 LEKTNADGTKQYYY
-2661 KVVENPISG
+2661 KVVEDPISG

-2712 TANATIQVELH
+2712 TTNATIQVELH

-2745 IKLSAAST
+2745 IKLSAEST
-2753 SVTVGETLQIIS
+2753 SVTVGGTLQIIS

-2772 SSMNKEI
+2772 SSMNEEI

-2801 AKEGCTEGTI
+2801 TKEGCTEGTI

-2821 NPEKE
+2821 KE

-2842 IGTPYTVIN
+2842 TGTPNTVIN
-2851 GCFGYNGTSGWYQDE
+2851 GCFGYNDNGTGSTNGWYQDE
-2866 FGNRTIGSDGTL
+2866 FGNQTIGSDGTL

-2891 NIYFKVWH
+2891 NIYFKVWN

-2936 SNVDGVTYSSSDSNI
+2936 SNVEGVAYSSSDRNI
-2951 ATVSANGVVTG
+2951 ASVDENGVVTG

-2972 TKNGYTDGTID
+2972 KKDGYTDGTID
-2983 LTVTSDSTPPQTG
+2983 
-2996 DKIDATIN
+2996 
-3004 QNSNENYTINFSQA
+3004 
-3018 IGSEVHLVFHFNDG
+3018 
-3032 IAYGNGCVG
+3032 
-3041 FSVTVDESSYWVSYK
+3041 
-3056 WEASQSGEIVVSL
+3056 
-3069 NQPNQVKIGENDI
+3069 
-3082 VNSADAALIAKIV
+3082 
-3095 AETQKQTSAQVQVW
+3095 
-3109 WVENNDDK
+3109 
-3117 SNIRLTGAY
+3117 
-3126 ILTDS
+3126 
-3131 GGSGGGDT
+3131 
-3139 PSTPTQITIT
+3139 
-3149 PSATT
+3149 
-3154 LKVGGTVT
+3154 
-3162 LTSNV
+3162 
-3167 DGVAYSSS
+3167 
-3175 NEQIATVS
+3175 
-3183 ANGVVTGIGAG
+3183 
-3194 SVTITATKDGCTD
+3194 
-3207 GTIALTVTS
+3207 LTVTS

-3265 VQVTGWSGSTIALV
+3265 VKVTGWSGSTIALV

-3338 TSTQSLTTPRRAVS
+3338 TSSQSLSAPRRAVS

-3358 GNAVLLYGAEEPVAY
+3358 DNAVLLYGAEEPVAY

-3391 DTWQKAFENL
+3391 DNWQKAFENL

-3416 EIDVQPGGTNT
+3416 ETNVQPGGTNT

-3432 AFEDADDDTTYAIN
+3432 AFEDADDATTFAIN

-3467 TLPSTGGT
+3467 TLPSTGGI

-3481 LIGLLLMG
+3481 LIGLLLVG
-3489 GSGLVVCYQFRRK
+3489 GSGLVICCQFYRK
-3502 RHGNCAK
+3502 RRENCTK

>member
-69 EEESNPEEFAEPEE
+69 EEESSEESNPEEFAEPEE

-93 GAGTTYKDAP
+93 GAGTTYKEAP
-103 NGAVD
+103 DRAVD
-108 FKDKINAASTKPDP
+108 FGSKINAASTKPDS

-129 SVTGKFEIGYSFPSG
+129 SVTGKFEIEYSFPSG
-144 NNGVGFEKNVTS
+144 NNGVGFDKNVIS
-156 GKQPYIYYRLPDNIQ
+156 GKKQPFIYYQLPDNIQ
-171 ATEDYYENEHF
+171 ATKDYYENENY
-182 VTDGSDAWYK
+182 VTDSSQAWVK
-192 YRTTHGITSEN
+192 YRDEHGISSEN
-203 AGNFSIDQETGLV
+203 AGQFSIDQQTGLV

-222 DYLKFIDTSGG
+222 DYLKFIDESGG

-249 KDGDQKID
+249 KEGDQKID
-257 FGDKSI
+257 FGGVSI
-263 TITFDDKKVTANK
+263 NVTFDDKKVTANK

-296 PSKYGNLNGKTLTD
+296 PGKYGNLNGKTLTD
-310 EMFSKM
+310 EMFSKA
-316 EGNIKTTPEN
+316 ENIKTTPEN

-335 TFNEGADTKDYSH
+335 IFNEGADTKDNNH

-371 IKNNAI
+371 IKNNAK
-377 LKTDDGDLP
+377 LQTDDGDLP

-413 GTKGFMEW
+413 GTKGYIEW
-421 QLKVSRQ
+421 QLRVSRQ
-428 YGFSLKD
+428 YGFSLKN

-459 TSSVSVD
+459 ASSVSVD

-480 VTILYRTPAENHG
+480 VTILYRTLAENHG

-589 KNGTAVSGVTFV
+589 KNGTAVSDVTFV

-615 HLVLSYQLPLTD
+615 RLVLSYQLPLTD

-634 ELAANS
+634 ELAANG
-640 TLPITNTA
+640 TLPIINTA

-664 YVPTLVD
+664 YVPALVD

-681 KVTDN
+681 QVTDN

-691 ATNHQKQELSWEVTM
+691 ATNDQKQELSWEVTM

-714 DSKAYVDVMDATGNG
+714 NSKAYVDVMDATGNG

-778 TGDAKAK
+778 TGDEKAK

-794 VDDAKYVQLVV
+794 VDAAKYVQLVV
-805 DYQTTADVHNVGK
+805 DYQTTADVHLVGK

-883 ENVGEPVTITVNKN
+883 ENVGEPVTITVNKS

-907 LLQYTEETDRK
+907 LLQYTEEVNRK
-918 NYSYRVVELDASG
+918 NYSYRVVELDANG
-931 NAVAEGGMNG
+931 NGIAEGGMNG
-941 EYAVSYGNANGI
+941 EYAVSYGNADGI

-982 DRPETISVKLQQR
+982 DRPQTISVKLQQR
-995 LDGLND
+995 LDGSND
-1001 WTDVAG
+1001 WTDVENA
-1007 VEPKTLSNVDNATA
+1007 ERKTLSNADNATA
-1021 TWENLPRKNAD
+1021 TWENLPRKNAA

-1039 VVEVNSLTDYTPTYD
+1039 AVEVNSLADYTPTYD

-1096 DNISQLTFQLQRK
+1096 DDISQLTFQLQRK
-1109 TTGDWENVANSGT
+1109 TTGDWEDVTDNGA

-1127 TDGKF
+1127 VDGKF

-1144 NGNPYYYRVIETP
+1144 NGNLYYYRVIETS
-1157 VPDGYDASG
+1157 VPSGYTASG

-1175 KTFTITNQQESD
+1175 KTFTITNRQESE

-1196 EYVWTSSEMNA
+1196 KYTWNNSFMD
-1207 VSNRK
+1207 VSINRK
-1212 DVTSITSED
+1212 EITNITPED
-1221 LKGWVTKT
+1221 LKDYEIKT
-1229 IDGTEYYLFGWKVT
+1229 IGKTEYYLFGWKVT
-1243 LSSWD
+1243 LASWD
-1248 KNSLYID
+1248 TTSSFID
-1255 KLPENSILYE
+1255 QLPENSFLYE
-1265 EQKYGVVI
+1265 ENGYGVVV
-1273 KQKNINP
+1273 KYTNGGMTTEVSAWGNQNQKNDMYVYNKEENVVRFLP
-1280 MEVTTFHDRNQY
+1280 NRN
-1292 YTYDKTNNIVNF
+1292 
-1304 LLGRAHGRNTEVE
+1304 NTPFSF
-1317 YFTYT
+1317 FTYT

-1346 KKTTETNYKDSTLT
+1346 KKTTETDYKDSTLT

-1380 TDGKLNG
+1380 TNGQLNG

-1423 QEKGQT
+1423 QEKGKT

-1456 TSEYSYMDSI
+1456 TSEYSYIDSV
-1466 VEDRRVETV
+1466 VEDRRVERTEL
-1475 DCGDPTKSN
+1475 GTHGTFN
-1484 AANLI
+1484 
-1489 SYQEGSYYVYSFNYT
+1489 SYNYGEYFIRAWDYT
-1504 FLKGTELVV
+1504 YLKGTELII
-1513 EVEGTPGEKVE
+1513 EVEGKPGTDVNATSDATNITLE
-1524 LTQYSPTDNT
+1524 TSSNQYDEN
-1534 IIATPETDSYDADGK
+1534 GK
-1549 VRIKIKFNRNS
+1549 AQIKIIFK
-1560 KNENPACNFTTKHAT
+1560 ENNTKDITIKTKAENVT

-1582 SATLQKEIVSVKH
+1582 SSTLVKEIVSVKYV
-1595 ILSLTLPDETPL
+1595 LNLTLPDETPL
-1607 QIWYRYQLKTNEN
+1607 QVWYRYQLKTNEN

-1646 AILQTSNGSAGDHI
+1646 AILQTSNGSASDHI

-1667 LEAEASVETI
+1667 LQAEASVETI

-1695 ATFKLAK
+1695 ATFKLAR
-1702 YVDGKWHYATAFT
+1702 YDTTDQKWHYATDFT
-1715 PVNGT
+1715 PVTGTNGS
-1720 DGKFL
+1720 L
-1725 YNEVTYGD
+1725 SYNEVTYAE
-1733 SGIETGTTIPAAAAD
+1733 SGIETGTTIPEAAAD
-1748 LKVESGGYTIGLQN
+1748 LKVESKSGGYIIGLQD

-1781 WNASK
+1781 WDASK

-1863 SDTIPSSAKL
+1863 SDTIPSSAKK
-1873 ATAENLGL
+1873 ATAANLGL
-1881 SDETFSPEYTLT
+1881 SDDTFSPEYTLT

-1900 NLVWENDKIW
+1900 NLVWEKDKIW

-1934 GTTYTIANDGS
+1934 ETTYTIGNDGS
-1945 STGTMKPFY
+1945 SDGTMKPFY
-1954 SGNGLNKTGEVA
+1954 SGNGLNKTGEVS

-1991 IPVDTVAFQLYGMKD
+1991 IPVDTIAFQLYGIKD
-2006 GVQTTEP
+2006 GVQTTTP

-2018 LKKAD
+2018 LKKTD

-2058 DVYNVQNG
+2058 DLYNVQNG

-2088 VWGDGADLHTSDSV
+2088 VWGDGADLHASDSV
-2102 SIQLYRATR
+2102 SIRLYRATR
-2111 NLTNSEIAA
+2111 NLTNSEIAG
-2120 LEQGTIPA
+2120 LEQGTVPA

-2133 TGEANVTLSAANQWK
+2133 TGEVAVTLSVANQWS

-2198 NKIPG
+2198 NRIPG

-2225 SIQVELYKRAVSSS
+2225 SIQVELYKRAMSSS

-2267 GDSITDGYSEQ
+2267 GDSITDGYSER

-2336 NNQNRIGIF
+2336 NNQNRIGIL

-2373 IMDSYKMDEIQA
+2373 IMDSYKMDEIQT

-2434 IKKIVDAEKAAG
+2434 IKKIVDAEKASG

-2484 YLADAVD
+2484 YLADVVD

-2527 YKLVGTYSVTAAQN
+2527 YQLVGTYSVTAAQN

-2615 LYRRLEDGN
+2615 LYRRLEGED

-2647 LEKTNADGTKLYYY
+2647 LEKTNADGTKQYYY
-2661 KVVENPISG
+2661 KVVEDPISG

-2712 TANATIQVELH
+2712 TTNAKIQVELH

-2745 IKLSAAST
+2745 IELSAEST
-2753 SVTVGETLQIIS
+2753 SVTVGGTLQITS
-2765 SIDGVTY
+2765 NIDGVTY
-2772 SSMNKEI
+2772 SSMNEEI

-2792 KAGSVTIKA
+2792 KAGPVTIKA

-2821 NPEKE
+2821 KE

-2842 IGTPYTVIN
+2842 TGTPNTVIN
-2851 GCFGYNGTSGWYQDE
+2851 GCFGYNDNGTGSTNGWYQDE
-2866 FGNRTIGSDGTL
+2866 FGNQTIGSDGTL

-2936 SNVDGVTYSSSDSNI
+2936 SNVDGV
-2951 ATVSANGVVTG
+2951 
-2962 VGAGSVTITA
+2962 
-2972 TKNGYTDGTID
+2972 
-2983 LTVTSDSTPPQTG
+2983 
-2996 DKIDATIN
+2996 
-3004 QNSNENYTINFSQA
+3004 
-3018 IGSEVHLVFHFNDG
+3018 
-3032 IAYGNGCVG
+3032 
-3041 FSVTVDESSYWVSYK
+3041 
-3056 WEASQSGEIVVSL
+3056 
-3069 NQPNQVKIGENDI
+3069 
-3082 VNSADAALIAKIV
+3082 
-3095 AETQKQTSAQVQVW
+3095 
-3109 WVENNDDK
+3109 
-3117 SNIRLTGAY
+3117 
-3126 ILTDS
+3126 
-3131 GGSGGGDT
+3131 
-3139 PSTPTQITIT
+3139 
-3149 PSATT
+3149 
-3154 LKVGGTVT
+3154 
-3162 LTSNV
+3162 
-3167 DGVAYSSS
+3167 AYSSS

-3183 ANGVVTGIGAG
+3183 ANGVVTGVGAG
-3194 SVTITATKDGCTD
+3194 PVTITAKKDGYTD
-3207 GTIALTVTS
+3207 GTIALTVTNDGGS
-3216 DSGGDDSKSQV
+3216 SGGTTEKSFSMAETYGTKSISFDSSKKVKSIKVWLDPTYYSRWPYIQV
-3227 VKLKGISAN
+3227 RTNGESEYVKFGYPASNTLVIGDNKNNRAKSTIV
-3236 DDKNGVHVI
+3236 DKEYCLIEFNSSVSLNSIDI
-3245 YFENG
+3245 YQDGDTSVNG
-3250 KTSADVESIR
+3250 KI
-3260 IDAEN
+3260 
-3265 VQVTGWSGSTIALV
+3265 
-3279 KHVDNPNYEANS
+3279 
-3291 LHFGEI
+3291 
-3297 ADKQVFTFN
+3297 
-3306 KSDKWG
+3306 
-3312 TDRIALYI
+3312 
-3320 AVYGTLKMDV
+3320 
-3330 NVTITYAS
+3330 TITYAS
-3338 TSTQSLTTPRRAVS
+3338 TTPQSLSAPRRAVS

-3358 GNAVLLYGAEEPVAY
+3358 DNAVLLYGAEEPVAY

-3391 DTWQKAFENL
+3391 DNWQKAFENL

-3416 EIDVQPGGTNT
+3416 ETNVQPGGTNT

-3432 AFEDADDDTTYAIN
+3432 AFEDADDDTTFAIN

-3489 GSGLVVCYQFRRK
+3489 GSGLVICYQFRRK

>member
-69 EEESNPEEFAEPEE
+69 EESSEESDSEEFAEPEE

-93 GAGTTYKDAP
+93 GAGTTYQEAP
-103 NGAVD
+103 DGAVD
-108 FKDKINAASTKPDP
+108 FGSKINAASTKPDP

-129 SVTGKFEIGYSFPSG
+129 SVTGTFNVGFTFPDKSKDVGYS
-144 NNGVGFEKNVTS
+144 NY
-156 GKQPYIYYRLPDNIQ
+156 QPYIYYKLPNNIQ
-171 ATEDYYENEHF
+171 AIQDYYEEEEGNIT
-182 VTDGSDAWYK
+182 TDGSDAWGNYC
-192 YRTTHGITSEN
+192 RDHGIDSDKKN
-203 AGNFSIDQETGLV
+203 AGRFSIDKETGLI
-216 VIKFYD
+216 VIKFTD
-222 DYLKFIDTSGG
+222 DYLKFIDYQGGG

-257 FGDKSI
+257 FGNQSI
-263 TITFDDKKVTANK
+263 TVTFDDKKVTANK
-276 SSYKDGSDPLLIHW
+276 SSFKDSSDPLLIHW

-310 EMFSKM
+310 EMFSKV
-316 EGNIKTTPEN
+316 EGSIKTTPEN

-335 TFNEGADTKDYSH
+335 TFNEGADTKDYNH

-386 LSSEQNYDS
+386 LSSEQNYDG

-428 YGFSLKD
+428 YGFSLKN

-589 KNGTAVSGVTFV
+589 KNGTAVSDVTFV

-664 YVPTLVD
+664 YVPALVD
-671 GIEKKLTSQN
+671 GIEKKLISQN

-686 SYYDA
+686 TYYDA
-691 ATNHQKQELSWEVTM
+691 TTNTQKQELSWEVTM

-778 TGDAKAK
+778 TGDEKAK

-794 VDDAKYVQLVV
+794 VDAAKYVQLIVG
-805 DYQTTADVHNVGK
+805 YQTTADVHLVGK

-907 LLQYTEETDRK
+907 LLQYTEEVNRK
-918 NYSYRVVELDASG
+918 NYSYRVVELNANG
-931 NAVAEGGMNG
+931 NPVAEGGMNG
-941 EYAVSYGNANGI
+941 EYAVSYGNADGI
-953 SQSGTVQINNTWEN
+953 SQSGTVQINNTWEK
-967 MNVTVQKNWVGDEQK
+967 MNATVQKNWVGDEQK
-982 DRPETISVKLQQR
+982 DRPQTISVKLQQR
-995 LDGLND
+995 LDGSSD
-1001 WTDVAG
+1001 WTDVADA
-1007 VEPKTLSNVDNATA
+1007 EQKTLSNADNATA
-1021 TWENLPRKNAD
+1021 TWENLPRKNAA

-1039 VVEVNSLTDYTPTYD
+1039 AVEVDSLADYTPTYD

-1096 DNISQLTFQLQRK
+1096 DDISQLTFQLQRK

-1122 QEVSK
+1122 QEVLK
-1127 TDGKF
+1127 ADGKF

-1144 NGNPYYYRVIETP
+1144 NGNPYYYRVIETS
-1157 VPDGYDASG
+1157 VPSGYTASG

-1221 LKGWVTKT
+1221 LKNWVTKT
-1229 IDGTEYYLFGWKVT
+1229 IGDTEYYLFGWKVT

-1280 MEVTTFHDRNQY
+1280 MEVTTFSDRNQY
-1292 YTYDKTNNIVNF
+1292 YTYDKTNNVVNF

-1346 KKTTETNYKDSTLT
+1346 KKTTETDYKDSTLT

-1365 DTPTESNLLEKSMVK
+1365 DTPTESNLLEKSAEFHG
-1380 TDGKLNG
+1380 TQ
-1387 KKIGRPEYQLVVN
+1387 KIAGTPEYKLIVN

-1409 DKIELTDTFEITGY
+1409 DSIELKDIFQITGY
-1423 QEKGQT
+1423 QENSGNRIDGQ
-1429 RVDGSNLVDADLFS
+1429 NLVDAELDFVSIKDL
-1443 VNVRDI
+1443 
-1449 NTNRLLD
+1449 NTGRVLSA
-1456 TSEYSYMDSI
+1456 SEYSYLDSI
-1466 VEDRRVETV
+1466 EEEKKIETV
-1475 DCGDPTKSN
+1475 DCGNPTAAN
-1484 AANLI
+1484 ASNLI
-1489 SYQEGSYYVYSFNYT
+1489 SYYPGSYYVRSFNNT
-1504 FLKGTELVV
+1504 FLNGTELVV
-1513 EVEGTPGEKVE
+1513 EIEGTPNAE
-1524 LTQYSPTDNT
+1524 LKFEQWSDTS
-1534 IIATPETDSYDADGK
+1534 ISVATPASNHYDKNGK
-1549 VRIKIKFNRNS
+1549 VQIKIVFK
-1560 KNENPACNFTTKHAT
+1560 KDYTGDVACNFGTKNT
-1575 SKNITFV
+1575 DSKNITFV
-1582 SATLQKEIVSVKH
+1582 SSTLQKEIVSVKH
-1595 ILSLTLPDETPL
+1595 VLNLTLPDETPL
-1607 QIWYRYQLKTNEN
+1607 QVSYAYKLRANEN
-1620 TPDTDKNIT
+1620 TPDSYTKEEKDKVTIGNT
-1629 ASGAVPPAG
+1629 PPVG

-1646 AILQTSNGSAGDHI
+1646 ATLQTSNGSASDRVN
-1660 SETEFEI
+1660 ETEFQI
-1667 LEAEASVETI
+1667 LQASSTVETI

-1685 DVGDYSIELD
+1685 DVGDYSIELN
-1695 ATFKLAK
+1695 ATFKLAR
-1702 YVDGKWHYATAFT
+1702 YDTTDQTWHYATAFT
-1715 PVNGT
+1715 PVTGTNGS
-1720 DGKFL
+1720 L
-1725 YNEVTYGD
+1725 SYHEVTYGD

-1748 LKVESGGYTIGLQN
+1748 LKVESESGGYIIGLQN

-1767 LIEVASPSGYEKVT
+1767 LIEVQSPDGYENIT
-1781 WNASK
+1781 WNANK

-1792 AYTFYFLYDGDKN
+1792 AYTFYFLYNGDKN

-1811 PKDRVNLI
+1811 SKDRVNLI

-1863 SDTIPSSAKL
+1863 SDTIPSSAKK
-1873 ATAENLGL
+1873 ATAANLGL
-1881 SDETFSPEYTLT
+1881 SDDTFSPKYTLT
-1893 ATKDADG
+1893 ATKDTDG
-1900 NLVWENDKIW
+1900 NLVWEKDKIW

-1925 VKEVSYTIG
+1925 VKEVSYTIN

-1954 SGNGLNKTGEVA
+1954 SGNGLNKTGEVS
-1966 IVNSAGL
+1966 ILNSAGL

-1991 IPVDTVAFQLYGMKD
+1991 IPVDTVAFQLYGIKD
-2006 GVQTTEP
+2006 GVQTTTP

-2018 LKKAD
+2018 LKKTD

-2058 DVYNVQNG
+2058 DLYNVQNG

-2088 VWGDGADLHTSDSV
+2088 VWGDGADLHASDSV
-2102 SIQLYRATR
+2102 SIRLYRATR
-2111 NLTNSEIAA
+2111 NLTNSEIAG
-2120 LEQGTIPA
+2120 LEQGAVPA

-2198 NKIPG
+2198 NRIPG

-2225 SIQVELYKRAVSSS
+2225 SIQVELYKRAMSSS

-2251 NTEGNKPTR
+2251 NTEENKPTR

-2294 YSIDMVGSKDGWT
+2294 YSIDMVGSKDWGSS

-2336 NNQNRIGIF
+2336 NNQNRIGIL

-2373 IMDSYKMDEIQA
+2373 IMDSYKMDEIQT

-2434 IKKIVDAEKAAG
+2434 IKKIVDAEKASG

-2484 YLADAVD
+2484 YLADVVD

-2499 NVDSSTGT
+2499 NVDSSTET
-2507 ITAETNISGL
+2507 TTAETNISGL

-2527 YKLVGTYSVTAAQN
+2527 YQLVGTYSVTAAQN

-2615 LYRRLEDGN
+2615 LYRRLEGED

-2647 LEKTNADGTKLYYY
+2647 LEKTNADGTKQYYY
-2661 KVVENPISG
+2661 KVVEDPISG

-2712 TANATIQVELH
+2712 TTNATIQVELH

-2745 IKLSAAST
+2745 IKLSAEST
-2753 SVTVGETLQIIS
+2753 SVMVGGTLQIIS

-2772 SSMNKEI
+2772 SSMNEEI

-2801 AKEGCTEGTI
+2801 TKEGCTEGTI

-2821 NPEKE
+2821 KE

-2842 IGTPYTVIN
+2842 TGTPNTVIN
-2851 GCFGYNGTSGWYQDE
+2851 GCFGYNDNGTGSTNGWYQDE
-2866 FGNRTIGSDGTL
+2866 FGNQTIGSDGTL

-2921 PSATTLKV
+2921 ASPTTLKV

-2936 SNVDGVTYSSSDSNI
+2936 SDVDGVAYSSSNKQI
-2951 ATVSANGVVTG
+2951 ATVSADGVVTG

-2972 TKNGYTDGTID
+2972 KKDGYTDGTID
-2983 LTVTSDSTPPQTG
+2983 
-2996 DKIDATIN
+2996 
-3004 QNSNENYTINFSQA
+3004 
-3018 IGSEVHLVFHFNDG
+3018 
-3032 IAYGNGCVG
+3032 
-3041 FSVTVDESSYWVSYK
+3041 
-3056 WEASQSGEIVVSL
+3056 
-3069 NQPNQVKIGENDI
+3069 
-3082 VNSADAALIAKIV
+3082 
-3095 AETQKQTSAQVQVW
+3095 
-3109 WVENNDDK
+3109 
-3117 SNIRLTGAY
+3117 
-3126 ILTDS
+3126 
-3131 GGSGGGDT
+3131 
-3139 PSTPTQITIT
+3139 
-3149 PSATT
+3149 
-3154 LKVGGTVT
+3154 
-3162 LTSNV
+3162 
-3167 DGVAYSSS
+3167 
-3175 NEQIATVS
+3175 
-3183 ANGVVTGIGAG
+3183 
-3194 SVTITATKDGCTD
+3194 
-3207 GTIALTVTS
+3207 LTVTS

-3265 VQVTGWSGSTIALV
+3265 VKVTGWSGSTIALV

-3338 TSTQSLTTPRRAVS
+3338 TSSQSLSAPRRAVS

-3358 GNAVLLYGAEEPVAY
+3358 DNAVLLYGAEEPVAY

-3391 DTWQKAFENL
+3391 DNWQKAFENL

-3416 EIDVQPGGTNT
+3416 ETDVQPGGTNT

-3432 AFEDADDDTTYAIN
+3432 AFEDADDDTTFAIN
-3446 AEHPGNAVARIQNT
+3446 AERPGNAVARIQNT

-3467 TLPSTGGT
+3467 TLPSTGGI

-3481 LIGLLLMG
+3481 LIGFLLVG
-3489 GSGLVVCYQFRRK
+3489 GSGLVICCQFYRK
-3502 RHGNCAK
+3502 RRENCTK

>member
-56 AVDTIDAEPAEEL
+56 AVDTIDAEPAEELEEEL

-276 SSYKDGSDPLLIHW
+276 SSFKDGSDPLLIHW

-664 YVPTLVD
+664 YVPALVD

-805 DYQTTADVHNVGK
+805 DYQTTADVHNVEK

-995 LDGLND
+995 LDGSND
-1001 WTDVAG
+1001 WTDVTGA
-1007 VEPKTLSNVDNATA
+1007 EQKTLSNADNAIA

-1039 VVEVNSLTDYTPTYD
+1039 AVEVNSLTDYTPTYD
-1054 ATGINQTGT
+1054 TTGINQTGT

-1096 DNISQLTFQLQRK
+1096 DDISQLTFQLQRK

-1144 NGNPYYYRVIETP
+1144 NGNPYYYRVIETS
-1157 VPDGYDASG
+1157 VPSGYTASG

-1175 KTFTITNQQESD
+1175 KTFTITNRQESE

-1196 EYVWTSSEMNA
+1196 KYTWNNSFMD
-1207 VSNRK
+1207 VSINRK
-1212 DVTSITSED
+1212 EITNITSED
-1221 LKGWVTKT
+1221 LKYYEIKT
-1229 IDGTEYYLFGWKVT
+1229 IGETEYYLFGWKVT
-1243 LSSWD
+1243 LASWD
-1248 KNSLYID
+1248 TTSSFVD
-1255 KLPENSILYE
+1255 QLPENSFLYE
-1265 EQKYGVVI
+1265 ENGYGVVV
-1273 KQKNINP
+1273 KYTNGGMTTEVSAWGNQNQKNDMYVYNKEENVVRFLP
-1280 MEVTTFHDRNQY
+1280 NRN
-1292 YTYDKTNNIVNF
+1292 
-1304 LLGRAHGRNTEVE
+1304 NTPFSF
-1317 YFTYT
+1317 FTYT

-1380 TDGKLNG
+1380 TAGQLNG

-1443 VNVRDI
+1443 VSVRDI
-1449 NTNRLLD
+1449 NTNRLLS
-1456 TSEYSYMDSI
+1456 TSEYSYLDSI
-1466 VEDRRVETV
+1466 EEETKIETV
-1475 DCGDPTKSN
+1475 DCDDPTKANTSN
-1484 AANLI
+1484 LVSWNA
-1489 SYQEGSYYVYSFNYT
+1489 GSYRVYSWNYT

-1513 EVEGTPGEKVE
+1513 EVEGTPNAETGLQQWNISSSKGIVTLIDDHFDENGKAKV
-1524 LTQYSPTDNT
+1524 
-1534 IIATPETDSYDADGK
+1534 K
-1549 VRIKIKFNRNS
+1549 IKITIDCSNS
-1560 KNENPACNFTTKHAT
+1560 DICEFSVTNATTK
-1575 SKNITFV
+1575 SIKFV
-1582 SATLQKEIVSVKH
+1582 SATLQKEVVSVKH
-1595 ILSLTLPDETPL
+1595 ILNLTLPDETPL

-1725 YNEVTYGD
+1725 YNEVAYDD

-1844 ITEADHAS
+1844 VPENAS

-1873 ATAENLGL
+1873 ATAKNLGL
-1881 SDETFSPEYTLT
+1881 SDNTFSPEYTLT
-1893 ATKDADG
+1893 VTKDADG

-1954 SGNGLNKTGEVA
+1954 SGNGLNKTDKVS

-2088 VWGDGADLHTSDSV
+2088 VWSDGADLHTSDSV

-2225 SIQVELYKRAVSSS
+2225 SIQLELYKRAVSSS

-2336 NNQNRIGIF
+2336 NNQNRIGIL
-2345 ETISSGEKKDIIQTT
+2345 ETISSGEKKDIIQIT

-2412 APVSGWLQ
+2412 APASGWLQ
-2420 QDTMNTNIKTCMTA
+2420 QNTMNTNIKTCMTA

-2507 ITAETNISGL
+2507 TTAEINISGL

-2527 YKLVGTYSVTAAQN
+2527 YQLVGTYSVTAAQN

-2547 NLEEGYAYYVKE
+2547 NLEERYAYYVKE

-2615 LYRRLEDGN
+2615 LYRRLEDGE

-2661 KVVENPISG
+2661 KVVEDPISG

-2753 SVTVGETLQIIS
+2753 SVTVGETLQITS
-2765 SIDGVTY
+2765 SIAGMTY
-2772 SSMNKEI
+2772 SSMDEEI

-2801 AKEGCTEGTI
+2801 TKEGCTEGTI
-2811 DLTVTEGSSE
+2811 DLTVTEGSSG
-2821 NPEKE
+2821 KE

-2842 IGTPYTVIN
+2842 TGTPNTEIN
-2851 GCFGYNGTSGWYQDE
+2851 GCFGYNDNGTGSTNGWYQDE
-2866 FGNRTIGSDGTL
+2866 FGNQTIGSDGTL
-2878 TLEHTVRDTYTGG
+2878 TLKHTVRDTYTGG

-2929 GGTVTLT
+2929 GETVTLI
-2936 SNVDGVTYSSSDSNI
+2936 SNVDGVAYSSSDSKI
-2951 ATVSANGVVTG
+2951 ASVSADGVVTG

-2972 TKNGYTDGTID
+2972 KKDGYTDGTIE
-2983 LTVTSDSTPPQTG
+2983 LTVREQSG
-2996 DKIDATIN
+2996 GN
-3004 QNSNENYTINFSQA
+3004 VYTIP
-3018 IGSEVHLVFHFNDG
+3018 
-3032 IAYGNGCVG
+3032 
-3041 FSVTVDESSYWVSYK
+3041 
-3056 WEASQSGEIVVSL
+3056 
-3069 NQPNQVKIGENDI
+3069 PN
-3082 VNSADAALIAKIV
+3082 
-3095 AETQKQTSAQVQVW
+3095 
-3109 WVENNDDK
+3109 
-3117 SNIRLTGAY
+3117 
-3126 ILTDS
+3126 
-3131 GGSGGGDT
+3131 GGSIDL
-3139 PSTPTQITIT
+3139 SDYSDKTIT
-3149 PSATT
+3149 SM
-3154 LKVGGTVT
+3154 
-3162 LTSNV
+3162 
-3167 DGVAYSSS
+3167 
-3175 NEQIATVS
+3175 QI
-3183 ANGVVTGIGAG
+3183 NF
-3194 SVTITATKDGCTD
+3194 
-3207 GTIALTVTS
+3207 LTVPNN
-3216 DSGGDDSKSQV
+3216 GGY
-3227 VKLKGISAN
+3227 
-3236 DDKNGVHVI
+3236 GV
-3245 YFENG
+3245 
-3250 KTSADVESIR
+3250 R
-3260 IDAEN
+3260 
-3265 VQVTGWSGSTIALV
+3265 LR
-3279 KHVDNPNYEANS
+3279 NS
-3291 LHFGEI
+3291 SMGEI
-3297 ADKQVFTFN
+3297 AYLGWVS
-3306 KSDKWG
+3306 SDGNSITNCQFSSKC
-3312 TDRIALYI
+3312 T
-3320 AVYGTLKMDV
+3320 VNFYGTILTATNMQV
-3330 NVTITYAS
+3330 NNVKDLQIETGCKVEISITTS
-3338 TSTQSLTTPRRAVS
+3338 TSPQTLSAPRRAVS

-3358 GNAVLLYGAEEPVAY
+3358 DNAVLLYGAEEPVAY
-3373 AASST
+3373 AASSI

-3416 EIDVQPGGTNT
+3416 ETDVQPGGTNT

-3467 TLPSTGGT
+3467 TLPSTGGI
-3475 GVTRYY
+3475 GMTRYY
-3481 LIGLLLMG
+3481 LIGFLLVG
-3489 GSGLVVCYQFRRK
+3489 GSGLVICCQFYRK
-3502 RHGNCAK
+3502 RRENCTK

>member
-69 EEESNPEEFAEPEE
+69 EEESSEESNPEEFAEPEE

-93 GAGTTYKDAP
+93 GAGITYQEAP
-103 NGAVD
+103 EGAVD
-108 FKDKINAASTKPDP
+108 FGSKINAASTDPNP

-129 SVTGKFEIGYSFPSG
+129 SVTGTFNVGFTFPDKSKDVGYS
-144 NNGVGFEKNVTS
+144 NY
-156 GKQPYIYYRLPDNIQ
+156 QPYIYYKLPNNIQ
-171 ATEDYYENEHF
+171 AIQDYYEGENIT
-182 VTDGSDAWYK
+182 TDGSPAWGK
-192 YRTTHGITSEN
+192 YCTDHGIDSNKKN
-203 AGNFSIDQETGLV
+203 AGRFSIDKETGLV
-216 VIKFYD
+216 VIKFTD
-222 DYLKFIDTSGG
+222 DYLKFIDEQGGG
-233 FSGKLS
+233 FSGTIE
-239 FDGKVNRADT
+239 FQGKVNRADT

-257 FGDKSI
+257 FGNQSI
-263 TITFDDKKVTANK
+263 TVTFDDKKVTANK
-276 SSYKDGSDPLLIHW
+276 SSFKDGSDPLLIHW

-310 EMFSKM
+310 EMFSKA
-316 EGNIKTTPEN
+316 ESIKTTPEN

-335 TFNEGADTKDYSH
+335 TFNEGADTKDYNH

-386 LSSEQNYDS
+386 LNSEQNYDG

-428 YGFSLKD
+428 YGFSLKN

-589 KNGTAVSGVTFV
+589 KNGTAVSDVTFV

-615 HLVLSYQLPLTD
+615 HLVLSYQLPLTEQ
-627 AEKQARL
+627 EKQARL

-664 YVPTLVD
+664 YVPALVD
-671 GIEKKLTSQN
+671 GIEKKLISQN
-681 KVTDN
+681 QVTDN

-691 ATNHQKQELSWEVTM
+691 TTNTQKQELSWEVTM

-714 DSKAYVDVMDATGNG
+714 DSTAYVDVMDATGNG

-778 TGDAKAK
+778 TGDEKAK

-794 VDDAKYVQLVV
+794 VDAAKYVQLVV
-805 DYQTTADVHNVGK
+805 GYQTTADVHLVGK

-907 LLQYTEETDRK
+907 LLQYTEEVNRK
-918 NYSYRVVELDASG
+918 NYSYRVVELNANG
-931 NAVAEGGMNG
+931 NPVAEGSMNG
-941 EYAVSYGNANGI
+941 EYTVSYGNADGI

-967 MNVTVQKNWVGDEQK
+967 MNATVQKNWVGDEQK

-995 LDGLND
+995 LDGSND

-1007 VEPKTLSNVDNATA
+1007 AEQKTLSNADNATA
-1021 TWENLPRKNAD
+1021 TWENLPRKNAA

-1039 VVEVNSLTDYTPTYD
+1039 AVEVDSLADYTPTYD

-1096 DNISQLTFQLQRK
+1096 DDISQLTFQLQRK

-1122 QEVSK
+1122 QEVLK
-1127 TDGKF
+1127 ADGKF

-1144 NGNPYYYRVIETP
+1144 NGNPYYYRVIETS
-1157 VPDGYDASG
+1157 VPSGYTASG

-1221 LKGWVTKT
+1221 LKDWVTKT
-1229 IDGTEYYLFGWKVT
+1229 IGDTEYYLFGWKVT

-1265 EQKYGVVI
+1265 EKKYGVVI
-1273 KQKNINP
+1273 KQKYMNP
-1280 MEVTTFHDRNQY
+1280 MEVTTFSDRNQY
-1292 YTYDKTNNIVNF
+1292 YTYDKTNNVVNF
-1304 LLGRAHGRNTEVE
+1304 LLGRANGRNTEVE

-1365 DTPTESNLLEKSMVK
+1365 DTPTESNLLEKSAEFHG
-1380 TDGKLNG
+1380 TQ
-1387 KKIGRPEYQLVVN
+1387 KIAGTPEYKLIVN

-1409 DKIELTDTFEITGY
+1409 DSIELKDIFQITGY
-1423 QEKGQT
+1423 QENSKNRIDGQ
-1429 RVDGSNLVDADLFS
+1429 NLVDAELDFVSVKDL
-1443 VNVRDI
+1443 
-1449 NTNRLLD
+1449 NTGRVLSA
-1456 TSEYSYMDSI
+1456 SEYSYLDSI
-1466 VEDRRVETV
+1466 EEEKKIETV
-1475 DCGDPTKSN
+1475 DCGDPTAAN

-1489 SYQEGSYYVYSFNYT
+1489 SYNPGSYYVRSYNNT
-1504 FLKGTELVV
+1504 FLNGTELIV
-1513 EVEGTPGEKVE
+1513 EIEGTPNAE
-1524 LTQYSPTDNT
+1524 LNFEQWSDTGISV
-1534 IIATPETDSYDADGK
+1534 ATPVSNHYDKNGK
-1549 VRIKIKFNRNS
+1549 VQIKIIFK
-1560 KNENPACNFTTKHAT
+1560 KDYTGDVACNFGTKNT
-1575 SKNITFV
+1575 DSKNITFV
-1582 SATLQKEIVSVKH
+1582 SATLQKEVVSVKH
-1595 ILSLTLPDETPL
+1595 ILNLTLPDETPL
-1607 QIWYRYQLKTNEN
+1607 QVSYAYKLRANEN
-1620 TPDTDKNIT
+1620 TPDSYTKEEKDKVTIGNT
-1629 ASGAVPPAG
+1629 PPVG

-1646 AILQTSNGSAGDHI
+1646 STLQTSNGSASDRVN
-1660 SETEFEI
+1660 ETEFQI
-1667 LEAEASVETI
+1667 LQASSTVETI

-1695 ATFKLAK
+1695 ATFKLAR
-1702 YVDGKWHYATAFT
+1702 YDTTDQKWHYATAFT
-1715 PVNGT
+1715 PVTGKNGSLSYHAV
-1720 DGKFL
+1720 D
-1725 YNEVTYGD
+1725 YAD

-1748 LKVESGGYTIGLQN
+1748 LKVESGGYIIGLQN

-1767 LIEVASPSGYEKVT
+1767 LIEVQSPDGYENIT
-1781 WNASK
+1781 WNANK

-1792 AYTFYFLYDGDKN
+1792 AYTFYFLYNGDKN

-1811 PKDRVNLI
+1811 SKDRVNLI

-1844 ITEADHAS
+1844 VPENAS
-1852 VNLELWYATTK
+1852 VKLELWYATTK
-1863 SDTIPSSAKL
+1863 SDTIPSSAKK

-1881 SDETFSPEYTLT
+1881 SDDTFSPEYTLT

-1900 NLVWENDKIW
+1900 NLVWEKDKIW

-1954 SGNGLNKTGEVA
+1954 SGNGLNKTGEVS
-1966 IVNSAGL
+1966 ILNSAGL

-1991 IPVDTVAFQLYGMKD
+1991 IPVDTVAFQLYGIKD
-2006 GVQTTEP
+2006 GVQTTDP

-2018 LKKAD
+2018 LKKVD

-2058 DVYNVQNG
+2058 DLYNVQNG

-2102 SIQLYRATR
+2102 SIRLYRATR
-2111 NLTNSEIAA
+2111 NLTNSEIAG
-2120 LEQGTIPA
+2120 LEQGTVPA

-2133 TGEANVTLSAANQWK
+2133 TGEAAVTLSAANQWK

-2198 NKIPG
+2198 NRIPG

-2225 SIQVELYKRAVSSS
+2225 SIQVELYKRAMSSS

-2267 GDSITDGYSEQ
+2267 GDSITDGYSER

-2336 NNQNRIGIF
+2336 NNQNRIGIL

-2373 IMDSYKMDEIQA
+2373 IMDSYKMDEIQT

-2434 IKKIVDAEKAAG
+2434 IKKIVDAEKASG

-2484 YLADAVD
+2484 YLADTVD

-2527 YKLVGTYSVTAAQN
+2527 YQLVGTYSVTAAQN

-2570 HNGQLADNNQAI
+2570 HNGQLANNNQAI

-2615 LYRRLEDGN
+2615 LYRRLEGED

-2647 LEKTNADGTKLYYY
+2647 LEKTNADGTKQYYY
-2661 KVVENPISG
+2661 KVVEDPISG

-2712 TANATIQVELH
+2712 TTNATIQVELH

-2732 DRVKNQLQPTVPV
+2732 DRVKNQLQPTVPI
-2745 IKLSAAST
+2745 IKLSAEST
-2753 SVTVGETLQIIS
+2753 SVTVGETLQITS

-2772 SSMNKEI
+2772 SSMDEEI

-2801 AKEGCTEGTI
+2801 TKEGCTEGTI

-2821 NPEKE
+2821 KE

-2842 IGTPYTVIN
+2842 TGTPNTVIN
-2851 GCFGYNGTSGWYQDE
+2851 GCFGYNDNGSDHPDTPHWYQWN
-2866 FGNRTIGSDGTL
+2866 FGDRAIGSDGTL

-2891 NIYFKVWH
+2891 NIYFKVWN

-2936 SNVDGVTYSSSDSNI
+2936 SNVDGVTYSSSNEQI
-2951 ATVSANGVVTG
+2951 ATVSADGVVTG

-2972 TKNGYTDGTID
+2972 TKNGYMDGTIV
-2983 LTVTSDSTPPQTG
+2983 LTVTSDGGSSGGTTKTG
-2996 DKIDATIN
+2996 TVDCTA
-3004 QNSNENYTINFSQA
+3004 
-3018 IGSEVHLVFHFNDG
+3018 G
-3032 IAYGNGCVG
+3032 
-3041 FSVTVDESSYWVSYK
+3041 TVDEQISISGSVSS
-3056 WEASQSGEIVVSL
+3056 IVLDV
-3069 NQPNQVKIGENDI
+3069 
-3082 VNSADAALIAKIV
+3082 
-3095 AETQKQTSAQVQVW
+3095 TQ
-3109 WVENNDDK
+3109 
-3117 SNIRLTGAY
+3117 
-3126 ILTDS
+3126 DS
-3131 GGSGGGDT
+3131 
-3139 PSTPTQITIT
+3139 
-3149 PSATT
+3149 SATNT
-3154 LKVGGTVT
+3154 L
-3162 LTSNV
+3162 
-3167 DGVAYSSS
+3167 Y
-3175 NEQIATVS
+3175 IALGNS
-3183 ANGVVTGIGAG
+3183 GSQWGIGGANITVNTNP
-3194 SVTITATKDGCTD
+3194 VTIRDYWGQ
-3207 GTIALTVTS
+3207 GTFS
-3216 DSGGDDSKSQV
+3216 M
-3227 VKLKGISAN
+3227 
-3236 DDKNGVHVI
+3236 
-3245 YFENG
+3245 ENG
-3250 KTSADVESIR
+3250 KLVISNIPT
-3260 IDAEN
+3260 N
-3265 VQVTGWSGSTIALV
+3265 VTWMQVMNNKGGAKV
-3279 KHVDNPNYEANS
+3279 KVTY
-3291 LHFGEI
+3291 
-3297 ADKQVFTFN
+3297 
-3306 KSDKWG
+3306 
-3312 TDRIALYI
+3312 
-3320 AVYGTLKMDV
+3320 
-3330 NVTITYAS
+3330 TITYAS
-3338 TSTQSLTTPRRAVS
+3338 TSSQSLSAPRRAVS

-3358 GNAVLLYGAEEPVAY
+3358 DNAVLLYGAEEPVAY

-3391 DTWQKAFENL
+3391 DNWQKAFENL

-3416 EIDVQPGGTNT
+3416 ETDVQPGGTNT

-3432 AFEDADDDTTYAIN
+3432 AFEDADDATTFAIN
-3446 AEHPGNAVARIQNT
+3446 AERPGNAVARIQNT

-3467 TLPSTGGT
+3467 TLPSTGGI
-3475 GVTRYY
+3475 GMTRYY
-3481 LIGLLLMG
+3481 LIGLLLVG
-3489 GSGLVVCYQFRRK
+3489 GSGLVICCQFYRK
-3502 RHGNCAK
+3502 RHGNCTK